1 MNINQKIQ
9 EFLTEHQY
17 QKKRRIF
24 TAVLSL
30 MIVFSVVSSLIMPA
44 ISMTMQDLDDAAAVD
59 TIDAEPAE
67 ELEEESNPEEFA
79 EPEEQ
84 ALSENVMLLGAG
96 TTYKDAPNGAVD
108 FKDKI
113 NAASTKPDPLTG
125 GSNSSVT
132 GKFEIGYS
140 FPSGNNGVGFEKNVT
155 SGKQPYIYYR
165 LPDNIQATE
174 DYYENEHFVTDGSD
188 AWYKYRT
195 THGITSENAGNFSI
209 DQETGLVVIKFYD
222 DYLKFID
229 TSGGFSGKLSFD
241 GKVNRADTKDGDQK
255 IDFGDKSITIT
266 FDDKKVTANKS
277 SYKDGSDPLLIHWT
291 ITIQDPS
298 KYGNLN
304 GKTLTD
310 EMFSKMEGNIK
321 TTPENIGSLNGNTF
335 TFNEG
340 ADTKDYSH
348 ENIKIE
354 YTTRVTEADLKNLTD
369 GKIKNNAILKTDDG
383 DLPLSSEQ
391 NYDSSSVKASIQKT
405 GTPTYQVDGTKGFM
419 EWQLKV
425 SRQYGFSLKDY
436 KIQDDMLKTGTIL
449 KITDKNGTDITSS
462 VSVDK
467 TTGTATI
474 SSDADEVTILYRTPA
489 ENHGGDGN
497 GSYRNK
503 ASVTPPDKDTP
514 DDEKEITPKYD
525 DSNLFDVQKA
535 DGSFDQKTESVTWN
549 ITIDSTKNN
558 NKGTLEGYVISDEAF
573 SRLSGGLTAANIK
586 EATKN
591 GTAVS
596 GVTFVKNSDGTYTIH
611 GDVTHLVLSY
621 QLPLTDAEKQARL
634 ELAANSTLP
643 ITNTATVKDD
653 KDNEKSDSGTVYVP
667 TLVDGIEKKLTSQNK
682 VTDNSYYDAATNH
695 QKQELSWEV
704 TMHQYRGFSTD
715 SKAYVDVMDATG
727 NGEHYITP
735 EQASKIQIAAETIN
749 GTGKT
754 LVLGTDYTI
763 KFYSD
768 KNHEQEI
775 TNFTGDAKAKSFQ
788 ITFLSPVD
796 DAKYVQLVVDYQTT
810 ADVHNVGKDSSSVF
824 SNTASF
830 GGQSSGGNSFT
841 YERVTPKMQVQ
852 LQKKWVGDDRTKR
865 PASIQVQLQRK
876 AGTDGT
882 WENVGEPVTITVNKN
897 QDQDSY
903 TWNDLLQYTEETD
916 RKNYSYRV
924 VELDASGNAVAEG
937 GMNGEYAVSYGNANG
952 ISQSGTVQIN
962 NTWEN
967 MNVTVQKNWVGDEQK
982 DRPETI
988 SVKLQQR
995 LDGLNDWTDVAGVE
1009 PKTLSNVDNATATWE
1024 NLPRKNADGTKIFY
1038 RVVEVNSLTDYT
1050 PTYDAT
1056 GINQTGTV
1064 KITNTYRYISV
1075 SVEKKWKGN
1084 DSNGN
1089 SVDMAAPD
1097 NISQL
1102 TFQLQRK
1109 TTGDWENVAN
1119 SGTQEVSKTDGKFE
1133 YTWAKLP
1140 KADENG
1146 NPYYYRVI
1154 ETPVPDGYDASGW
1167 DETGT
1172 NTNKTFTITNQQE
1185 SDYTKTPTTA
1195 TEYVWTSSEMNA
1207 VSNRKDVTSITSED
1221 LKGWVTK
1228 TIDGTEYY
1236 LFGWKVTLSSWD
1248 KNSLYIDKLPENSIL
1263 YEEQKYGVVIKQK
1276 NINPMEVTTFH
1287 DRNQYYTY
1295 DKTNNIVNFL
1305 LGRAHGRNT
1314 EVEYFTYTT
1323 AVPKSIVDA
1332 AIAANGKYELTN
1344 KIKKT
1349 TETNYKDS
1357 TLTIEKKGDT
1367 PTESNLLEKS
1377 MVKTDGK
1384 LNGKKIGRPE
1394 YQLVVNPDGKKLSN
1408 SDKIELTDTF
1418 EITGYQ
1424 EKGQTRVDG
1433 SNLVDADLFSVNVR
1447 DINTNRLLDTSEYS
1461 YMDSIVE
1468 DRRVETVDCGDPT
1481 KSNAA
1486 NLISYQE
1493 GSYYVYSFNYTFLKG
1508 TELVVEV
1515 EGTPGEKVEL
1525 TQYSP
1530 TDNTIIATPETDSYD
1545 ADGKV
1550 RIKIK
1555 FNRNSKNE
1563 NPACNFTTKHATSK
1577 NITFVS
1583 ATLQKEI
1590 VSVKHILSLTLP
1602 DETPLQIWYRYQ
1614 LKTNENTP
1622 DTDKN
1627 ITASGAVPPAGDKIY
1642 MKNEAILQT
1651 SNGSAGDHISETEFE
1666 ILEAEAS
1673 VETISYPKIK
1683 KVDVGD
1689 YSIELDATFKLA
1701 KYVDGKWHYATAF
1714 TPVNGTDGKFLYN
1727 EVTYGDSG
1735 IETGT
1740 TIPAAAA
1747 DLKVE
1752 SGGYTIGLQNGTLY
1766 KLIEVASPSGY
1777 EKVTWNASK
1786 TLEQMDAYTFYFLYD
1801 GDKNTLPSSVP
1812 KDRVNLISANGT
1824 LQVKNNQLIDIG
1836 AKKTWSETITEADH
1850 ASVNL
1855 ELWYAT
1861 TKSDTIPSSAKLATA
1876 ENLGLSDETFSPEYT
1891 LTATKDADGNLV
1903 WENDKIWSVLPNGK
1917 NGVPYYYYVKE
1928 VSYTIGGTTY
1938 TIAND
1943 GSSTGTMKPFY
1954 SGNGLNKTGEVAI
1967 VNSAGLT
1974 IRKEWKNSDN
1984 TAMAE
1989 SDIPVDTVA
1998 FQLYGMKDG
2007 VQTTEPIY
2015 TGELKK
2021 ADGWKLTVPDNITL
2035 TGYDSFKIMEVNTGE
2050 SLYGYIIS
2058 DVYNVQNGTGEIKL
2072 INKNNTPTTVQ
2083 VEATKVWGDGAD
2095 LHTSDSV
2102 SIQLYRATRNLTN
2115 SEIAALEQGTIPANT
2130 ELVTGEANVTLS
2142 AANQWKHTWSNLP
2155 YKGDSGR
2162 YFYYPIEVSKTVN
2175 NGQTYVSSYS
2185 RADRAASQEITITN
2199 KIPGSFTINK
2209 SWQNSDGTAITQNLP
2224 ESIQVELYK
2233 RAVSSSGGS
2242 SGDSNDDSN
2251 NTEGN
2256 KPTRTVKIMAVGDS
2270 ITDGYSEQDGYR
2282 KYFYHRLVDQKKYS
2296 IDMVGS
2302 KDGWT
2307 ATWDF
2312 DDGTY
2317 SYDPANTG
2325 YSGYTIQSYQ
2335 YNNQNRIGIFE
2346 TISSGEKKDIIQ
2358 TTSPEIVLL
2367 MIGTNDIM
2375 DSYKMDEI
2383 QARLQALVDEI
2394 YRQKSDVTLM
2404 IMSPLPIDAPVS
2416 GWLQQDTMNTNIK
2429 TCMTAIKKIVDAE
2442 KAAGKKCEYLATN
2455 ELFTKQTD
2463 YTAYLNDYCHPN
2475 RAGYTLMGN
2484 YLADAVDSYL
2494 RTGSVNVDSS
2504 TGTITAETNIS
2515 GLPSDFTTNPSAYK
2529 LVGTYSVTAAQN
2541 WTLSIPNLE
2550 EGYAYYVKEVDQTGW
2565 TPNYAHNG
2573 QLADNNQAI
2582 EITNTKTV
2590 EKVSVSV
2597 EKQWRDASSATHGDI
2612 SVKLYRRL
2620 EDGNWE
2626 TEPVRTATL
2635 LSADSWKYT
2644 FADLEKTNA
2653 DGTKLYY
2660 YKVVEN
2666 PISGYQAVYS
2676 DDNTNGVNGNTASTP
2691 LVITNVKVFALS
2703 VQKTWAETPTAN
2715 ATIQVELH
2723 RSTDLNQV
2731 PDRVKNQL
2739 QPTVPVIKL
2748 SAASTSVT
2756 VGETLQIISSIDG
2769 VTYSSMNK
2777 EIATVDATTGLVTAK
2792 KAGSVT
2798 IKAAKEGCTEG
2809 TIDLTVTEGSSE
2821 NPEKEYQF
2829 SDATAGDTI
2838 IVTVIGT
2845 PYTVINGCFGYNGTS
2860 GWYQDEFGNRTIG
2873 SDGTLTLEHTVRDTY
2888 TGGNIYFKVWH
2899 NNAAVSKVEH
2909 TVQHPV
2915 RTITLTPSAT
2925 TLKVGGTVTL
2935 TSNVDGVTYSSSDSN
2950 IATVSAN
2957 GVVTG
2962 VGAGSVT
2969 ITATKNGYTDGTID
2983 LTVTSDSTPPQT
2995 GDKIDATI
3003 NQNSNEN
3010 YTINFSQAIGSEVH
3024 LVFHFNDGIAYG
3036 NGCVGFSV
3044 TVDESSYWVSYKWEA
3059 SQSGEIVVSLNQPNQ
3074 VKIGENDIV
3083 NSADAALI
3091 AKIVAET
3098 QKQTSAQVQV
3108 WWVENNDDKSN
3119 IRLTGAYILTDSG
3132 GSGGGDTPSTPTQIT
3147 ITPSATTL
3155 KVGGTVTLT
3164 SNVDGVAY
3172 SSSNEQIATVS
3183 ANGVVTG
3190 IGAGSVT
3197 ITATKD
3203 GCTDGTIALT
3213 VTSDSGGDD
3222 SKSQVVKLKGISA
3235 NDDKNGVHVIYF
3247 ENGKTSADVESIR
3260 IDAENVQVTGWS
3272 GSTIALVK
3280 HVDNPNYEANSLHFG
3295 EIADKQVFTFNKSDK
3310 WGTDRIALYIAVYGT
3325 LKMDVNV
3332 TITYASTS
3340 TQSLTTPRRAVS
3352 AAAVEE
3358 GNAVLLYGA
3367 EEPVAYAASSTD
3379 PTYVDVVTIS
3389 QTDTWQKAFENLPVY
3404 DENGTRYYYWV
3415 EEIDVQ
3421 PGGTN
3426 TYDIRYAFEDADDDT
3441 TYAINAEHPGNAV
3454 ARIQNTKTTD
3464 ESYTLPSTGGTGVT
3478 RYYLIG
3484 LLLMGGS
3491 GLVVCYQFRRKRHG
3505 NCAK

>member
-44 ISMTMQDLDDAAAVD
+44 ISMTMQDLDDAAAVE
-59 TIDAEPAE
+59 TIDAEPTE
-67 ELEEESNPEEFA
+67 ELEESSEESDSEEFA
-79 EPEEQ
+79 EPEEEPEEQ

-96 TTYKDAPNGAVD
+96 ITYQEAPEGAVD
-108 FKDKI
+108 FGGKI
-113 NAASTKPDPLTG
+113 NSASTTPNPLTG
-125 GSNSSVT
+125 GSGNSVT
-132 GKFEIGYS
+132 GEFNVGYT
-140 FPSGNNGVGFEKNVT
+140 FPTGDNHVGYKHY
-155 SGKQPYIYYR
+155 QPYIYYK
-165 LPDNIQATE
+165 LPDNIQAIQ
-174 DYYENEHFVTDGSD
+174 DYYEGENITTDGSP
-188 AWYKYRT
+188 AWGNYCT
-195 THGITSENAGNFSI
+195 EHGIDSDKKNAGQFSI
-209 DQETGLVVIKFYD
+209 DKETGLVVIKFTE
-222 DYLKFID
+222 DYLKFVD
-229 TSGGFSGKLSFD
+229 TQGGGFSGTITFQ

-277 SYKDGSDPLLIHWT
+277 SFKDGSDPLLIHWT

-425 SRQYGFSLKDY
+425 SRQYGFSLKNY

-667 TLVDGIEKKLTSQNK
+667 ALVDGIEKKLISQNQ

-704 TMHQYRGFSTD
+704 TMHQYRGFSTN

-876 AGTDGT
+876 TGTDGT

-924 VELDASGNAVAEG
+924 VELDASGNAVAED

-995 LDGLNDWTDVAGVE
+995 LDGSNDWTDVAGAE
-1009 PKTLSNVDNATATWE
+1009 PKTLSNADNATATWE
-1024 NLPRKNADGTKIFY
+1024 NLPRKNAAGTKIFY
-1038 RVVEVNSLTDYT
+1038 RAVEANSLKDYT

-1097 NISQL
+1097 DISQL

-1119 SGTQEVSKTDGKFE
+1119 SGTQEVSKVDGKFE

-1146 NPYYYRVI
+1146 NLYYYRVI

-1195 TEYVWTSSEMNA
+1195 TKYVWTSDAMNA

-1276 NINPMEVTTFH
+1276 NINPMEVTTFG

-1377 MVKTDGK
+1377 AEFYSTQ
-1384 LNGKKIGRPE
+1384 KIAGTPE
-1394 YQLVVNPDGKKLSN
+1394 YKLIVNPDGKKLSN
-1408 SDKIELTDTF
+1408 SDNIELKDIF
-1418 EITGYQ
+1418 QITGYQ
-1424 EKGQTRVDG
+1424 ENSGNRIDGQ
-1433 SNLVDADLFSVNVR
+1433 NLVDAELDFVSVKDL
-1447 DINTNRLLDTSEYS
+1447 NTGRILSTSEYS
-1461 YMDSIVE
+1461 YLDSIE
-1468 DRRVETVDCGDPT
+1468 EETKIETVDCDDPT
-1481 KSNAA
+1481 KANTSNLVSWNA
-1486 NLISYQE
+1486 
-1493 GSYYVYSFNYTFLKG
+1493 GSYRVYSWNYTFLKG

-1515 EGTPGEKVEL
+1515 EGTPNAETGLQQWNISSSKGIVTLIDDHFDENGKAKV
-1525 TQYSP
+1525 
-1530 TDNTIIATPETDSYD
+1530 
-1545 ADGKV
+1545 K
-1550 RIKIK
+1550 IKITIDCS
-1555 FNRNSKNE
+1555 NSDICEFSVTN
-1563 NPACNFTTKHATSK
+1563 ATTKSIK
-1577 NITFVS
+1577 FVS
-1583 ATLQKEI
+1583 ATLQKEV
-1590 VSVKHILSLTLP
+1590 VSVKHILNLTLP
-1602 DETPLQIWYRYQ
+1602 DEMPLQVSYAYKLRA
-1614 LKTNENTP
+1614 NENTP
-1622 DTDKN
+1622 DSYTKEEKDKVTIGN
-1627 ITASGAVPPAGDKIY
+1627 TPPVGDKIY
-1642 MKNEAILQT
+1642 MKNEATLQT
-1651 SNGSAGDHISETEFE
+1651 SNGSASDRVNETEFQ
-1666 ILEAEAS
+1666 ILQAS
-1673 VETISYPKIK
+1673 STVETISYPKIK

-1689 YSIELDATFKLA
+1689 YSIELNATFKLA
-1701 KYVDGKWHYATAF
+1701 RYDTTDQKWHYATAF
-1714 TPVNGTDGKFLYN
+1714 TPVTGTNGSLSYHAVAYD
-1727 EVTYGDSG
+1727 DSG

-1777 EKVTWNASK
+1777 EKVTWDASK
-1786 TLEQMDAYTFYFLYD
+1786 TLEQMDAYTFYFLYN
-1801 GDKNTLPSSVP
+1801 GDKGTLPSSVP

-1836 AKKTWSETITEADH
+1836 AKKTWSETITEANH

-1876 ENLGLSDETFSPEYT
+1876 ENLGLSNDTFSPEYT

-1903 WENDKIWSVLPNGK
+1903 WEKDKIWSVLPNGK

-1928 VSYTIGGTTY
+1928 VSYTINGTTY
-1938 TIAND
+1938 TIADD

-1954 SGNGLNKTGEVAI
+1954 SGNGLNKTGEVSI

-1989 SDIPVDTVA
+1989 SDIPVDIVA

-2035 TGYDSFKIMEVNTGE
+2035 TGYDSFKIVEVNTGE

-2102 SIQLYRATRNLTN
+2102 SIRLYRATRNLTN
-2115 SEIAALEQGTIPANT
+2115 SEIAALEQGTVPANT

-2335 YNNQNRIGIFE
+2335 YNNQNRIGILE

-2515 GLPSDFTTNPSAYK
+2515 GLPSDFTTNPSAYQ

-2660 YKVVEN
+2660 YKVVED

-2715 ATIQVELH
+2715 AKIQVELH

-2769 VTYSSMNK
+2769 VTYSSMNE

-2798 IKAAKEGCTEG
+2798 IKATKEGCTEG
-2809 TIDLTVTEGSSE
+2809 TIDLTVTEGSS
-2821 NPEKEYQF
+2821 EKEYQF

-2845 PYTVINGCFGYNGTS
+2845 PNTVINGCFGYNDNGTGS
-2860 GWYQDEFGNRTIG
+2860 TNGWYQDEFGNQTIG
-2873 SDGTLTLEHTVRDTY
+2873 SDGTLTLKHTVRDTY

-2915 RTITLTPSAT
+2915 RTITLTA
-2925 TLKVGGTVTL
+2925 
-2935 TSNVDGVTYSSSDSN
+2935 
-2950 IATVSAN
+2950 
-2957 GVVTG
+2957 
-2962 VGAGSVT
+2962 
-2969 ITATKNGYTDGTID
+2969 
-2983 LTVTSDSTPPQT
+2983 
-2995 GDKIDATI
+2995 
-3003 NQNSNEN
+3003 
-3010 YTINFSQAIGSEVH
+3010 
-3024 LVFHFNDGIAYG
+3024 
-3036 NGCVGFSV
+3036 
-3044 TVDESSYWVSYKWEA
+3044 
-3059 SQSGEIVVSLNQPNQ
+3059 
-3074 VKIGENDIV
+3074 
-3083 NSADAALI
+3083 
-3091 AKIVAET
+3091 
-3098 QKQTSAQVQV
+3098 
-3108 WWVENNDDKSN
+3108 
-3119 IRLTGAYILTDSG
+3119 
-3132 GSGGGDTPSTPTQIT
+3132 
-3147 ITPSATTL
+3147 SATTL

-3183 ANGVVTG
+3183 ADGVVTG
-3190 IGAGSVT
+3190 VGAGSVT
-3197 ITATKD
+3197 ITATKN
-3203 GCTDGTIALT
+3203 GYTDGTIALT
-3213 VTSDSGGDD
+3213 VTSDGGD
-3222 SKSQVVKLKGISA
+3222 SGETI
-3235 NDDKNGVHVIYF
+3235 
-3247 ENGKTSADVESIR
+3247 KTGTVDCTAGTVDEQIPV
-3260 IDAENVQVTGWS
+3260 S
-3272 GSTIALVK
+3272 GSVSSIILDITQDSNAGSTLYVALLHSWEFAGTNIDVK
-3280 HVDNPNYEANSLHFG
+3280 NIPIELSDPWGNP
-3295 EIADKQVFTFNKSDK
+3295 KPTFEVKDGKLVITNISSDIKSM
-3310 WGTDRIALYIAVYGT
+3310 RIMNNNGGAKVKVTY
-3325 LKMDVNV
+3325 

-3340 TQSLTTPRRAVS
+3340 SQSLSAPRRAVS

-3358 GNAVLLYGA
+3358 DNAVLLYGA

-3389 QTDTWQKAFENLPVY
+3389 QTDSWQKAFENLPVY

-3415 EEIDVQ
+3415 EETDVQ

-3426 TYDIRYAFEDADDDT
+3426 TYDIRYAFEDADDAT
-3441 TYAINAEHPGNAV
+3441 TFAINAEHPGNAV

-3464 ESYTLPSTGGTGVT
+3464 ESYTLPSTGGIGMT

-3484 LLLMGGS
+3484 FLLVGGS
-3491 GLVVCYQFRRKRHG
+3491 GLVICCQFYRKRRE
-3505 NCAK
+3505 NCTK

>member
-44 ISMTMQDLDDAAAVD
+44 ISMTMQDLDDAAAVE
-59 TIDAEPAE
+59 TIDAEPTE
-67 ELEEESNPEEFA
+67 ELEESSEESDSEEFA
-79 EPEEQ
+79 EPEEEPEEQ

-96 TTYKDAPNGAVD
+96 ITYQEAPEGAVD
-108 FKDKI
+108 FGGKI
-113 NAASTKPDPLTG
+113 NSASTTPNPLTG
-125 GSNSSVT
+125 GSGNSVT
-132 GKFEIGYS
+132 GEFNVGYT
-140 FPSGNNGVGFEKNVT
+140 FPTGDNHVGYKHY
-155 SGKQPYIYYR
+155 QPYIYYK
-165 LPDNIQATE
+165 LPDNIQAIQ
-174 DYYENEHFVTDGSD
+174 DYYEGENITTDGSP
-188 AWYKYRT
+188 AWGNYCT
-195 THGITSENAGNFSI
+195 EHGIDSDKKNAGQFSI
-209 DQETGLVVIKFYD
+209 DKETGLVVIKFTE
-222 DYLKFID
+222 DYLKFVD
-229 TSGGFSGKLSFD
+229 TQGGGFSGTITFQ

-277 SYKDGSDPLLIHWT
+277 SFKDGSDPLLIHWT

-425 SRQYGFSLKDY
+425 SRQYGFSLKNY

-596 GVTFVKNSDGTYTIH
+596 DVTFVKNSDGTYTIH

-667 TLVDGIEKKLTSQNK
+667 ALVDGIEKKLISQNQ

-704 TMHQYRGFSTD
+704 TMHQYRGFSTN

-796 DAKYVQLVVDYQTT
+796 AAKYVQLVVGYQTT
-810 ADVHNVGKDSSSVF
+810 ADVHQVGKDSSSVF

-865 PASIQVQLQRK
+865 PASIKVQLQRK

-903 TWNDLLQYTEETD
+903 TWNDLLQYTEEVN

-924 VELDASGNAVAEG
+924 VELDASGNPVAEG
-937 GMNGEYAVSYGNANG
+937 SMNGEYTVSYGNADG

-967 MNVTVQKNWVGDEQK
+967 MNATVQKNWVGDEQK
-982 DRPETI
+982 DRPQTI

-995 LDGLNDWTDVAGVE
+995 LDGSNDWTDVAGAE
-1009 PKTLSNVDNATATWE
+1009 RKTLSNTDNATATWE
-1024 NLPRKNADGTKIFY
+1024 NLPRKNAAGTKIFY
-1038 RVVEVNSLTDYT
+1038 RAVEVDSLADYT

-1097 NISQL
+1097 DISQL

-1109 TTGDWENVAN
+1109 TTGDWEDVTD
-1119 SGTQEVSKTDGKFE
+1119 SGTQEVSKVDGKFE
-1133 YTWAKLP
+1133 YTWENLP

-1154 ETPVPDGYDASGW
+1154 ETSVPSGYTASGW

-1221 LKGWVTK
+1221 LKDWVTK
-1228 TIDGTEYY
+1228 TIGDTEYY

-1276 NINPMEVTTFH
+1276 NINPMEVTTFS
-1287 DRNQYYTY
+1287 DINQYYTY

-1305 LGRAHGRNT
+1305 LGRANGRNT

-1349 TETNYKDS
+1349 TETDYKDS

-1377 MVKTDGK
+1377 AEFYGTQ
-1384 LNGKKIGRPE
+1384 KIAGTPE
-1394 YQLVVNPDGKKLSN
+1394 YKLIVNPDGKKLSN
-1408 SDKIELTDTF
+1408 SDSIELKDIF
-1418 EITGYQ
+1418 QITGYQ
-1424 EKGQTRVDG
+1424 ENSKNRIDGQ
-1433 SNLVDADLFSVNVR
+1433 NLVDAELDFVSIKDL
-1447 DINTNRLLDTSEYS
+1447 NTGRVLSTSEYS
-1461 YMDSIVE
+1461 YLDSIE
-1468 DRRVETVDCGDPT
+1468 EEKKIETVDCGDPT
-1481 KSNAA
+1481 AANAA
-1486 NLISYQE
+1486 NLISYNP
-1493 GSYYVYSFNYTFLKG
+1493 GSYYVRSYNNTFLNG
-1508 TELVVEV
+1508 TELIVEI
-1515 EGTPGEKVEL
+1515 EGTPNAEL
-1525 TQYSP
+1525 NFEQWSDTGISV
-1530 TDNTIIATPETDSYD
+1530 ATPVSNHYD
-1545 ADGKV
+1545 KNGKV
-1550 RIKIK
+1550 QIKIIFK
-1555 FNRNSKNE
+1555 KDYTGDV
-1563 NPACNFTTKHATSK
+1563 ACNFGTKNTDSK

-1583 ATLQKEI
+1583 STLQKEI
-1590 VSVKHILSLTLP
+1590 VSIKHILNLTLP
-1602 DETPLQIWYRYQ
+1602 DETPLQVSYAYKLRA
-1614 LKTNENTP
+1614 NENTP
-1622 DTDKN
+1622 DSYTKEEKDKVTIGN
-1627 ITASGAVPPAGDKIY
+1627 TPPVGDKIY
-1642 MKNEAILQT
+1642 MKNEATLQT
-1651 SNGSAGDHISETEFE
+1651 SNGSASDRVNETEFQ
-1666 ILEAEAS
+1666 ILQAS
-1673 VETISYPKIK
+1673 STVETISYPKIK

-1689 YSIELDATFKLA
+1689 YSIELNATFKLA
-1701 KYVDGKWHYATAF
+1701 RYDTTDQKWHYATAF
-1714 TPVNGTDGKFLYN
+1714 TPVTGTNGSLSYHAVAYD
-1727 EVTYGDSG
+1727 DSG

-1786 TLEQMDAYTFYFLYD
+1786 TLEQMDAYTFYFLYN

-1812 KDRVNLISANGT
+1812 KNRVNLISANGT

-1861 TKSDTIPSSAKLATA
+1861 TKSNTIPSSAKKATA
-1876 ENLGLSDETFSPEYT
+1876 ENLGLSDDTFSPEYT
-1891 LTATKDADGNLV
+1891 LTATKDTDGNLV
-1903 WENDKIWSVLPNGK
+1903 WKKDKIWSVLPNGK

-1928 VSYTIGGTTY
+1928 VSYTINGTTY

-1954 SGNGLNKTGEVAI
+1954 SGNGLNKTGEVSI
-1967 VNSAGLT
+1967 LNSAGLT

-1998 FQLYGMKDG
+1998 FQLYGIKDG
-2007 VQTTEPIY
+2007 VQTTTPIY

-2021 ADGWKLTVPDNITL
+2021 VDGWKLTVPDSITL

-2095 LHTSDSV
+2095 LHASDSV
-2102 SIQLYRATRNLTN
+2102 SIRLYRATRNLTN
-2115 SEIAALEQGTIPANT
+2115 SEIAGLEQGTVPANT
-2130 ELVTGEANVTLS
+2130 ELVTGEADVTLS

-2199 KIPGSFTINK
+2199 RIPGSFTINK
-2209 SWQNSDGTAITQNLP
+2209 NWQNSDGTAITQNLP

-2233 RAVSSSGGS
+2233 RAMSSSGGS

-2335 YNNQNRIGIFE
+2335 YNNQNRIGILE

-2442 KAAGKKCEYLATN
+2442 KASGKKCEYLATN

-2484 YLADAVDSYL
+2484 YLADVVDSYL

-2515 GLPSDFTTNPSAYK
+2515 GLPSDFTTNPSAYQ

-2573 QLADNNQAI
+2573 QLANNNQAI

-2620 EDGNWE
+2620 EGEDWE

-2653 DGTKLYY
+2653 DGTKQYY
-2660 YKVVEN
+2660 YKVVED

-2748 SAASTSVT
+2748 SAESTSVM
-2756 VGETLQIISSIDG
+2756 VGETLQITSNIDG
-2769 VTYSSMNK
+2769 VTYSSMNE

-2798 IKAAKEGCTEG
+2798 IKATKEGCTEG

-2821 NPEKEYQF
+2821 KEYQF

-2838 IVTVIGT
+2838 IVTVTGT
-2845 PYTVINGCFGYNGTS
+2845 PNTVINGCFGYNDNGTGS
-2860 GWYQDEFGNRTIG
+2860 TNGWYQDEFGNQTIG

-2888 TGGNIYFKVWH
+2888 TGGNIYFKVWN

-2915 RTITLTPSAT
+2915 RTITLTA
-2925 TLKVGGTVTL
+2925 
-2935 TSNVDGVTYSSSDSN
+2935 
-2950 IATVSAN
+2950 
-2957 GVVTG
+2957 
-2962 VGAGSVT
+2962 
-2969 ITATKNGYTDGTID
+2969 
-2983 LTVTSDSTPPQT
+2983 
-2995 GDKIDATI
+2995 
-3003 NQNSNEN
+3003 
-3010 YTINFSQAIGSEVH
+3010 
-3024 LVFHFNDGIAYG
+3024 
-3036 NGCVGFSV
+3036 
-3044 TVDESSYWVSYKWEA
+3044 
-3059 SQSGEIVVSLNQPNQ
+3059 
-3074 VKIGENDIV
+3074 
-3083 NSADAALI
+3083 
-3091 AKIVAET
+3091 
-3098 QKQTSAQVQV
+3098 
-3108 WWVENNDDKSN
+3108 
-3119 IRLTGAYILTDSG
+3119 
-3132 GSGGGDTPSTPTQIT
+3132 
-3147 ITPSATTL
+3147 SATTL

-3190 IGAGSVT
+3190 VGAGSVT
-3197 ITATKD
+3197 ITAKKD
-3203 GCTDGTIALT
+3203 GYTDGTIDLT

-3260 IDAENVQVTGWS
+3260 IDAENVKVTGWS
-3272 GSTIALVK
+3272 ASTIALVK
-3280 HVDNPNYEANSLHFG
+3280 HVDNPNYEASSLYYG

-3340 TQSLTTPRRAVS
+3340 SQSLSAPRRAVS

-3358 GNAVLLYGA
+3358 DNAVLLYGA

-3415 EEIDVQ
+3415 EETDVQ

-3464 ESYTLPSTGGTGVT
+3464 ESYTLPSTGGIGMT

-3484 LLLMGGS
+3484 FLLVGGS
-3491 GLVVCYQFRRKRHG
+3491 GLVICCQFYRKRRE
-3505 NCAK
+3505 NCTK

>member
-44 ISMTMQDLDDAAAVD
+44 ISMTMQDLDDAAAVE
-59 TIDAEPAE
+59 TIDAEPTE
-67 ELEEESNPEEFA
+67 ELEESSEESDSEEFA
-79 EPEEQ
+79 EPEEEPEEQ

-96 TTYKDAPNGAVD
+96 ITYQEAPEGAVD
-108 FKDKI
+108 FGGKI
-113 NAASTKPDPLTG
+113 NSASTTPNPLTG
-125 GSNSSVT
+125 GSGNSVT
-132 GKFEIGYS
+132 GEFNVGYT
-140 FPSGNNGVGFEKNVT
+140 FPTGDNHVGYKHY
-155 SGKQPYIYYR
+155 QPYIYYK
-165 LPDNIQATE
+165 LPDNIQAIQ
-174 DYYENEHFVTDGSD
+174 DYYEGENITTDGSP
-188 AWYKYRT
+188 AWGNYCT
-195 THGITSENAGNFSI
+195 EHGIDSDKKNAGQFSI
-209 DQETGLVVIKFYD
+209 DKETGLVVIKFTE
-222 DYLKFID
+222 DYLKFVD
-229 TSGGFSGKLSFD
+229 TQGGGFSGTITFQ

-277 SYKDGSDPLLIHWT
+277 SFKDGSDPLLIHWT

-425 SRQYGFSLKDY
+425 SRQYGFSLKNY

-667 TLVDGIEKKLTSQNK
+667 ALVDGIEKKLTSQNK

-865 PASIQVQLQRK
+865 PASIQMQLQRK

-924 VELDASGNAVAEG
+924 VELDASGNAVAED

-967 MNVTVQKNWVGDEQK
+967 MNVTVQKNWVGDKQNN
-982 DRPETI
+982 RPSTI

-995 LDGLNDWTDVAGVE
+995 LDGSNDWTDVAGVE
-1009 PKTLSNVDNATATWE
+1009 PKTLSNADNATATWE
-1024 NLPRKNADGTKIFY
+1024 NLPRKNAAGTKIFY
-1038 RVVEVNSLTDYT
+1038 RAVEANSLKDYT

-1119 SGTQEVSKTDGKFE
+1119 SGTQEVSKVDGKFE

-1146 NPYYYRVI
+1146 NLYYYRVI

-1195 TEYVWTSSEMNA
+1195 TKYVWTSDAMNA
-1207 VSNRKDVTSITSED
+1207 VSNRKDITSITSED

-1276 NINPMEVTTFH
+1276 YINPMEVTTFS

-1349 TETNYKDS
+1349 TETNYKDF

-1377 MVKTDGK
+1377 AEFYSTQ
-1384 LNGKKIGRPE
+1384 KIAGTPE
-1394 YQLVVNPDGKKLSN
+1394 YKLIVNPDGKKISN
-1408 SDKIELTDTF
+1408 SDSIELKDIF
-1418 EITGYQ
+1418 QITGYQ
-1424 EKGQTRVDG
+1424 ENSGNRIDGQ
-1433 SNLVDADLFSVNVR
+1433 NLVDAELDFVSVKDL
-1447 DINTNRLLDTSEYS
+1447 NTGRVLSASEYS
-1461 YMDSIVE
+1461 YLDSIEE
-1468 DRRVETVDCGDPT
+1468 DRKVETVDCGDPT

-1530 TDNTIIATPETDSYD
+1530 TDNTITATPETDSYD

-1590 VSVKHILSLTLP
+1590 VSVKHILNLTLP
-1602 DETPLQIWYRYQ
+1602 DETPLQVSYAYKLRA
-1614 LKTNENTP
+1614 NENTP
-1622 DTDKN
+1622 DSYTKEEKDKVTIGN
-1627 ITASGAVPPAGDKIY
+1627 TPPVGDKIY
-1642 MKNEAILQT
+1642 MKNEATLQT
-1651 SNGSAGDHISETEFE
+1651 SNGSASDRVNETEFQ
-1666 ILEAEAS
+1666 ILQAS
-1673 VETISYPKIK
+1673 STVETISYPKIK

-1689 YSIELDATFKLA
+1689 YSIELNATFKLA
-1701 KYVDGKWHYATAF
+1701 RYDTTDQKWHYATAF
-1714 TPVNGTDGKFLYN
+1714 TPVTGTNGSLSYHAVAYD
-1727 EVTYGDSG
+1727 DSG

-1766 KLIEVASPSGY
+1766 KLIEVTSPSGY

-1786 TLEQMDAYTFYFLYD
+1786 TLEQMDAYTFYFLYN
-1801 GDKNTLPSSVP
+1801 GDKGTLPSSVS

-1836 AKKTWSETITEADH
+1836 AKKTWSETVPEN

-1876 ENLGLSDETFSPEYT
+1876 EDLGLSNDTFSPEYT

-1903 WENDKIWSVLPNGK
+1903 WEKDKIWSVLPNGK

-1928 VSYTIGGTTY
+1928 VSYTINGTTY
-1938 TIAND
+1938 TIADD

-1954 SGNGLNKTGEVAI
+1954 SGNGLNKTGEVSI

-2115 SEIAALEQGTIPANT
+2115 SEIAGLEQGTVPANT

-2233 RAVSSSGGS
+2233 RAMSSSGGS

-2335 YNNQNRIGIFE
+2335 YNNQNRIGILE

-2515 GLPSDFTTNPSAYK
+2515 GLPSDFTTNPSAYQ

-2660 YKVVEN
+2660 YKVVED

-2703 VQKTWAETPTAN
+2703 VQKTWAETPIAN

-2821 NPEKEYQF
+2821 KEYQF

-2845 PYTVINGCFGYNGTS
+2845 PYTVINGCFGYNDNGTGS
-2860 GWYQDEFGNRTIG
+2860 TNGWYQDEFGNRTIG

-2915 RTITLTPSAT
+2915 RAITLTA
-2925 TLKVGGTVTL
+2925 
-2935 TSNVDGVTYSSSDSN
+2935 
-2950 IATVSAN
+2950 
-2957 GVVTG
+2957 
-2962 VGAGSVT
+2962 
-2969 ITATKNGYTDGTID
+2969 
-2983 LTVTSDSTPPQT
+2983 
-2995 GDKIDATI
+2995 
-3003 NQNSNEN
+3003 
-3010 YTINFSQAIGSEVH
+3010 
-3024 LVFHFNDGIAYG
+3024 
-3036 NGCVGFSV
+3036 
-3044 TVDESSYWVSYKWEA
+3044 
-3059 SQSGEIVVSLNQPNQ
+3059 
-3074 VKIGENDIV
+3074 
-3083 NSADAALI
+3083 
-3091 AKIVAET
+3091 
-3098 QKQTSAQVQV
+3098 
-3108 WWVENNDDKSN
+3108 
-3119 IRLTGAYILTDSG
+3119 
-3132 GSGGGDTPSTPTQIT
+3132 
-3147 ITPSATTL
+3147 SATTL

-3183 ANGVVTG
+3183 ADGVVTG
-3190 IGAGSVT
+3190 VGAGSVT
-3197 ITATKD
+3197 ITATKN
-3203 GCTDGTIALT
+3203 GYTDGTIDLT

-3295 EIADKQVFTFNKSDK
+3295 EIADKQVFIFNKSDK

-3340 TQSLTTPRRAVS
+3340 SQSLSTPRRAVS

-3358 GNAVLLYGA
+3358 DNAFLLYGA

-3389 QTDTWQKAFENLPVY
+3389 QTDSWQKAFENLPVY

-3415 EEIDVQ
+3415 EETDVQ

-3426 TYDIRYAFEDADDDT
+3426 TYDIRYAFEDADEAT

-3464 ESYTLPSTGGTGVT
+3464 ESYTLPSTGGIGMT

-3484 LLLMGGS
+3484 FLLVGGS
-3491 GLVVCYQFRRKRHG
+3491 GLVICCQFYRKRRE
-3505 NCAK
+3505 NCTK

>member
-44 ISMTMQDLDDAAAVD
+44 ISMTMQDLDDAAAVE
-59 TIDAEPAE
+59 TIDAEPTE
-67 ELEEESNPEEFA
+67 ELEESSEESDSEEFA
-79 EPEEQ
+79 EPEEEPEEQ

-96 TTYKDAPNGAVD
+96 ITYQEAPEGAVD
-108 FKDKI
+108 FGGKI
-113 NAASTKPDPLTG
+113 NSASTTPNPLTG
-125 GSNSSVT
+125 GSGNSVT
-132 GKFEIGYS
+132 GEFNVGYT
-140 FPSGNNGVGFEKNVT
+140 FPTGDNHVGYKHY
-155 SGKQPYIYYR
+155 QPYIYYK
-165 LPDNIQATE
+165 LPDNIQAIQ
-174 DYYENEHFVTDGSD
+174 DYYEGENITTDGSP
-188 AWYKYRT
+188 AWGNYCT
-195 THGITSENAGNFSI
+195 EHGIDSDKKNAGQFSI
-209 DQETGLVVIKFYD
+209 DKETGLVVIKFTE
-222 DYLKFID
+222 DYLKFVD
-229 TSGGFSGKLSFD
+229 TQGGGFSGTITFQ

-277 SYKDGSDPLLIHWT
+277 SFKDGSDPLLIHWT

-425 SRQYGFSLKDY
+425 SRQYGFSLKNY

-667 TLVDGIEKKLTSQNK
+667 ALVDGIEKKLTSQNQ

-704 TMHQYRGFSTD
+704 TMHQYRGFSTN

-754 LVLGTDYTI
+754 LVLGMDYTI

-865 PASIQVQLQRK
+865 PASIQMQLQRK

-924 VELDASGNAVAEG
+924 VELDASGNAVVED

-967 MNVTVQKNWVGDEQK
+967 MNVTVQKNWVGDKQK

-995 LDGLNDWTDVAGVE
+995 LDGSNDWTDVAGAE
-1009 PKTLSNVDNATATWE
+1009 PKTLSNADNAIATWE
-1024 NLPRKNADGTKIFY
+1024 NLPRKNAAGTKIYY
-1038 RVVEVNSLTDYT
+1038 RAVEVNSLKDYT

-1097 NISQL
+1097 DISQL

-1119 SGTQEVSKTDGKFE
+1119 SGTQEVSKVDGKFE

-1146 NPYYYRVI
+1146 NLYYYRVI

-1195 TEYVWTSSEMNA
+1195 TKYVWTSDAMNA
-1207 VSNRKDVTSITSED
+1207 VSNRKDITSITSED

-1276 NINPMEVTTFH
+1276 YINPMEVTTFS

-1349 TETNYKDS
+1349 TETNYKDF

-1377 MVKTDGK
+1377 AEFYSTQ
-1384 LNGKKIGRPE
+1384 KIAGTPE
-1394 YQLVVNPDGKKLSN
+1394 YKLIVNPDGKKISN
-1408 SDKIELTDTF
+1408 SDSIELKDIF
-1418 EITGYQ
+1418 QITGYQ
-1424 EKGQTRVDG
+1424 ENSGNRIDGQ
-1433 SNLVDADLFSVNVR
+1433 NLVDAELDFVSVKDL
-1447 DINTNRLLDTSEYS
+1447 NTGRVLSASEYS
-1461 YMDSIVE
+1461 YLDSIEE
-1468 DRRVETVDCGDPT
+1468 DRKVETVDCGDPT

-1530 TDNTIIATPETDSYD
+1530 TDNTITATPETDSYD

-1590 VSVKHILSLTLP
+1590 VSVKHILNLTLP
-1602 DETPLQIWYRYQ
+1602 DETPLQVSYAYKLRA
-1614 LKTNENTP
+1614 NENTP
-1622 DTDKN
+1622 DSYTKEEKDKVTIGN
-1627 ITASGAVPPAGDKIY
+1627 TPPVGDKIY
-1642 MKNEAILQT
+1642 MKNEATLQT
-1651 SNGSAGDHISETEFE
+1651 SNGSASDRVNETEFQ
-1666 ILEAEAS
+1666 ILQAS
-1673 VETISYPKIK
+1673 STVETISYPKIK

-1689 YSIELDATFKLA
+1689 YSIELNATFKLA
-1701 KYVDGKWHYATAF
+1701 RYDTTDQKWHYATAF
-1714 TPVNGTDGKFLYN
+1714 TPVTGTNGSLSYHAVAYD
-1727 EVTYGDSG
+1727 DSG

-1786 TLEQMDAYTFYFLYD
+1786 TLEQMDAYTFYFLYN
-1801 GDKNTLPSSVP
+1801 GDKGTLPSSVS

-1836 AKKTWSETITEADH
+1836 AKKTWSETVPEN

-1876 ENLGLSDETFSPEYT
+1876 ENLGLSNDTFSPEYT
-1891 LTATKDADGNLV
+1891 LTAAKDADGNLV
-1903 WENDKIWSVLPNGK
+1903 WEKDKIWSVLPNGK

-1928 VSYTIGGTTY
+1928 VSYTINGTTY

-1943 GSSTGTMKPFY
+1943 GSSSGTMKPFY
-1954 SGNGLNKTGEVAI
+1954 SGNGLNKTGEVSI
-1967 VNSAGLT
+1967 LNSAGLT

-2115 SEIAALEQGTIPANT
+2115 SEIAALEQGTVPANT
-2130 ELVTGEANVTLS
+2130 ELVAGEAAVTLL
-2142 AANQWKHTWSNLP
+2142 AANQWKHTWLNLP

-2162 YFYYPIEVSKTVN
+2162 YFYYPIEVSKIVSN
-2175 NGQTYVSSYS
+2175 NQEYTASYT
-2185 RADRAASQEITITN
+2185 RIDRASNQQITITN
-2199 KIPGSFTINK
+2199 RVPSSFTIKK
-2209 SWQNSDGTAITQNLP
+2209 SWQSADGTPITDTESLP
-2224 ESIQVELYK
+2224 KSVDVQLYRK
-2233 RAVSSSGGS
+2233 ALNSSDDGS
-2242 SGDSNDDSN
+2242 SDQPARTD
-2251 NTEGN
+2251 
-2256 KPTRTVKIMAVGDS
+2256 TVKVMALGDS
-2270 ITDGYSEQDGYR
+2270 ITDGGMGGSLGGGYR
-2282 KYFYHRLVDQKKYS
+2282 KYFYHRLVAQKKYS

-2302 KDGWT
+2302 KGDGNASVT
-2307 ATWDF
+2307 V
-2312 DDGTY
+2312 DGENWI
-2317 SYDPANTG
+2317 YDNANDG
-2325 YSGYTIQSYQ
+2325 YIGYYIQKA
-2335 YNNQNRIGIFE
+2335 YNNNGLLELIRDE
-2346 TISSGEKKDIIQ
+2346 ENTKDIIKN
-2358 TTSPEIVLL
+2358 TSPEIVLL
-2367 MIGTNDIM
+2367 LIGTNDIM
-2375 DSYKMDEI
+2375 GNYDVNNI
-2383 QARLQALVDEI
+2383 QIRLQTLVDEI

-2404 IMSPLPIDAPVS
+2404 IMSPPPINRSDSTGYWLPNQSTLD
-2416 GWLQQDTMNTNIK
+2416 GNIK
-2429 TCMTAIKKIVDAE
+2429 IYKEAIQNIVASE

-2475 RAGYTLMGN
+2475 EAGYKLMGD
-2484 YLADAVDSYL
+2484 YLADVVDSYL

-2515 GLPSDFTTNPSAYK
+2515 GLPSDFTTNPSAYQ

-2660 YKVVEN
+2660 YKVVED

-2756 VGETLQIISSIDG
+2756 IGETLQIISSIDG

-2809 TIDLTVTEGSSE
+2809 TIDLTVTEGSS
-2821 NPEKEYQF
+2821 EKEYQF

-2935 TSNVDGVTYSSSDSN
+2935 TSNVDGV
-2950 IATVSAN
+2950 
-2957 GVVTG
+2957 
-2962 VGAGSVT
+2962 
-2969 ITATKNGYTDGTID
+2969 
-2983 LTVTSDSTPPQT
+2983 
-2995 GDKIDATI
+2995 
-3003 NQNSNEN
+3003 
-3010 YTINFSQAIGSEVH
+3010 
-3024 LVFHFNDGIAYG
+3024 
-3036 NGCVGFSV
+3036 
-3044 TVDESSYWVSYKWEA
+3044 
-3059 SQSGEIVVSLNQPNQ
+3059 
-3074 VKIGENDIV
+3074 
-3083 NSADAALI
+3083 
-3091 AKIVAET
+3091 
-3098 QKQTSAQVQV
+3098 
-3108 WWVENNDDKSN
+3108 
-3119 IRLTGAYILTDSG
+3119 
-3132 GSGGGDTPSTPTQIT
+3132 
-3147 ITPSATTL
+3147 
-3155 KVGGTVTLT
+3155 
-3164 SNVDGVAY
+3164 AY

-3183 ANGVVTG
+3183 ADGVVTG
-3190 IGAGSVT
+3190 VGAGSVT
-3197 ITATKD
+3197 IIATKD
-3203 GCTDGTIALT
+3203 GCTDGTIVLT
-3213 VTSDSGGDD
+3213 VTSDGGD
-3222 SKSQVVKLKGISA
+3222 SGETI
-3235 NDDKNGVHVIYF
+3235 
-3247 ENGKTSADVESIR
+3247 KTGTVDCTAGTVDEQIPV
-3260 IDAENVQVTGWS
+3260 S
-3272 GSTIALVK
+3272 GSVSSIILDITQDSNAGSTLYVALLHSWEFAGTNIDVK
-3280 HVDNPNYEANSLHFG
+3280 NIPIELSGPWGNP
-3295 EIADKQVFTFNKSDK
+3295 KPTFEVKDGKLVITNISSDIKSM
-3310 WGTDRIALYIAVYGT
+3310 RIMNNNGGAKVKVTY
-3325 LKMDVNV
+3325 

-3340 TQSLTTPRRAVS
+3340 SQSLSAPRRAVS

-3358 GNAVLLYGA
+3358 DNAVLLYGA

-3389 QTDTWQKAFENLPVY
+3389 QTDSWQKAFENLPVY

-3415 EEIDVQ
+3415 EETDVQ

-3426 TYDIRYAFEDADDDT
+3426 TYDIRYAFEDADDAT
-3441 TYAINAEHPGNAV
+3441 TFAINAEHPGNAV

-3464 ESYTLPSTGGTGVT
+3464 ESYTLPSTGGIGMT

-3491 GLVVCYQFRRKRHG
+3491 GLVICYQFRRKRHG
-3505 NCAK
+3505 NCTK

>member
-44 ISMTMQDLDDAAAVD
+44 ISMTMQDLDDAAAVE
-59 TIDAEPAE
+59 TIDAEPTE
-67 ELEEESNPEEFA
+67 ELEESSEESDSEEFA
-79 EPEEQ
+79 KPEEEPEEQ

-96 TTYKDAPNGAVD
+96 ITYQEAPEGAVD
-108 FKDKI
+108 FGGKI
-113 NAASTKPDPLTG
+113 NSASTTPNPLTG
-125 GSNSSVT
+125 GSGNSVT
-132 GKFEIGYS
+132 GEFNVGYT
-140 FPSGNNGVGFEKNVT
+140 FPTGDNHVGYKHY
-155 SGKQPYIYYR
+155 QPYIYYK
-165 LPDNIQATE
+165 LPDNIQAIQ
-174 DYYENEHFVTDGSD
+174 DYYEGENITTDGSP
-188 AWYKYRT
+188 AWGNYCT
-195 THGITSENAGNFSI
+195 EHGIDSDKKNAGQFSI
-209 DQETGLVVIKFYD
+209 DKETGLVVIKFTE
-222 DYLKFID
+222 DYLKFVD
-229 TSGGFSGKLSFD
+229 TQGGGFSGTITFQ

-277 SYKDGSDPLLIHWT
+277 SFKDGSDPLLIHWT

-425 SRQYGFSLKDY
+425 SRQYGFSLKNY

-667 TLVDGIEKKLTSQNK
+667 ALVDGIEKKLTSQNQ

-704 TMHQYRGFSTD
+704 TMHQYRGFSTN

-735 EQASKIQIAAETIN
+735 EQASKIQIAAETIS

-865 PASIQVQLQRK
+865 PASIQMQLQRK

-924 VELDASGNAVAEG
+924 VELDASGNAVAED

-967 MNVTVQKNWVGDEQK
+967 MNVTVQKNWVGDKQNN
-982 DRPETI
+982 RPSTI

-995 LDGLNDWTDVAGVE
+995 LDGSNDWTDVAGAE
-1009 PKTLSNVDNATATWE
+1009 PKTLSNADNATATWE
-1024 NLPRKNADGTKIFY
+1024 NLPRKNAAGTKIFY
-1038 RVVEVNSLTDYT
+1038 RAIEANSLKDYT

-1097 NISQL
+1097 DISQL

-1119 SGTQEVSKTDGKFE
+1119 SGTQEVSKVDGKFE

-1146 NPYYYRVI
+1146 NLYYYRVI

-1276 NINPMEVTTFH
+1276 NINPMEVTTFG

-1377 MVKTDGK
+1377 AEFYSTQ
-1384 LNGKKIGRPE
+1384 KIAGTPE
-1394 YQLVVNPDGKKLSN
+1394 YKLIVNPDGKKLSN
-1408 SDKIELTDTF
+1408 SDNIELKDIF
-1418 EITGYQ
+1418 QITGYQ
-1424 EKGQTRVDG
+1424 ENSGNRIDGQ
-1433 SNLVDADLFSVNVR
+1433 NLVDAELDFVSVKDL
-1447 DINTNRLLDTSEYS
+1447 NTGRILSTSEYS
-1461 YMDSIVE
+1461 YLDSIE
-1468 DRRVETVDCGDPT
+1468 EETKIETVDCDDPT
-1481 KSNAA
+1481 KANTSNLVSWNA
-1486 NLISYQE
+1486 
-1493 GSYYVYSFNYTFLKG
+1493 GSYRVYSWNYTFLKG

-1515 EGTPGEKVEL
+1515 EGTPNAETGLQQWNISSSKGIVTLIDDHFDENGKAKV
-1525 TQYSP
+1525 
-1530 TDNTIIATPETDSYD
+1530 
-1545 ADGKV
+1545 K
-1550 RIKIK
+1550 IKITIDCS
-1555 FNRNSKNE
+1555 NSDICEFSVTN
-1563 NPACNFTTKHATSK
+1563 ATTKSIK
-1577 NITFVS
+1577 FVS
-1583 ATLQKEI
+1583 ATLQKEV
-1590 VSVKHILSLTLP
+1590 VSVKHILNLTLP
-1602 DETPLQIWYRYQ
+1602 DETPLQVSYAYKLRA
-1614 LKTNENTP
+1614 NENTP
-1622 DTDKN
+1622 DSYTKEEKDKVTIGN
-1627 ITASGAVPPAGDKIY
+1627 TPPVGDKIY
-1642 MKNEAILQT
+1642 MKNEATLQT
-1651 SNGSAGDHISETEFE
+1651 SNGSASDRVNETEFQ
-1666 ILEAEAS
+1666 ILQAS
-1673 VETISYPKIK
+1673 STVETISYPKIK

-1689 YSIELDATFKLA
+1689 YSIELNATFKLA
-1701 KYVDGKWHYATAF
+1701 RYDTTDQKWHYATAF
-1714 TPVNGTDGKFLYN
+1714 TPVTGTNGSLSYHAVAYD
-1727 EVTYGDSG
+1727 DSG

-1786 TLEQMDAYTFYFLYD
+1786 TLEQMDAYTFYFLYN
-1801 GDKNTLPSSVP
+1801 GDKGTLPSSVS

-1903 WENDKIWSVLPNGK
+1903 WEKDKIWSVLPNGK

-1928 VSYTIGGTTY
+1928 VSYTINGTTY

-1943 GSSTGTMKPFY
+1943 GSSSGTMKPFY
-1954 SGNGLNKTGEVAI
+1954 SGNGLNKTGEVSI

-2007 VQTTEPIY
+2007 VQTTDPIY

-2021 ADGWKLTVPDNITL
+2021 TDGWKLTVPDNITL

-2504 TGTITAETNIS
+2504 TGTITVETNIS
-2515 GLPSDFTTNPSAYK
+2515 GLPSDFTTNPSAYQ

-2660 YKVVEN
+2660 YKVVED

-2935 TSNVDGVTYSSSDSN
+2935 NSNVDGVTYSSSDSN
-2950 IATVSAN
+2950 IAIVSAN

-2969 ITATKNGYTDGTID
+2969 ITAKKNGYTDGTIV
-2983 LTVTSDSTPPQT
+2983 LTVTSDGGDSGETIKT
-2995 GDKIDATI
+2995 GTVDCTA
-3003 NQNSNEN
+3003 
-3010 YTINFSQAIGSEVH
+3010 G
-3024 LVFHFNDGIAYG
+3024 
-3036 NGCVGFSV
+3036 
-3044 TVDESSYWVSYKWEA
+3044 TVDEQIPVSGSVSS
-3059 SQSGEIVVSLNQPNQ
+3059 IIL
-3074 VKIGENDIV
+3074 DI
-3083 NSADAALI
+3083 
-3091 AKIVAET
+3091 T
-3098 QKQTSAQVQV
+3098 Q
-3108 WWVENNDDKSN
+3108 DSN
-3119 IRLTGAYILTDSG
+3119 
-3132 GSGGGDTPSTPTQIT
+3132 
-3147 ITPSATTL
+3147 
-3155 KVGGTVTLT
+3155 
-3164 SNVDGVAY
+3164 
-3172 SSSNEQIATVS
+3172 
-3183 ANGVVTG
+3183 
-3190 IGAGSVT
+3190 AGSTLYVALLHSWEFAGT
-3197 ITATKD
+3197 NIDVKNIPIELSGPWGNPKPTFEVKD
-3203 GCTDGTIALT
+3203 GKLVITNISSDIKSMRIMNNNGGAKVK
-3213 VTSDSGGDD
+3213 VT
-3222 SKSQVVKLKGISA
+3222 
-3235 NDDKNGVHVIYF
+3235 Y
-3247 ENGKTSADVESIR
+3247 
-3260 IDAENVQVTGWS
+3260 
-3272 GSTIALVK
+3272 
-3280 HVDNPNYEANSLHFG
+3280 
-3295 EIADKQVFTFNKSDK
+3295 
-3310 WGTDRIALYIAVYGT
+3310 
-3325 LKMDVNV
+3325 

-3340 TQSLTTPRRAVS
+3340 SQSLSAPRRAVS

-3358 GNAVLLYGA
+3358 DNAVLLYGA

-3389 QTDTWQKAFENLPVY
+3389 QTDSWQKAFENLPVY

-3415 EEIDVQ
+3415 EETDVQ

-3426 TYDIRYAFEDADDDT
+3426 TYDIRYAFEDADDAT
-3441 TYAINAEHPGNAV
+3441 TFAINAEHPGNAV

-3464 ESYTLPSTGGTGVT
+3464 ESYTLPSTGGIGMT

-3491 GLVVCYQFRRKRHG
+3491 GLVICCQFYRKRRE
-3505 NCAK
+3505 NCTK

>member
-67 ELEEESNPEEFA
+67 ELEEESSEESNPEEFA
-79 EPEEQ
+79 QPEEQ

-96 TTYKDAPNGAVD
+96 TTYKEAPDRAVD
-108 FKDKI
+108 FGSKI

-132 GKFEIGYS
+132 GKFEIEYS
-140 FPSGNNGVGFEKNVT
+140 FPSGNNGVGFDKNVI
-155 SGKQPYIYYR
+155 SGEKQPFIYYQ
-165 LPDNIQATE
+165 LPDNIQATK
-174 DYYENEHFVTDGSD
+174 DYYENENYVTDSSQ
-188 AWYKYRT
+188 AWVKYRDE
-195 THGITSENAGNFSI
+195 HGISSENAGQFSI
-209 DQETGLVVIKFYD
+209 DQQTGLVVIKFYD

-229 TSGGFSGKLSFD
+229 ESGGFSGKLSFD
-241 GKVNRADTKDGDQK
+241 GKVNRADTKEGDQK
-255 IDFGDKSITIT
+255 IDFGGVSINVT

-291 ITIQDPS
+291 ISIQDPG

-310 EMFSKMEGNIK
+310 EMFSKAENIK
-321 TTPENIGSLNGNTF
+321 TTPENIGSLSGNTF
-335 TFNEG
+335 MFNEG
-340 ADTKDYSH
+340 ADTKDNNH

-391 NYDSSSVKASIQKT
+391 NYDGSSVKASIQKT

-425 SRQYGFSLKDY
+425 SRQYGFSLKNY

-449 KITDKNGTDITSS
+449 KITDKNGTDISSS

-596 GVTFVKNSDGTYTIH
+596 DVTFVKNSDGTYTIH
-611 GDVTHLVLSY
+611 GDVTRLVLSY

-634 ELAANSTLP
+634 ELAANSTLQ

-667 TLVDGIEKKLTSQNK
+667 ALVDGIEKKLTSQNQ

-695 QKQELSWEV
+695 QKQKLSWEV
-704 TMHQYRGFSTD
+704 TMHQYRGFSTN

-735 EQASKIQIAAETIN
+735 EQASKIRIAAETIN

-754 LVLGTDYTI
+754 LGLGTDYTI

-768 KNHEQEI
+768 KEHANEI
-775 TNFTGDAKAKSFQ
+775 TDFTGDKKAKSFQ

-796 DAKYVQLVVDYQTT
+796 AAKYVQLIVDYQTT
-810 ADVHNVGKDSSSVF
+810 ADVHLVGKDSSSVF

-865 PASIQVQLQRK
+865 PASIKVQLQRK

-903 TWNDLLQYTEETD
+903 TWNDLLQYTEEVN

-924 VELDASGNAVAEG
+924 VELNANGNGIAEG
-937 GMNGEYAVSYGNANG
+937 GMNDEYAVSYGNADG

-982 DRPETI
+982 DRPQTI

-995 LDGLNDWTDVAGVE
+995 LDGSNDWTDVADAE
-1009 PKTLSNVDNATATWE
+1009 QKTLSNADNATATWE
-1024 NLPRKNADGTKIFY
+1024 NLPRKNAAGTKIFY
-1038 RVVEVNSLTDYT
+1038 RAVEVNSLADYT

-1097 NISQL
+1097 DISQL

-1119 SGTQEVSKTDGKFE
+1119 SGTQEVLKADGKFE

-1154 ETPVPDGYDASGW
+1154 ETSVPSGYTASGW

-1185 SDYTKTPTTA
+1185 SEYTKTPTTA
-1195 TEYVWTSSEMNA
+1195 TEYIWNGDNMN
-1207 VSNRKDVTSITSED
+1207 VNTNRQDVTSITSED
-1221 LKGWVTK
+1221 LKNWVTK
-1228 TIDGTEYY
+1228 TIGDTEYY
-1236 LFGWKVTLSSWD
+1236 LFGWRVKLSSWD
-1248 KNSLYIDKLPENSIL
+1248 KESIYIDQLPENCIL
-1263 YEEQKYGVVIKQK
+1263 YDEKKYGVVIKQLGSA
-1276 NINPMEVTTFH
+1276 PMEVL
-1287 DRNQYYTY
+1287 DGWWDKDQYYY
-1295 DKTNNIVNFL
+1295 YNQSTNTIDFKFK
-1305 LGRAHGRNT
+1305 RNGSSNVG
-1314 EVEYFTYTT
+1314 VEYFTYTT

-1332 AIAANGKYELTN
+1332 AVAANGKYELTN

-1349 TETNYKDS
+1349 TETDYKDS

-1424 EKGQTRVDG
+1424 EKGKTRVDG

-1461 YMDSIVE
+1461 YIDSIVE
-1468 DRRVETVDCGDPT
+1468 DRKVETIDCDDPT
-1481 KSNAA
+1481 KSNAQ
-1486 NLISYQE
+1486 NLNCVKN
-1493 GSYYVYSFNYTFLKG
+1493 GSWKNYYINTFSCKYLAG
-1508 TELVVEV
+1508 TELIIEI
-1515 EGTPGEKVEL
+1515 EGTPGAQFSVTQEGGTDTTTLSALSEK
-1525 TQYSP
+1525 Y
-1530 TDNTIIATPETDSYD
+1530 
-1545 ADGKV
+1545 
-1550 RIKIK
+1550 
-1555 FNRNSKNE
+1555 NE
-1563 NPACNFTTKHATSK
+1563 NGKAQIKVTFKKDSEHQWGACQFSATNTTTN
-1577 NITFVS
+1577 NIKFVS
-1583 ATLQKEI
+1583 ATLRKEI
-1590 VSVKHILSLTLP
+1590 VSVKHVLSLILP

-1701 KYVDGKWHYATAF
+1701 RYDTTDQKWHYATAF
-1714 TPVNGTDGKFLYN
+1714 TPVTGTDGKFLYN

-1740 TIPAAAA
+1740 TIPEAAA

-1752 SGGYTIGLQNGTLY
+1752 SKSGGYIIGLQDGTLY

-1777 EKVTWNASK
+1777 EKVTWDANK

-1836 AKKTWSETITEADH
+1836 AKKTWSETVPEN
-1850 ASVNL
+1850 ASVKL

-1861 TKSDTIPSSAKLATA
+1861 TKSDTIPSSAKKATA
-1876 ENLGLSDETFSPEYT
+1876 ANLGLSDDTFSPEYT
-1891 LTATKDADGNLV
+1891 LTATKDTDGNLV
-1903 WENDKIWSVLPNGK
+1903 WEKDKIWSVLPNGK

-1928 VSYTIGGTTY
+1928 VSYTIGETTY
-1938 TIAND
+1938 TIGND
-1943 GSSTGTMKPFY
+1943 GSSDGTMKPFY
-1954 SGNGLNKTGEVAI
+1954 SGNGLNKTGEVSI
-1967 VNSAGLT
+1967 LNSAGLT

-1998 FQLYGMKDG
+1998 FQLYGIKDG
-2007 VQTTEPIY
+2007 VQTTTPIY

-2021 ADGWKLTVPDNITL
+2021 VDGWKLTVPDSITL

-2095 LHTSDSV
+2095 LHASDSV
-2102 SIQLYRATRNLTN
+2102 SIRLYRATRNLTN
-2115 SEIAALEQGTIPANT
+2115 SEIAGLEQGTVPANT
-2130 ELVTGEANVTLS
+2130 ELVTGEAAVTLS
-2142 AANQWKHTWSNLP
+2142 AANQWSHTWSNLP

-2162 YFYYPIEVSKTVN
+2162 YFYYPIEVSKTVSN
-2175 NGQTYVSSYS
+2175 NQEYTASYT
-2185 RADRAASQEITITN
+2185 RIDRASNQQITITN
-2199 KIPGSFTINK
+2199 RVPGKFTINK
-2209 SWQNSDGTAITQNLP
+2209 SWQSADGTPITDTESLP
-2224 ESIQVELYK
+2224 KSVDVQLYRK
-2233 RAVSSSGGS
+2233 ALNSSDDGS
-2242 SGDSNDDSN
+2242 SDQPARTD
-2251 NTEGN
+2251 
-2256 KPTRTVKIMAVGDS
+2256 TVKVMALDDS
-2270 ITDGYSEQDGYR
+2270 ITCGTGEQDSYR
-2282 KYFYHRLVDQKKYS
+2282 KYFYHRLVDRKNYH
-2296 IDMVGS
+2296 IDMVGAES
-2302 KDGWT
+2302 DKFQNWT
-2307 ATWDF
+2307 F

-2317 SYDPANTG
+2317 SYDSSHTSYIG
-2325 YSGYTIQSYQ
+2325 DVIQSYGGRTGI
-2335 YNNQNRIGIFE
+2335 YNRIVNND
-2346 TISSGEKKDIIQ
+2346 TNSNTTKNIIQ

-2394 YRQKSDVTLM
+2394 YQQKSDVTLM
-2404 IMSPLPIDAPVS
+2404 IMSPPPINRSDS
-2416 GWLQQDTMNTNIK
+2416 TGYWLSDQSTLDGNIK
-2429 TCMTAIKKIVDAE
+2429 IYKEAIQNIVALE

-2455 ELFTKQTD
+2455 ELFTKQKD

-2475 RAGYTLMGN
+2475 GAGYKLMGN
-2484 YLADAVDSYL
+2484 YLADTVDSYL

-2504 TGTITAETNIS
+2504 TGTTTAETNIS
-2515 GLPSDFTTNPSAYK
+2515 GLPSDFTTNPSAYQ
-2529 LVGTYSVTAAQN
+2529 LVGTYPVTAAQN
-2541 WTLSIPNLE
+2541 WTLSIPNLK

-2573 QLADNNQAI
+2573 QLANNNQAI

-2660 YKVVEN
+2660 YKVVED

-2715 ATIQVELH
+2715 AKIQVELH
-2723 RSTDLNQV
+2723 RSTDLSQV

-2739 QPTVPVIKL
+2739 QPTVPVIELK
-2748 SAASTSVT
+2748 AASTSVM
-2756 VGETLQIISSIDG
+2756 VGETLQITSNIDG
-2769 VTYSSMNK
+2769 VTYSSMNE

-2792 KAGSVT
+2792 KAGPVT
-2798 IKAAKEGCTEG
+2798 IKATKEGCTEG

-2821 NPEKEYQF
+2821 KEYQF

-2838 IVTVIGT
+2838 IVTVTGT
-2845 PYTVINGCFGYNGTS
+2845 PNTVINGCFGYNDNGSDHPDTPH
-2860 GWYQDEFGNRTIG
+2860 WYQWNFGDRAIG

-2935 TSNVDGVTYSSSDSN
+2935 TSNVDGVTYSSSN
-2950 IATVSAN
+2950 KQIATVSAD

-2969 ITATKNGYTDGTID
+2969 ITAK
-2983 LTVTSDSTPPQT
+2983 
-2995 GDKIDATI
+2995 
-3003 NQNSNEN
+3003 
-3010 YTINFSQAIGSEVH
+3010 
-3024 LVFHFNDGIAYG
+3024 
-3036 NGCVGFSV
+3036 
-3044 TVDESSYWVSYKWEA
+3044 
-3059 SQSGEIVVSLNQPNQ
+3059 
-3074 VKIGENDIV
+3074 
-3083 NSADAALI
+3083 
-3091 AKIVAET
+3091 
-3098 QKQTSAQVQV
+3098 
-3108 WWVENNDDKSN
+3108 
-3119 IRLTGAYILTDSG
+3119 
-3132 GSGGGDTPSTPTQIT
+3132 
-3147 ITPSATTL
+3147 
-3155 KVGGTVTLT
+3155 
-3164 SNVDGVAY
+3164 
-3172 SSSNEQIATVS
+3172 
-3183 ANGVVTG
+3183 
-3190 IGAGSVT
+3190 
-3197 ITATKD
+3197 KD
-3203 GCTDGTIALT
+3203 GYTDGTIALT
-3213 VTSDSGGDD
+3213 VTSDGGSSGGTTKTGTISNENNSSVLYPYEYNSSTGIITIKVDGKHNEGGNYRL
-3222 SKSQVVKLKGISA
+3222 SIKSVSELNELIPIKYELSIDGGTTNVYFYSAQIVSWETLVFSEGTASIDVSSNSTKIKDFNSNYIGFYVNGEKG
-3235 NDDKNGVHVIYF
+3235 NMY
-3247 ENGKTSADVESIR
+3247 
-3260 IDAENVQVTGWS
+3260 
-3272 GSTIALVK
+3272 
-3280 HVDNPNYEANSLHFG
+3280 
-3295 EIADKQVFTFNKSDK
+3295 
-3310 WGTDRIALYIAVYGT
+3310 T
-3325 LKMDVNV
+3325 LKIYTKNDGLN
-3332 TITYASTS
+3332 SS
-3340 TQSLTTPRRAVS
+3340 PQSLSAPRRAVS

-3358 GNAVLLYGA
+3358 DNAVLLYGA

-3389 QTDTWQKAFENLPVY
+3389 QTDNWQKAFENLPVY

-3415 EEIDVQ
+3415 EETDVQ

-3441 TYAINAEHPGNAV
+3441 TFAINAERPGNAV

-3491 GLVVCYQFRRKRHG
+3491 GLVICYQFRRKRHG

>member
-67 ELEEESNPEEFA
+67 ELEESSEESDSEEFA

-96 TTYKDAPNGAVD
+96 TTYQEAPKEAVD
-108 FKDKI
+108 FGSKI
-113 NAASTKPDPLTG
+113 NIASTKPNPLTG
-125 GSNSSVT
+125 GSGNSVT
-132 GKFEIGYS
+132 GTFNVGYMFPTGDNHVGYS
-140 FPSGNNGVGFEKNVT
+140 NY
-155 SGKQPYIYYR
+155 QPYIYYK
-165 LPDNIQATE
+165 LPNNIQAIQ
-174 DYYENEHFVTDGSD
+174 DYYEEEEGNITTDGSP
-188 AWYKYRT
+188 AWGDYCKK
-195 THGITSENAGNFSI
+195 HGIDSDKKNAGRFSI
-209 DQETGLVVIKFYD
+209 DKETGLVVIKFTD

-229 TSGGFSGKLSFD
+229 EQGGGFSGTIEFQ

-255 IDFGDKSITIT
+255 IDFGNQSITVT

-277 SYKDGSDPLLIHWT
+277 SFKDSSDPLLIHWT

-310 EMFSKMEGNIK
+310 EMFSKVEGSIK

-340 ADTKDYSH
+340 ADTKDYNH

-391 NYDSSSVKASIQKT
+391 NYDGSSVKASIQKT

-425 SRQYGFSLKDY
+425 SRQYGFSLKNY

-449 KITDKNGTDITSS
+449 KITDKNGTDISSS

-596 GVTFVKNSDGTYTIH
+596 DVTFVKNSDGTYTIH

-667 TLVDGIEKKLTSQNK
+667 ALVDGIEKKLISQNQ

-695 QKQELSWEV
+695 QKQELSWKV

-796 DAKYVQLVVDYQTT
+796 AAKYVQLVVDYQTT
-810 ADVHNVGKDSSSVF
+810 ADVHLVGKDSSSVF

-876 AGTDGT
+876 VGTDGT

-897 QDQDSY
+897 QDQDSH
-903 TWNDLLQYTEETD
+903 TWNDLLQYTEEVN

-924 VELDASGNAVAEG
+924 VELNANGNPVAEG
-937 GMNGEYAVSYGNANG
+937 GMNGEYAVSYGNADG

-962 NTWEN
+962 NTWEK
-967 MNVTVQKNWVGDEQK
+967 MNATVQKNWVGDEQK

-995 LDGLNDWTDVAGVE
+995 LDGSSDWTDVAGAE
-1009 PKTLSNVDNATATWE
+1009 QKTLSNADNATATWE
-1024 NLPRKNADGTKIFY
+1024 NLPRKNAAGTKIFY
-1038 RVVEVNSLTDYT
+1038 RAVEVDSLADYT

-1097 NISQL
+1097 DISQL

-1119 SGTQEVSKTDGKFE
+1119 SGTQEVLKADGKFE

-1154 ETPVPDGYDASGW
+1154 ETSVPSGYTASGW

-1195 TEYVWTSSEMNA
+1195 TKYVWTSSEMNA

-1221 LKGWVTK
+1221 LKDWVTK
-1228 TIDGTEYY
+1228 TIGDTEYY

-1248 KNSLYIDKLPENSIL
+1248 KDSLYIDQLPENSIL

-1276 NINPMEVTTFH
+1276 NMNPMEVTTFS

-1295 DKTNNIVNFL
+1295 DKTNNVVNFL

-1349 TETNYKDS
+1349 TETDYKDS

-1377 MVKTDGK
+1377 AEFHGTQ
-1384 LNGKKIGRPE
+1384 KIAGTPE
-1394 YQLVVNPDGKKLSN
+1394 YKLIVNPDGKKLSN
-1408 SDKIELTDTF
+1408 SDSIELKDIF
-1418 EITGYQ
+1418 QITGYQ
-1424 EKGQTRVDG
+1424 ENSGNRIDGQ
-1433 SNLVDADLFSVNVR
+1433 NLVDAELDFVSIKDL
-1447 DINTNRLLDTSEYS
+1447 NTGRVLSASEYS
-1461 YMDSIVE
+1461 YLDSIE
-1468 DRRVETVDCGDPT
+1468 EEKKIETVDCGNPT
-1481 KSNAA
+1481 AANAS
-1486 NLISYQE
+1486 NLISYYP
-1493 GSYYVYSFNYTFLKG
+1493 GSYYVRSFNNTFLNG
-1508 TELVVEV
+1508 TELVVEI
-1515 EGTPGEKVEL
+1515 EGTPNAEL
-1525 TQYSP
+1525 KFEQWSDTS
-1530 TDNTIIATPETDSYD
+1530 ISVATPASNHYD
-1545 ADGKV
+1545 KNGKV
-1550 RIKIK
+1550 QIKIVFK
-1555 FNRNSKNE
+1555 KDYTGDV
-1563 NPACNFTTKHATSK
+1563 ACNFGTKNTNSK

-1583 ATLQKEI
+1583 STLQKEI
-1590 VSVKHILSLTLP
+1590 VSVKHILNLTLP
-1602 DETPLQIWYRYQ
+1602 DETPLQVSYAYKLRA
-1614 LKTNENTP
+1614 NENTP
-1622 DTDKN
+1622 DSYTKEEKDKVTIGN
-1627 ITASGAVPPAGDKIY
+1627 TPPVGDKIY
-1642 MKNEAILQT
+1642 MKNEATLQT
-1651 SNGSAGDHISETEFE
+1651 SNGSASDRVNETEFQ
-1666 ILEAEAS
+1666 ILQAS
-1673 VETISYPKIK
+1673 STVETISYPKIK

-1701 KYVDGKWHYATAF
+1701 RYDTTNQKWHYATAF
-1714 TPVNGTDGKFLYN
+1714 TPVTGTNGSLSYH

-1752 SGGYTIGLQNGTLY
+1752 SESGGYIIGLQNGTLY
-1766 KLIEVASPSGY
+1766 KLIEVQSPSGY
-1777 EKVTWNASK
+1777 ENITWNASK
-1786 TLEQMDAYTFYFLYD
+1786 TLEQMDAYTFYFLYN
-1801 GDKNTLPSSVP
+1801 GDKNTLPSSVS
-1812 KDRVNLISANGT
+1812 KNRVNLISANGT

-1861 TKSDTIPSSAKLATA
+1861 TKSNTIPSSAKKATA
-1876 ENLGLSDETFSPEYT
+1876 ANLGLSDDTFSPEYT
-1891 LTATKDADGNLV
+1891 LTATKDTDGNLV
-1903 WENDKIWSVLPNGK
+1903 WEKDKIWSVLPNGK

-1928 VSYTIGGTTY
+1928 VSYTINGTTY

-1954 SGNGLNKTGEVAI
+1954 SGNGLNKTGEVSI

-2007 VQTTEPIY
+2007 VQTTDPIY

-2021 ADGWKLTVPDNITL
+2021 TDGWKLTVPDSITL

-2058 DVYNVQNGTGEIKL
+2058 DLYNVQNGTGEIKL

-2095 LHTSDSV
+2095 LHASDFV

-2115 SEIAALEQGTIPANT
+2115 SEIAGLEQGTVPANT
-2130 ELVTGEANVTLS
+2130 ELVTGEAAVTLS
-2142 AANQWKHTWSNLP
+2142 AANNWIHTWSNLP

-2199 KIPGSFTINK
+2199 RIPGSFTINK
-2209 SWQNSDGTAITQNLP
+2209 NWQNSDGTAITQNLP

-2233 RAVSSSGGS
+2233 RAMSSSGGS

-2251 NTEGN
+2251 STEGS

-2302 KDGWT
+2302 KDWGSS

-2335 YNNQNRIGIFE
+2335 YNNQNRIGILE

-2442 KAAGKKCEYLATN
+2442 KASGKKCEYLATN

-2515 GLPSDFTTNPSAYK
+2515 GLPSDFTTNPSAYQ

-2620 EDGNWE
+2620 EGEDWE

-2653 DGTKLYY
+2653 DGTKQYY
-2660 YKVVEN
+2660 YKVVED

-2703 VQKTWAETPTAN
+2703 VQKTWAETPTTN

-2748 SAASTSVT
+2748 SAESTSVT

-2769 VTYSSMNK
+2769 VTYSSMNE
-2777 EIATVDATTGLVTAK
+2777 EIATVDETGLVTAK

-2798 IKAAKEGCTEG
+2798 IKATKEGCTEG

-2821 NPEKEYQF
+2821 KEYQF

-2838 IVTVIGT
+2838 IVTVTGT
-2845 PYTVINGCFGYNGTS
+2845 PNTVINGCFGYNDNGTGS
-2860 GWYQDEFGNRTIG
+2860 TNGWYQDEFGNQIIG

-2888 TGGNIYFKVWH
+2888 TGGNIYFKVWN

-2925 TLKVGGTVTL
+2925 TLKVGETVTL
-2935 TSNVDGVTYSSSDSN
+2935 TSNVEGVAYSSSDRN
-2950 IATVSAN
+2950 IASVDEN

-2969 ITATKNGYTDGTID
+2969 ITAKKDGYTDGTID
-2983 LTVTSDSTPPQT
+2983 
-2995 GDKIDATI
+2995 
-3003 NQNSNEN
+3003 
-3010 YTINFSQAIGSEVH
+3010 
-3024 LVFHFNDGIAYG
+3024 
-3036 NGCVGFSV
+3036 
-3044 TVDESSYWVSYKWEA
+3044 
-3059 SQSGEIVVSLNQPNQ
+3059 
-3074 VKIGENDIV
+3074 
-3083 NSADAALI
+3083 
-3091 AKIVAET
+3091 
-3098 QKQTSAQVQV
+3098 
-3108 WWVENNDDKSN
+3108 
-3119 IRLTGAYILTDSG
+3119 
-3132 GSGGGDTPSTPTQIT
+3132 
-3147 ITPSATTL
+3147 
-3155 KVGGTVTLT
+3155 
-3164 SNVDGVAY
+3164 
-3172 SSSNEQIATVS
+3172 
-3183 ANGVVTG
+3183 
-3190 IGAGSVT
+3190 
-3197 ITATKD
+3197 
-3203 GCTDGTIALT
+3203 LT

-3260 IDAENVQVTGWS
+3260 IDAENVKVTGWS
-3272 GSTIALVK
+3272 ASTIALVK

-3340 TQSLTTPRRAVS
+3340 SQSLSAPRRAVS

-3358 GNAVLLYGA
+3358 DNAVLLYGA

-3379 PTYVDVVTIS
+3379 PTYVAVVTIS
-3389 QTDTWQKAFENLPVY
+3389 QTDNWQKAFENLPVY

-3415 EEIDVQ
+3415 EETDVQ

-3426 TYDIRYAFEDADDDT
+3426 TYDIRYAFEDADDAT
-3441 TYAINAEHPGNAV
+3441 TFAINAEHPGNAV

-3491 GLVVCYQFRRKRHG
+3491 GLVICYQFRRKRHG

>member
-44 ISMTMQDLDDAAAVD
+44 ISMTMQDLDDAAAVE
-59 TIDAEPAE
+59 TIDAEPTE
-67 ELEEESNPEEFA
+67 ELEESSEESDSEEFA
-79 EPEEQ
+79 EPEEEPEEQ

-96 TTYKDAPNGAVD
+96 ITYQEAPEGAVD
-108 FKDKI
+108 FGGKI
-113 NAASTKPDPLTG
+113 NSASTTPNPLTG
-125 GSNSSVT
+125 GSGNSVT
-132 GKFEIGYS
+132 GEFNVGYT
-140 FPSGNNGVGFEKNVT
+140 FPTGDNHVGYKHY
-155 SGKQPYIYYR
+155 QPYIYYK
-165 LPDNIQATE
+165 LPDNIQAIQ
-174 DYYENEHFVTDGSD
+174 DYYEGENITTDGSP
-188 AWYKYRT
+188 AWGNYCT
-195 THGITSENAGNFSI
+195 EHGIDSDKKNAGQFSI
-209 DQETGLVVIKFYD
+209 DKETGLVVIKFTE
-222 DYLKFID
+222 DYLKFVD
-229 TSGGFSGKLSFD
+229 TQGGGFSGTITFQ

-277 SYKDGSDPLLIHWT
+277 SFKDGSDPLLIHWT

-425 SRQYGFSLKDY
+425 SRQYGFSLKNY

-634 ELAANSTLP
+634 ELAANSTLS

-667 TLVDGIEKKLTSQNK
+667 ALVDGIEKKLTSQNQ

-704 TMHQYRGFSTD
+704 TMHQYRGFSTN

-876 AGTDGT
+876 TGTDGT
-882 WENVGEPVTITVNKN
+882 WENVGEPVKITVNKN

-924 VELDASGNAVAEG
+924 VELDASGNAVVED

-967 MNVTVQKNWVGDEQK
+967 MNVTVQKNWVGDKQNN
-982 DRPETI
+982 RPSTI

-995 LDGLNDWTDVAGVE
+995 LDGSNDWTDVAGAE
-1009 PKTLSNVDNATATWE
+1009 PKTLSNADNATATWE
-1024 NLPRKNADGTKIFY
+1024 NLPRKNAAGTKIFY
-1038 RVVEVNSLTDYT
+1038 RAVEANSLKDYT

-1097 NISQL
+1097 DISQL

-1119 SGTQEVSKTDGKFE
+1119 SGTQEVSKVDGKFE

-1146 NPYYYRVI
+1146 NLYYYRVI

-1195 TEYVWTSSEMNA
+1195 TKYVWTSDAMNA
-1207 VSNRKDVTSITSED
+1207 VSNRKDITSITSED

-1276 NINPMEVTTFH
+1276 YINPMEVTTFS

-1349 TETNYKDS
+1349 TETNYKDF

-1377 MVKTDGK
+1377 AEFYSTQ
-1384 LNGKKIGRPE
+1384 KIAGTPE
-1394 YQLVVNPDGKKLSN
+1394 YKLIVNPDGKKISN
-1408 SDKIELTDTF
+1408 SDSIELKDIF
-1418 EITGYQ
+1418 QITGYQ
-1424 EKGQTRVDG
+1424 ENSGNRIDGQ
-1433 SNLVDADLFSVNVR
+1433 NLVDAELDFVSVKDL
-1447 DINTNRLLDTSEYS
+1447 NTGRVLSASEYS
-1461 YMDSIVE
+1461 YLDSIEE
-1468 DRRVETVDCGDPT
+1468 DRKVETVDCGDPT

-1530 TDNTIIATPETDSYD
+1530 TDNTITATPETDSYD

-1563 NPACNFTTKHATSK
+1563 NPACNFTTKYATSK

-1590 VSVKHILSLTLP
+1590 VSVKHILNLTLP
-1602 DETPLQIWYRYQ
+1602 DETPLQVSYAYKLRA
-1614 LKTNENTP
+1614 NENTP
-1622 DTDKN
+1622 DSYTKEEKDKVTIGN
-1627 ITASGAVPPAGDKIY
+1627 TPPVGDKIY
-1642 MKNEAILQT
+1642 MKNEATLQT
-1651 SNGSAGDHISETEFE
+1651 SNGSASDRVNETEFQ
-1666 ILEAEAS
+1666 ILQAS
-1673 VETISYPKIK
+1673 STVETISYPKIK

-1689 YSIELDATFKLA
+1689 YSIELNATFKLA
-1701 KYVDGKWHYATAF
+1701 RYDTTDQKWHYATAF
-1714 TPVNGTDGKFLYN
+1714 TPVTGTNGSLSYHAVAYD
-1727 EVTYGDSG
+1727 DSG

-1786 TLEQMDAYTFYFLYD
+1786 TLEQMDAYTFYFLYN
-1801 GDKNTLPSSVP
+1801 GDKGTLPSSVP

-1836 AKKTWSETITEADH
+1836 AKKTWSETITEANH

-1861 TKSDTIPSSAKLATA
+1861 TKSDTIPSSAKKATA
-1876 ENLGLSDETFSPEYT
+1876 EDLGLSNDTFSPEYT

-1903 WENDKIWSVLPNGK
+1903 WEKDKIWSVLPNGK

-1928 VSYTIGGTTY
+1928 VSYTINGTTY

-1954 SGNGLNKTGEVAI
+1954 SGNGLNKTGEVSI

-1989 SDIPVDTVA
+1989 SDIPVDIVA

-2102 SIQLYRATRNLTN
+2102 SIRLYRATRNLTN

-2130 ELVTGEANVTLS
+2130 ELVTGEAAVTLS

-2162 YFYYPIEVSKTVN
+2162 YFYYPIEVSKIVSN
-2175 NGQTYVSSYS
+2175 NQEYTASYT
-2185 RADRAASQEITITN
+2185 RIDRASNQQITITN
-2199 KIPGSFTINK
+2199 RVPSSFTIKK
-2209 SWQNSDGTAITQNLP
+2209 SWQSADGTPITDTESLP
-2224 ESIQVELYK
+2224 KSVDVQLYRK
-2233 RAVSSSGGS
+2233 ALNSSDDGS
-2242 SGDSNDDSN
+2242 SDQPARTD
-2251 NTEGN
+2251 
-2256 KPTRTVKIMAVGDS
+2256 TVKVMALGDS
-2270 ITDGYSEQDGYR
+2270 ITDGGMGGSLGGGYR
-2282 KYFYHRLVDQKKYS
+2282 KYFYHRLVAQKKYS

-2302 KDGWT
+2302 KGDGNASVT
-2307 ATWDF
+2307 V
-2312 DDGTY
+2312 DGENWI
-2317 SYDPANTG
+2317 YDNANDG
-2325 YSGYTIQSYQ
+2325 YIGYYIQKA
-2335 YNNQNRIGIFE
+2335 YNNNGLLELIRDE
-2346 TISSGEKKDIIQ
+2346 ENTKDIIKN
-2358 TTSPEIVLL
+2358 TSPEIVLL
-2367 MIGTNDIM
+2367 LIGTNDIM
-2375 DSYKMDEI
+2375 GNYDVNNI
-2383 QARLQALVDEI
+2383 QIRLQTLVDEI

-2404 IMSPLPIDAPVS
+2404 IMSPPPINRSDSTGYWLPNQSTLD
-2416 GWLQQDTMNTNIK
+2416 GNIK
-2429 TCMTAIKKIVDAE
+2429 IYKEAIQNIVASE

-2475 RAGYTLMGN
+2475 EAGYKLMGD
-2484 YLADAVDSYL
+2484 YLADVVDSYL

-2504 TGTITAETNIS
+2504 TETTTAETNIS
-2515 GLPSDFTTNPSAYK
+2515 GLPSDFTTNPSAYQ

-2660 YKVVEN
+2660 YKVVED

-2715 ATIQVELH
+2715 AKIQVELH

-2777 EIATVDATTGLVTAK
+2777 EIAIVDATTGLVTAK

-2821 NPEKEYQF
+2821 KEYQF

-2845 PYTVINGCFGYNGTS
+2845 PNTVINGCFGYNDNGTGS
-2860 GWYQDEFGNRTIG
+2860 TNGWYQDEFGNRTIG
-2873 SDGTLTLEHTVRDTY
+2873 LDGTLTLEHTVRDTY

-2915 RTITLTPSAT
+2915 RAITLTA
-2925 TLKVGGTVTL
+2925 
-2935 TSNVDGVTYSSSDSN
+2935 
-2950 IATVSAN
+2950 
-2957 GVVTG
+2957 
-2962 VGAGSVT
+2962 
-2969 ITATKNGYTDGTID
+2969 
-2983 LTVTSDSTPPQT
+2983 
-2995 GDKIDATI
+2995 
-3003 NQNSNEN
+3003 
-3010 YTINFSQAIGSEVH
+3010 
-3024 LVFHFNDGIAYG
+3024 
-3036 NGCVGFSV
+3036 
-3044 TVDESSYWVSYKWEA
+3044 
-3059 SQSGEIVVSLNQPNQ
+3059 
-3074 VKIGENDIV
+3074 
-3083 NSADAALI
+3083 
-3091 AKIVAET
+3091 
-3098 QKQTSAQVQV
+3098 
-3108 WWVENNDDKSN
+3108 
-3119 IRLTGAYILTDSG
+3119 
-3132 GSGGGDTPSTPTQIT
+3132 
-3147 ITPSATTL
+3147 SATTL

-3183 ANGVVTG
+3183 ADGVVTG
-3190 IGAGSVT
+3190 VGAGSVT
-3197 ITATKD
+3197 ITATKN
-3203 GCTDGTIALT
+3203 GYTDGTIDLT

-3295 EIADKQVFTFNKSDK
+3295 EIADKQVFIFNKSDK
-3310 WGTDRIALYIAVYGT
+3310 WGTDRIALYIAVYGA

-3340 TQSLTTPRRAVS
+3340 SQSLSAPRRAVS

-3358 GNAVLLYGA
+3358 DNAVLLYGA

-3415 EEIDVQ
+3415 EETDVQ

-3464 ESYTLPSTGGTGVT
+3464 ESYTLPSTGGIGMT

-3484 LLLMGGS
+3484 FLLVGGS
-3491 GLVVCYQFRRKRHG
+3491 GLVICCQFYRKRRE
-3505 NCAK
+3505 NCTK

>member
-67 ELEEESNPEEFA
+67 ELEESSEESDSEEFA

-96 TTYKDAPNGAVD
+96 TTYQEAPKEAVD
-108 FKDKI
+108 FGSKI
-113 NAASTKPDPLTG
+113 NIASTKPNPLTG
-125 GSNSSVT
+125 GSGNSVT
-132 GKFEIGYS
+132 GTFNVGYMFPTGDNHVGYS
-140 FPSGNNGVGFEKNVT
+140 NY
-155 SGKQPYIYYR
+155 QPYIYYK
-165 LPDNIQATE
+165 LPNNIQAIQ
-174 DYYENEHFVTDGSD
+174 DYYEEEEGNITTDGSP
-188 AWYKYRT
+188 AWGDYCKK
-195 THGITSENAGNFSI
+195 HGIDSDKKNAGRFSI
-209 DQETGLVVIKFYD
+209 DKETGLVVIKFTD

-229 TSGGFSGKLSFD
+229 EQGGGFSGTIEFQ

-255 IDFGDKSITIT
+255 IDFGNQSITVT

-277 SYKDGSDPLLIHWT
+277 SFKDSSDPLLIHWT

-310 EMFSKMEGNIK
+310 EMFSKVEGSIK

-340 ADTKDYSH
+340 ADTKDYNH

-391 NYDSSSVKASIQKT
+391 NYDGSSVKASIQKT

-425 SRQYGFSLKDY
+425 SRQYGFSLKNY

-449 KITDKNGTDITSS
+449 KITDKNGTDISSS

-596 GVTFVKNSDGTYTIH
+596 DVTFVKNSDGTYTIH

-667 TLVDGIEKKLTSQNK
+667 ALVDGIEKKLISQNQ
-682 VTDNSYYDAATNH
+682 VTDNSYYDAATNT

-796 DAKYVQLVVDYQTT
+796 AAKYVQLVVDYQTT
-810 ADVHNVGKDSSSVF
+810 ADVHLVGKDSSSVF

-903 TWNDLLQYTEETD
+903 TWNDLLQYTEEVN

-924 VELDASGNAVAEG
+924 VELNANGNPVAEG
-937 GMNGEYAVSYGNANG
+937 GMNGEYAVSYGNADG

-962 NTWEN
+962 NTWEK
-967 MNVTVQKNWVGDEQK
+967 MNATVQKNWVGDEQK
-982 DRPETI
+982 DRPQTI

-995 LDGLNDWTDVAGVE
+995 LDGSSDWTDVADAE
-1009 PKTLSNVDNATATWE
+1009 QKTLSNADNATATWE
-1024 NLPRKNADGTKIFY
+1024 NLPRKNAAGTKIFY
-1038 RVVEVNSLTDYT
+1038 RAVEVDSLADYT

-1097 NISQL
+1097 DISQL

-1119 SGTQEVSKTDGKFE
+1119 SGTQEVLKADGKFE

-1154 ETPVPDGYDASGW
+1154 ETSVPSGYTASGW

-1221 LKGWVTK
+1221 LKDWVTK
-1228 TIDGTEYY
+1228 TIGDTEYY

-1276 NINPMEVTTFH
+1276 NINPMEVTTFS

-1295 DKTNNIVNFL
+1295 DKTNNVVNFL

-1349 TETNYKDS
+1349 TETDYKDS

-1377 MVKTDGK
+1377 AEFHGTQ
-1384 LNGKKIGRPE
+1384 KIAGTPE
-1394 YQLVVNPDGKKLSN
+1394 YKLIVNPDGKKLSN
-1408 SDKIELTDTF
+1408 SDSIELKDIF
-1418 EITGYQ
+1418 QITGYQ
-1424 EKGQTRVDG
+1424 ENSGNRIDGQ
-1433 SNLVDADLFSVNVR
+1433 NLVDAELDFVSIKDL
-1447 DINTNRLLDTSEYS
+1447 NTGRVLSASEYS
-1461 YMDSIVE
+1461 YLDSIE
-1468 DRRVETVDCGDPT
+1468 EEKKIETVDCGNPT
-1481 KSNAA
+1481 AANAS
-1486 NLISYQE
+1486 NLISYYP
-1493 GSYYVYSFNYTFLKG
+1493 GSYYVRSFNNTFLNG
-1508 TELVVEV
+1508 TELVVEI
-1515 EGTPGEKVEL
+1515 EGTPNAEL
-1525 TQYSP
+1525 KFEQWSDTS
-1530 TDNTIIATPETDSYD
+1530 ISVATPASNHYD
-1545 ADGKV
+1545 KNGKV
-1550 RIKIK
+1550 QIKIVFK
-1555 FNRNSKNE
+1555 KDYTGDV
-1563 NPACNFTTKHATSK
+1563 ACNFGTKNTDSK

-1583 ATLQKEI
+1583 STLQKEI
-1590 VSVKHILSLTLP
+1590 VSVKHVLNLTLP
-1602 DETPLQIWYRYQ
+1602 DETPLQVSYAYKLRA
-1614 LKTNENTP
+1614 NENTP
-1622 DTDKN
+1622 DSYTKEEKDKVTIGN
-1627 ITASGAVPPAGDKIY
+1627 TPPVGDKIY
-1642 MKNEAILQT
+1642 MKNEATLQT
-1651 SNGSAGDHISETEFE
+1651 SNGSASDRVNETEFQ
-1666 ILEAEAS
+1666 ILQAS
-1673 VETISYPKIK
+1673 STVETISYPKIK

-1701 KYVDGKWHYATAF
+1701 RYDTTDQKWHYATAF
-1714 TPVNGTDGKFLYN
+1714 TPVTGTNGSLSYH

-1752 SGGYTIGLQNGTLY
+1752 SESGGYIIGLQNGTLY
-1766 KLIEVASPSGY
+1766 KLIEVQSPDGY
-1777 EKVTWNASK
+1777 ENITWNANK
-1786 TLEQMDAYTFYFLYD
+1786 TLEQMDAYTFYFLYN
-1801 GDKNTLPSSVP
+1801 GDKNTLPSSVS

-1836 AKKTWSETITEADH
+1836 AKKTWSETVPEN

-1861 TKSDTIPSSAKLATA
+1861 TKSDTIPSSAKKATA
-1876 ENLGLSDETFSPEYT
+1876 ENLGLSDDTFSPEYT
-1891 LTATKDADGNLV
+1891 LTATKDTDGNLV
-1903 WENDKIWSVLPNGK
+1903 WEKDKIWSVLPNGK

-1928 VSYTIGGTTY
+1928 VSYTINGTTY

-1954 SGNGLNKTGEVAI
+1954 SGNGLNKTGEVSI
-1967 VNSAGLT
+1967 LNSAGLT

-1998 FQLYGMKDG
+1998 FQLYGIKDG
-2007 VQTTEPIY
+2007 VQTTDPIY

-2021 ADGWKLTVPDNITL
+2021 TDGWKLTVPDNITL

-2058 DVYNVQNGTGEIKL
+2058 DLYNVQNGTGEIKL

-2095 LHTSDSV
+2095 LHASDSV
-2102 SIQLYRATRNLTN
+2102 SIRLYRATRNLTN
-2115 SEIAALEQGTIPANT
+2115 SEIAGLEQGTVPANT
-2130 ELVTGEANVTLS
+2130 ELVTGEAAVTLS

-2199 KIPGSFTINK
+2199 RIPGSFTINK

-2233 RAVSSSGGS
+2233 RAMSSSGGS

-2251 NTEGN
+2251 NTEEN

-2302 KDGWT
+2302 KDWGSS

-2335 YNNQNRIGIFE
+2335 YNNQNRIGILE

-2383 QARLQALVDEI
+2383 QTRLQALVDEI

-2442 KAAGKKCEYLATN
+2442 KASGKKCEYLATN

-2484 YLADAVDSYL
+2484 YLADVVDSYL

-2504 TGTITAETNIS
+2504 TETTTAETNIS
-2515 GLPSDFTTNPSAYK
+2515 GLPSDFTTNPSAYQ
-2529 LVGTYSVTAAQN
+2529 LVGTYPVTAAQN

-2620 EDGNWE
+2620 EGEDWE

-2653 DGTKLYY
+2653 DGTKQYY
-2660 YKVVEN
+2660 YKVVED

-2703 VQKTWAETPTAN
+2703 VQKTWAETPTTN

-2748 SAASTSVT
+2748 SAESTSVM

-2769 VTYSSMNK
+2769 VTYSSMNE

-2798 IKAAKEGCTEG
+2798 IKATKEGCTEG

-2821 NPEKEYQF
+2821 KEYQF

-2838 IVTVIGT
+2838 IVTVTGT
-2845 PYTVINGCFGYNGTS
+2845 PNTVINGCFGYNDNGTGS
-2860 GWYQDEFGNRTIG
+2860 TNGWYQDEFGNQTIG

-2888 TGGNIYFKVWH
+2888 TGGNIYFKVWN

-2925 TLKVGGTVTL
+2925 TLKVGETVTL
-2935 TSNVDGVTYSSSDSN
+2935 TSNVEGVAYSSSDRN
-2950 IATVSAN
+2950 IASVDEN

-2969 ITATKNGYTDGTID
+2969 ITAKKDGYTDGTID
-2983 LTVTSDSTPPQT
+2983 
-2995 GDKIDATI
+2995 
-3003 NQNSNEN
+3003 
-3010 YTINFSQAIGSEVH
+3010 
-3024 LVFHFNDGIAYG
+3024 
-3036 NGCVGFSV
+3036 
-3044 TVDESSYWVSYKWEA
+3044 
-3059 SQSGEIVVSLNQPNQ
+3059 
-3074 VKIGENDIV
+3074 
-3083 NSADAALI
+3083 
-3091 AKIVAET
+3091 
-3098 QKQTSAQVQV
+3098 
-3108 WWVENNDDKSN
+3108 
-3119 IRLTGAYILTDSG
+3119 
-3132 GSGGGDTPSTPTQIT
+3132 
-3147 ITPSATTL
+3147 
-3155 KVGGTVTLT
+3155 
-3164 SNVDGVAY
+3164 
-3172 SSSNEQIATVS
+3172 
-3183 ANGVVTG
+3183 
-3190 IGAGSVT
+3190 
-3197 ITATKD
+3197 
-3203 GCTDGTIALT
+3203 LT

-3260 IDAENVQVTGWS
+3260 IDAENVKVTGWS
-3272 GSTIALVK
+3272 ASTIALVK

-3340 TQSLTTPRRAVS
+3340 SQSLSAPRRAVS

-3358 GNAVLLYGA
+3358 DNAVLLYGA

-3389 QTDTWQKAFENLPVY
+3389 QTDNWQKAFENLPVY

-3415 EEIDVQ
+3415 EETNVQ

-3426 TYDIRYAFEDADDDT
+3426 TYDIRYAFEDADDAT
-3441 TYAINAEHPGNAV
+3441 TFAINAEHPGNAV

-3484 LLLMGGS
+3484 LLLVGGS
-3491 GLVVCYQFRRKRHG
+3491 GLVICCQFYRKRRE
-3505 NCAK
+3505 NCTK

>member
-24 TAVLSL
+24 MAVLSL

-44 ISMTMQDLDDAAAVD
+44 ISMTMQDLDDAAAVE
-59 TIDAEPAE
+59 TIDAEPTE
-67 ELEEESNPEEFA
+67 ELEESSEESDSEEFA
-79 EPEEQ
+79 EPEEESEEQ

-96 TTYKDAPNGAVD
+96 ITYQEAPEGAVD
-108 FKDKI
+108 FGGKI
-113 NAASTKPDPLTG
+113 NSASTTPNPLTG
-125 GSNSSVT
+125 GSGNSVT
-132 GKFEIGYS
+132 GEFNVGYT
-140 FPSGNNGVGFEKNVT
+140 FPTGDNHVGYKHY
-155 SGKQPYIYYR
+155 QPYIYYK
-165 LPDNIQATE
+165 LPDNIQAIQ
-174 DYYENEHFVTDGSD
+174 DYYEGENITTDGSP
-188 AWYKYRT
+188 AWGNYCT
-195 THGITSENAGNFSI
+195 EHGIDSDKKNAGQFSI
-209 DQETGLVVIKFYD
+209 DKETGLVVIKFTE
-222 DYLKFID
+222 DYLKFVD
-229 TSGGFSGKLSFD
+229 TQGGGFSGTITFQ

-277 SYKDGSDPLLIHWT
+277 SFKDGSDPLLIHWT

-425 SRQYGFSLKDY
+425 SRQYGFSLKNY

-667 TLVDGIEKKLTSQNK
+667 ALVDGIEKKLTSQNQ

-704 TMHQYRGFSTD
+704 TMHQYRGFSTN

-865 PASIQVQLQRK
+865 PASIQMQLQRK

-924 VELDASGNAVAEG
+924 VELDASGNAVAED

-967 MNVTVQKNWVGDEQK
+967 MNVTVQKNWVGDKQNN
-982 DRPETI
+982 RPSTI

-995 LDGLNDWTDVAGVE
+995 LDGSNDWTDVAGAE
-1009 PKTLSNVDNATATWE
+1009 PKTLSNADNATATWE
-1024 NLPRKNADGTKIFY
+1024 NLPRKNAAGTKIFY
-1038 RVVEVNSLTDYT
+1038 RAVEANSLKDYT

-1075 SVEKKWKGN
+1075 SVNKKWTEHNEYGGTI
-1084 DSNGN
+1084 DID
-1089 SVDMAAPD
+1089 VPADID
-1097 NISQL
+1097 QL

-1109 TTGDWENVAN
+1109 TANGWETVSND
-1119 SGTQEVSKTDGKFE
+1119 GTQEVQKTNGKFE
-1133 YTWAKLP
+1133 YTWENLP
-1140 KADENG
+1140 KVDENG
-1146 NPYYYRVI
+1146 NLYYYRVI
-1154 ETPVPDGYDASGW
+1154 ETAVPDGYTASGW

-1172 NTNKTFTITNQQE
+1172 NTNKTFTITNLKNYE
-1185 SDYTKTPTTA
+1185 YTKKPVTVVENIWNA
-1195 TEYVWTSSEMNA
+1195 QDGYNVTEEFEPLGS
-1207 VSNRKDVTSITSED
+1207 SITSEQ
-1221 LKGWVTK
+1221 LKDWVTK
-1228 TIDGTEYY
+1228 TVTINGKSTECY
-1236 LFGWKVTLSSWD
+1236 LFKWKVDLNTSDWKSQ
-1248 KNSLYIDKLPENSIL
+1248 YIDKLPENSVL
-1263 YEEQKYGVVIKQK
+1263 CEEKGYGVTIKYMWNSFSSESTMFAEKDK
-1276 NINPMEVTTFH
+1276 NIV
-1287 DRNQYYTY
+1287 YTY
-1295 DKTNNIVNFL
+1295 DKEQNIVNFL
-1305 LGRAHGRNT
+1305 NNRNLGAN
-1314 EVEYFTYTT
+1314 YFTYCI
-1323 AVPKSIVDA
+1323 AIPKSIVDQA
-1332 AIAANGKYELTN
+1332 VATDGKYVITN
-1344 KIKKT
+1344 QIKRT
-1349 TETNYKDS
+1349 DETNYKDF

-1377 MVKTDGK
+1377 AEFYSTQ
-1384 LNGKKIGRPE
+1384 KIAGTPE
-1394 YQLVVNPDGKKLSN
+1394 YKLIVNPDGKKISN
-1408 SDKIELTDTF
+1408 SDSIELKDIF
-1418 EITGYQ
+1418 QITGYQ
-1424 EKGQTRVDG
+1424 ENSGNRIDGQ
-1433 SNLVDADLFSVNVR
+1433 NLVDAELDFVSVKDL
-1447 DINTNRLLDTSEYS
+1447 NTGRVLSASEYS
-1461 YMDSIVE
+1461 YLDSIEE
-1468 DRRVETVDCGDPT
+1468 DRKVETVDCGDPT

-1530 TDNTIIATPETDSYD
+1530 TDNTITATPETDSYD

-1590 VSVKHILSLTLP
+1590 VSVKHILNLTLP
-1602 DETPLQIWYRYQ
+1602 DETPLQVSYAYKLRA
-1614 LKTNENTP
+1614 NENTP
-1622 DTDKN
+1622 DSYTKEEKDKVTIGN
-1627 ITASGAVPPAGDKIY
+1627 TPPVGDKIY
-1642 MKNEAILQT
+1642 MKNEATLQT
-1651 SNGSAGDHISETEFE
+1651 SNGSASDRVNETEFQ
-1666 ILEAEAS
+1666 ILQAS
-1673 VETISYPKIK
+1673 STVETISYPKIK

-1689 YSIELDATFKLA
+1689 YSIELNATFKLA
-1701 KYVDGKWHYATAF
+1701 RYDTTDQKWHYATAF
-1714 TPVNGTDGKFLYN
+1714 TPVTGTNGSLSYHAVAYD
-1727 EVTYGDSG
+1727 DSG

-1740 TIPAAAA
+1740 TISAAAA

-1766 KLIEVASPSGY
+1766 KLIEVTSPSGY

-1786 TLEQMDAYTFYFLYD
+1786 TLEQMDAYTFYFLYN
-1801 GDKNTLPSSVP
+1801 GDKGTLPSSVS

-1861 TKSDTIPSSAKLATA
+1861 TKSDTIPSSAKKATA
-1876 ENLGLSDETFSPEYT
+1876 EDLGLSNDTFSPEYT

-1903 WENDKIWSVLPNGK
+1903 WEKDKIWSVLPNGK

-1928 VSYTIGGTTY
+1928 VSYTINGTTY
-1938 TIAND
+1938 TIADD

-1954 SGNGLNKTGEVAI
+1954 SGNGLNKTGEVSI

-1989 SDIPVDTVA
+1989 SDIPVDIVA

-2115 SEIAALEQGTIPANT
+2115 SEIAALEQGTVPANT
-2130 ELVTGEANVTLS
+2130 ELVAGEAAVTLL
-2142 AANQWKHTWSNLP
+2142 AANQWKHTWLNLP

-2162 YFYYPIEVSKTVN
+2162 YFYYPIEVSKIVSN
-2175 NGQTYVSSYS
+2175 NQEYTASYT
-2185 RADRAASQEITITN
+2185 RIDRASNQQITITN
-2199 KIPGSFTINK
+2199 RVPSSFTIKK
-2209 SWQNSDGTAITQNLP
+2209 SWQSADGTPITDTESLP
-2224 ESIQVELYK
+2224 KSVDVQLYRK
-2233 RAVSSSGGS
+2233 ALNSSDDGS
-2242 SGDSNDDSN
+2242 SDQPARTD
-2251 NTEGN
+2251 
-2256 KPTRTVKIMAVGDS
+2256 TVKVMALGDS
-2270 ITDGYSEQDGYR
+2270 ITDGGMGGSLGGGYR
-2282 KYFYHRLVDQKKYS
+2282 KYFYHRLVAQKKYS

-2302 KDGWT
+2302 KGDGNASVT
-2307 ATWDF
+2307 V
-2312 DDGTY
+2312 DGENWI
-2317 SYDPANTG
+2317 YDNANDG
-2325 YSGYTIQSYQ
+2325 YIGYYIQKA
-2335 YNNQNRIGIFE
+2335 YNNNGLLELIRDE
-2346 TISSGEKKDIIQ
+2346 ENTKDIIKN
-2358 TTSPEIVLL
+2358 TSPEIVLL
-2367 MIGTNDIM
+2367 LIGTNDIM
-2375 DSYKMDEI
+2375 GNYDVNNI
-2383 QARLQALVDEI
+2383 QIRLQTLVDEI

-2404 IMSPLPIDAPVS
+2404 IMSPPPINRSDSTGYWLPNQSTLD
-2416 GWLQQDTMNTNIK
+2416 GNIK
-2429 TCMTAIKKIVDAE
+2429 IYKEAIQNIVASE

-2475 RAGYTLMGN
+2475 EAGYKLMGD
-2484 YLADAVDSYL
+2484 YLADVVDSYL

-2504 TGTITAETNIS
+2504 TETTTAETNIS
-2515 GLPSDFTTNPSAYK
+2515 GLPSDFTTNPSAYQ

-2660 YKVVEN
+2660 YKVVED

-2821 NPEKEYQF
+2821 KEYQF

-2838 IVTVIGT
+2838 IVTVTGT
-2845 PYTVINGCFGYNGTS
+2845 PNTEINGCFGYNGTG

-2935 TSNVDGVTYSSSDSN
+2935 N
-2950 IATVSAN
+2950 
-2957 GVVTG
+2957 
-2962 VGAGSVT
+2962 
-2969 ITATKNGYTDGTID
+2969 
-2983 LTVTSDSTPPQT
+2983 
-2995 GDKIDATI
+2995 
-3003 NQNSNEN
+3003 
-3010 YTINFSQAIGSEVH
+3010 
-3024 LVFHFNDGIAYG
+3024 
-3036 NGCVGFSV
+3036 
-3044 TVDESSYWVSYKWEA
+3044 
-3059 SQSGEIVVSLNQPNQ
+3059 
-3074 VKIGENDIV
+3074 
-3083 NSADAALI
+3083 
-3091 AKIVAET
+3091 
-3098 QKQTSAQVQV
+3098 
-3108 WWVENNDDKSN
+3108 
-3119 IRLTGAYILTDSG
+3119 
-3132 GSGGGDTPSTPTQIT
+3132 
-3147 ITPSATTL
+3147 
-3155 KVGGTVTLT
+3155 

-3183 ANGVVTG
+3183 ADGVVTG
-3190 IGAGSVT
+3190 VGAGSVT
-3197 ITATKD
+3197 ITAKKD
-3203 GCTDGTIALT
+3203 GYTDGTIALT
-3213 VTSDSGGDD
+3213 VTSDGGSSGGTT
-3222 SKSQVVKLKGISA
+3222 
-3235 NDDKNGVHVIYF
+3235 
-3247 ENGKTSADVESIR
+3247 EESF
-3260 IDAENVQVTGWS
+3260 
-3272 GSTIALVK
+3272 ST
-3280 HVDNPNYEANSLHFG
+3280 N
-3295 EIADKQVFTFNKSDK
+3295 SDK
-3310 WGTDRIALYIAVYGT
+3310 EVKSIDFDSNKKVKSIKVWLDPVHYGWYPYIQVRTNGESEYIKFGYMGVDT
-3325 LKMDVNV
+3325 LNIEKNFNYRATTKIIDKEYCLIEFNSSVLLNNIDICQDSTTATSGKI
-3332 TITYASTS
+3332 TITYDTTS
-3340 TQSLTTPRRAVS
+3340 SQSLSTPRRAVS

-3358 GNAVLLYGA
+3358 DNAVLLYGA

-3389 QTDTWQKAFENLPVY
+3389 QTDSWQKAFENLPVY

-3415 EEIDVQ
+3415 EETDVQ

-3464 ESYTLPSTGGTGVT
+3464 ESYTLPSTGGIGMT

-3491 GLVVCYQFRRKRHG
+3491 GLVICYQFRRKRHG
-3505 NCAK
+3505 NCTK

>member
-44 ISMTMQDLDDAAAVD
+44 ISMTMQDLDDAAAVE

-67 ELEEESNPEEFA
+67 ELEEESSEESNPEEFA
-79 EPEEQ
+79 QPEEQ

-96 TTYKDAPNGAVD
+96 TTYKDAPNGAVN
-108 FKDKI
+108 FEERI
-113 NAASTKPDPLTG
+113 NAASTDPNPLTG

-132 GKFEIGYS
+132 GTFNVGYM
-140 FPSGNNGVGFEKNVT
+140 FPTGNNNVGYNHY
-155 SGKQPYIYYR
+155 QPYIYYK
-165 LPDNIQATE
+165 LPDNIQATQ
-174 DYYENEHFVTDGSD
+174 DYYEGENKTVDNSD
-188 AWYKYRT
+188 SWRNYCIDNNIDSDKR
-195 THGITSENAGNFSI
+195 NAGQFSI
-209 DQETGLVVIKFYD
+209 DKETGLVVIKFTD
-222 DYLKFID
+222 DYLKYID
-229 TSGGFSGKLSFD
+229 LQGGGFSGTIEFQ

-277 SYKDGSDPLLIHWT
+277 SFKDGSDPLLIHWT

-310 EMFSKMEGNIK
+310 EMFSKVEGNIK

-425 SRQYGFSLKDY
+425 SRQYGFSLKNY

-596 GVTFVKNSDGTYTIH
+596 DVTFVKNSDGTYTIH

-667 TLVDGIEKKLTSQNK
+667 ALVDGIEKKLTSQNK
-682 VTDNSYYDAATNH
+682 VTDNSYYDVATNH
-695 QKQELSWEV
+695 QKQELSWKV

-749 GTGKT
+749 GTGKI

-775 TNFTGDAKAKSFQ
+775 TNFTGDEKAKSFQ

-796 DAKYVQLVVDYQTT
+796 AAKYVQLIVDYQTT
-810 ADVHNVGKDSSSVF
+810 ADVHQVGKDSSSVF

-841 YERVTPKMQVQ
+841 YERVTAKMQVQ

-903 TWNDLLQYTEETD
+903 TWNDLLQYTEEVN

-924 VELDASGNAVAEG
+924 VELDASGNPVAEG
-937 GMNGEYAVSYGNANG
+937 GMNGEYAVSYGNADG

-967 MNVTVQKNWVGDEQK
+967 MNATVQKNWVGDEQK

-995 LDGLNDWTDVAGVE
+995 LDGSNDWTDVANAE
-1009 PKTLSNVDNATATWE
+1009 QKTLSNADNATATWE
-1024 NLPRKNADGTKIFY
+1024 NLPRKNAAGTKIFY
-1038 RVVEVNSLTDYT
+1038 RAVEVDSLADYT

-1097 NISQL
+1097 DISQL

-1109 TTGDWENVAN
+1109 TTGDWEDVTDN
-1119 SGTQEVSKTDGKFE
+1119 GTQAVLKADGKFE

-1146 NPYYYRVI
+1146 NLYYYRVI

-1172 NTNKTFTITNQQE
+1172 NTNKTFTIINQQE

-1195 TEYVWTSSEMNA
+1195 TEYIWNGDNMN
-1207 VSNRKDVTSITSED
+1207 VNTNRQDITSITSED
-1221 LKGWVTK
+1221 LKNWVTK
-1228 TIDGTEYY
+1228 TIGDTEYY
-1236 LFGWKVTLSSWD
+1236 LFGWRVKLSSWD
-1248 KNSLYIDKLPENSIL
+1248 KESIYIDKLPENCIL
-1263 YEEQKYGVVIKQK
+1263 YDEKKYGVVIKQLG
-1276 NINPMEVTTFH
+1276 IAPMEVL
-1287 DRNQYYTY
+1287 DEWWDKNQYYY
-1295 DKTNNIVNFL
+1295 YNESTNTIDFKFK
-1305 LGRAHGRNT
+1305 RNGSSGVG
-1314 EVEYFTYTT
+1314 VEYFTYTT

-1332 AIAANGKYELTN
+1332 AVAANGKYELTN

-1349 TETNYKDS
+1349 TETDYKDS

-1367 PTESNLLEKS
+1367 PTESNLLEKRAEFYE
-1377 MVKTDGK
+1377 TQ
-1384 LNGKKIGRPE
+1384 KIAGTPE
-1394 YQLVVNPDGKKLSN
+1394 YKLIVNPDGKKLSN
-1408 SDKIELTDTF
+1408 SDSIELKDIF
-1418 EITGYQ
+1418 QITGYQ
-1424 EKGQTRVDG
+1424 ENSGSRIDGQ
-1433 SNLVDADLFSVNVR
+1433 NLVDAELDFVSIKDL
-1447 DINTNRLLDTSEYS
+1447 NTGRVLSASEYS
-1461 YMDSIVE
+1461 YLDSIE
-1468 DRRVETVDCGDPT
+1468 EEKKIETVNCDDPT
-1481 KSNAA
+1481 KVNASN
-1486 NLISYQE
+1486 LTSYQE

-1530 TDNTIIATPETDSYD
+1530 TDNTITATPETDSYD

-1555 FNRNSKNE
+1555 FNRNSKDE

-1583 ATLQKEI
+1583 ATLQKEV
-1590 VSVKHILSLTLP
+1590 VSVKHILNLTLP
-1602 DETPLQIWYRYQ
+1602 DETPLQVSYAYKLRA
-1614 LKTNENTP
+1614 NENTP
-1622 DTDKN
+1622 DSYTKEEKDKVTIGN
-1627 ITASGAVPPAGDKIY
+1627 KPPVGDKIY
-1642 MKNEAILQT
+1642 MKNEATLQT
-1651 SNGSAGDHISETEFE
+1651 SNGSASDRVNETEFQ
-1666 ILEAEAS
+1666 ILQAS
-1673 VETISYPKIK
+1673 STVETISYPKIK

-1689 YSIELDATFKLA
+1689 YSIELNATFKLA
-1701 KYVDGKWHYATAF
+1701 RYDTTDQKWHYATAF
-1714 TPVNGTDGKFLYN
+1714 TPVTGTNGSLSYHAVAYD
-1727 EVTYGDSG
+1727 DSG

-1752 SGGYTIGLQNGTLY
+1752 SGGYIIGLQNGTLY

-1777 EKVTWNASK
+1777 EKVTWDASK
-1786 TLEQMDAYTFYFLYD
+1786 TLEQMDTYTFYFLYN
-1801 GDKNTLPSSVP
+1801 GDKGTLPSSVS

-1861 TKSDTIPSSAKLATA
+1861 TKSDTIPSSAKKATA
-1876 ENLGLSDETFSPEYT
+1876 AELGLSDAGFSPEYT

-1903 WENDKIWSVLPNGK
+1903 WEKDKIWSVLPNGK

-1928 VSYTIGGTTY
+1928 VSYTINGTTY
-1938 TIAND
+1938 TIADD
-1943 GSSTGTMKPFY
+1943 GSSTETMKPFY
-1954 SGNGLNKTGEVAI
+1954 SGNGLNKTGEVSI

-1984 TAMAE
+1984 TTMAE
-1989 SDIPVDTVA
+1989 SDIPVDAVA

-2007 VQTTEPIY
+2007 VQTTTPIY

-2021 ADGWKLTVPDNITL
+2021 ADGWKLTVPDEIALAN
-2035 TGYDSFKIMEVNTGE
+2035 YDSFKIVEVNTGE

-2058 DVYNVQNGTGEIKL
+2058 DLYNVQNGTGEIKL

-2102 SIQLYRATRNLTN
+2102 SIRLYRATRNLTN
-2115 SEIAALEQGTIPANT
+2115 SEIAALEQGTVPANT
-2130 ELVTGEANVTLS
+2130 ELVTGEADVTLS
-2142 AANQWKHTWSNLP
+2142 AANNWSYTWSNLP

-2162 YFYYPIEVSKTVN
+2162 YFYYPIEVSKTVSN
-2175 NGQTYVSSYS
+2175 NQEYTASYT
-2185 RADRAASQEITITN
+2185 RIDRASNQQITITN
-2199 KIPGSFTINK
+2199 RVPGKFTINK
-2209 SWQNSDGTAITQNLP
+2209 SWQSSDGTPITNTENLP
-2224 ESIQVELYK
+2224 ESVDVQLYRK
-2233 RAVSSSGGS
+2233 ALNSSDDGS
-2242 SGDSNDDSN
+2242 SDQPARTD
-2251 NTEGN
+2251 
-2256 KPTRTVKIMAVGDS
+2256 TVKVMALGDS
-2270 ITDGYSEQDGYR
+2270 ITFGTGEQDSYR

-2296 IDMVGS
+2296 IDMVGAES
-2302 KDGWT
+2302 DKFLSWT
-2307 ATWDF
+2307 F

-2317 SYDPANTG
+2317 SYDSSHTG
-2325 YSGYTIQSYQ
+2325 YPGDVIQSYGGRTGA
-2335 YNNQNRIGIFE
+2335 YNRIVNN
-2346 TISSGEKKDIIQ
+2346 DIIQ

-2367 MIGTNDIM
+2367 LIGTNDVM
-2375 DSYKMDEI
+2375 DNYKIDEI
-2383 QARLQALVDEI
+2383 QTRLQTLVDEI
-2394 YRQKSDVTLM
+2394 YQQKSDVTLM
-2404 IMSPLPIDAPVS
+2404 IMSPPPINRSDPTGYWLPDQS
-2416 GWLQQDTMNTNIK
+2416 TLDGNIK
-2429 TCMTAIKKIVDAE
+2429 AYKEAIQNIVALE
-2442 KAAGKKCEYLATN
+2442 KEAGKKCEYLDIN
-2455 ELFTKQTD
+2455 GLFTKQSN
-2463 YTAYLNDYCHPN
+2463 YKNYLDDYCHPN
-2475 RAGYTLMGN
+2475 GAGYKLMGD

-2494 RTGSVNVDSS
+2494 RTGSVDVDSS
-2504 TGTITAETNIS
+2504 TGTTTAETNIS
-2515 GLPSDFTTNPSAYK
+2515 GLPSDFTTNPSAYQ

-2565 TPNYAHNG
+2565 IPNYAHNG

-2597 EKQWRDASSATHGDI
+2597 EKQWRDASSVTHGDI

-2620 EDGNWE
+2620 EDGDWE

-2660 YKVVEN
+2660 YKVVED

-2739 QPTVPVIKL
+2739 QPTVPVIEL
-2748 SAASTSVT
+2748 TAASTSVM
-2756 VGETLQIISSIDG
+2756 VGETLQITSNIDG
-2769 VTYSSMNK
+2769 VTYSSMNE

-2798 IKAAKEGCTEG
+2798 IKATKEGCTEG

-2838 IVTVIGT
+2838 IVTVTGT
-2845 PYTVINGCFGYNGTS
+2845 PNTVINGCFGYNDNGTGS
-2860 GWYQDEFGNRTIG
+2860 TNGWYQDEFGNQTIG

-2888 TGGNIYFKVWH
+2888 TGGSIYFKVWY

-2915 RTITLTPSAT
+2915 RTITLTASAT

-2935 TSNVDGVTYSSSDSN
+2935 TSNV
-2950 IATVSAN
+2950 
-2957 GVVTG
+2957 
-2962 VGAGSVT
+2962 
-2969 ITATKNGYTDGTID
+2969 
-2983 LTVTSDSTPPQT
+2983 
-2995 GDKIDATI
+2995 
-3003 NQNSNEN
+3003 E
-3010 YTINFSQAIGSEVH
+3010 
-3024 LVFHFNDGIAYG
+3024 
-3036 NGCVGFSV
+3036 
-3044 TVDESSYWVSYKWEA
+3044 
-3059 SQSGEIVVSLNQPNQ
+3059 
-3074 VKIGENDIV
+3074 
-3083 NSADAALI
+3083 
-3091 AKIVAET
+3091 
-3098 QKQTSAQVQV
+3098 
-3108 WWVENNDDKSN
+3108 
-3119 IRLTGAYILTDSG
+3119 
-3132 GSGGGDTPSTPTQIT
+3132 
-3147 ITPSATTL
+3147 
-3155 KVGGTVTLT
+3155 
-3164 SNVDGVAY
+3164 GVAY

-3183 ANGVVTG
+3183 ADGVVTG
-3190 IGAGSVT
+3190 VGAGSVT
-3197 ITATKD
+3197 ITAKKD
-3203 GCTDGTIALT
+3203 GYTDGTIALT
-3213 VTSDSGGDD
+3213 VTSDGGDSGETIKTGTVDCTTGTVDEQIPISGSVSSIVLDITQD
-3222 SKSQVVKLKGISA
+3222 SSAGSTLYVALWHSWEFAGTSIDVKNIPIELSGPWGNPKPTFEV
-3235 NDDKNGVHVIYF
+3235 KNGKLVIT
-3247 ENGKTSADVESIR
+3247 NISSDIKSMR
-3260 IDAENVQVTGWS
+3260 IMNNMGGAKVKVTY
-3272 GSTIALVK
+3272 TI
-3280 HVDNPNYEANSLHFG
+3280 
-3295 EIADKQVFTFNKSDK
+3295 
-3310 WGTDRIALYIAVYGT
+3310 
-3325 LKMDVNV
+3325 
-3332 TITYASTS
+3332 YASTS
-3340 TQSLTTPRRAVS
+3340 SQSLTTPRRAVS

-3358 GNAVLLYGA
+3358 DNAVLLYGA
-3367 EEPVAYAASSTD
+3367 EEPVAYAANSTD

-3389 QTDTWQKAFENLPVY
+3389 QTDSWQKAFENLPVY

-3415 EEIDVQ
+3415 EETDVQ

-3464 ESYTLPSTGGTGVT
+3464 ESYTLPSTGGIGMT

-3484 LLLMGGS
+3484 FLLVGGS
-3491 GLVVCYQFRRKRHG
+3491 GLVICYQFWRKRRE
-3505 NCAK
+3505 NCTK

>member
-59 TIDAEPAE
+59 TIDAEPAEELEE

-277 SYKDGSDPLLIHWT
+277 SFKDGSDPLLIHWT

-667 TLVDGIEKKLTSQNK
+667 ALVDGIEKKLTSQNK

-810 ADVHNVGKDSSSVF
+810 ADVHNVEKDSSSVF

-995 LDGLNDWTDVAGVE
+995 LDGSNDWTDVTGAE
-1009 PKTLSNVDNATATWE
+1009 QKTLSNADNAIATWE

-1038 RVVEVNSLTDYT
+1038 RAVEVNSLTDYT
-1050 PTYDAT
+1050 PTYDTT

-1084 DSNGN
+1084 DSNDN

-1097 NISQL
+1097 DISQL

-1154 ETPVPDGYDASGW
+1154 ETSVPSGYTASGW

-1172 NTNKTFTITNQQE
+1172 NTNKTFTITNRQE
-1185 SDYTKTPTTA
+1185 SEYTKTPTTA
-1195 TEYVWTSSEMNA
+1195 TKYTWNNSFMD
-1207 VSNRKDVTSITSED
+1207 VSINRKEITNITSED
-1221 LKGWVTK
+1221 LKYYEIK
-1228 TIDGTEYY
+1228 TIGETEYY
-1236 LFGWKVTLSSWD
+1236 LFGWKVTLASWD
-1248 KNSLYIDKLPENSIL
+1248 TTSSFVDQLPENSFL
-1263 YEEQKYGVVIKQK
+1263 YEENGYGVVVKYTNGGMTTEVSAWGNQNQK
-1276 NINPMEVTTFH
+1276 NDMYVYNKEENVVRFLPN
-1287 DRNQYYTY
+1287 RN
-1295 DKTNNIVNFL
+1295 
-1305 LGRAHGRNT
+1305 NT
-1314 EVEYFTYTT
+1314 PFSFFTYTT

-1377 MVKTDGK
+1377 MVKTAGQ

-1433 SNLVDADLFSVNVR
+1433 SNLVDADLFSVSVR
-1447 DINTNRLLDTSEYS
+1447 DINTNRLLSTSEYS
-1461 YMDSIVE
+1461 YLDSIE
-1468 DRRVETVDCGDPT
+1468 EETKIETVDCDDPT
-1481 KSNAA
+1481 KANTSNLVSWNA
-1486 NLISYQE
+1486 
-1493 GSYYVYSFNYTFLKG
+1493 GSYRVYSWNYTFLKG

-1515 EGTPGEKVEL
+1515 EGTPNAETGLQQWNISSSKGIVTLIDDHFDENGKAKV
-1525 TQYSP
+1525 
-1530 TDNTIIATPETDSYD
+1530 
-1545 ADGKV
+1545 K
-1550 RIKIK
+1550 IKITIDCS
-1555 FNRNSKNE
+1555 NSDICEFSVTN
-1563 NPACNFTTKHATSK
+1563 ATTKSIK
-1577 NITFVS
+1577 FVS
-1583 ATLQKEI
+1583 ATLQKEV
-1590 VSVKHILSLTLP
+1590 VSVKHILNLTLP

-1727 EVTYGDSG
+1727 EVAYDDSG

-1836 AKKTWSETITEADH
+1836 AKKTWSETVPEN

-1876 ENLGLSDETFSPEYT
+1876 KNLGLSDNTFSPEYT
-1891 LTATKDADGNLV
+1891 LTVTKDADGNLV

-1954 SGNGLNKTGEVAI
+1954 SGNGLNKTDKVSI

-2083 VEATKVWGDGAD
+2083 VEATKVWSDGAD

-2224 ESIQVELYK
+2224 ESIQLELYK

-2335 YNNQNRIGIFE
+2335 YNNQNRIGILE

-2358 TTSPEIVLL
+2358 ITSPEIVLL

-2404 IMSPLPIDAPVS
+2404 IMSPLPIDAPAS
-2416 GWLQQDTMNTNIK
+2416 GWLQQNTMNTNIK

-2504 TGTITAETNIS
+2504 TGTTTAETNIS
-2515 GLPSDFTTNPSAYK
+2515 GLPSDFTTNPSAYQ

-2550 EGYAYYVKEVDQTGW
+2550 ERYAYYVKEVDQTGW

-2620 EDGNWE
+2620 EDGEWE

-2660 YKVVEN
+2660 YKVVED

-2756 VGETLQIISSIDG
+2756 VGETLQITSSIAG
-2769 VTYSSMNK
+2769 MTYSSMDE

-2798 IKAAKEGCTEG
+2798 IKATKEGCTEG
-2809 TIDLTVTEGSSE
+2809 TIDLTVTEGSSG
-2821 NPEKEYQF
+2821 KEYQF

-2838 IVTVIGT
+2838 IVTVTGT
-2845 PYTVINGCFGYNGTS
+2845 PNTEINGCFGYNDNGTGS
-2860 GWYQDEFGNRTIG
+2860 TNGWYQDEFGNQTIG
-2873 SDGTLTLEHTVRDTY
+2873 SDGTLTLKHTVRDTY

-2925 TLKVGGTVTL
+2925 TLKVGETVTL
-2935 TSNVDGVTYSSSDSN
+2935 ISNVDGVAYSSSDSK
-2950 IATVSAN
+2950 IASVSAD

-2969 ITATKNGYTDGTID
+2969 ITAKKDGYTDGTIE
-2983 LTVTSDSTPPQT
+2983 LTVREQS
-2995 GDKIDATI
+2995 GG
-3003 NQNSNEN
+3003 NV
-3010 YTINFSQAIGSEVH
+3010 YTIP
-3024 LVFHFNDGIAYG
+3024 
-3036 NGCVGFSV
+3036 
-3044 TVDESSYWVSYKWEA
+3044 
-3059 SQSGEIVVSLNQPNQ
+3059 PN
-3074 VKIGENDIV
+3074 
-3083 NSADAALI
+3083 
-3091 AKIVAET
+3091 
-3098 QKQTSAQVQV
+3098 
-3108 WWVENNDDKSN
+3108 
-3119 IRLTGAYILTDSG
+3119 G
-3132 GSGGGDTPSTPTQIT
+3132 GSIDLSDYSDKT
-3147 ITPSATTL
+3147 ITSM
-3155 KVGGTVTLT
+3155 
-3164 SNVDGVAY
+3164 
-3172 SSSNEQIATVS
+3172 QI
-3183 ANGVVTG
+3183 NF
-3190 IGAGSVT
+3190 
-3197 ITATKD
+3197 
-3203 GCTDGTIALT
+3203 LT
-3213 VTSDSGGDD
+3213 VPNNGGY
-3222 SKSQVVKLKGISA
+3222 
-3235 NDDKNGVHVIYF
+3235 GV
-3247 ENGKTSADVESIR
+3247 R
-3260 IDAENVQVTGWS
+3260 
-3272 GSTIALVK
+3272 LR
-3280 HVDNPNYEANSLHFG
+3280 NSSMG
-3295 EIADKQVFTFNKSDK
+3295 EIAYLGWVSSDGNSITNCQFSSK
-3310 WGTDRIALYIAVYGT
+3310 CTVNFYGT
-3325 LKMDVNV
+3325 ILTATNMQVNNV
-3332 TITYASTS
+3332 KDLQIETGCKVEISITTSTS
-3340 TQSLTTPRRAVS
+3340 PQTLSAPRRAVS

-3358 GNAVLLYGA
+3358 DNAVLLYGA
-3367 EEPVAYAASSTD
+3367 EEPVAYAASSID

-3415 EEIDVQ
+3415 EETDVQ

-3464 ESYTLPSTGGTGVT
+3464 ESYTLPSTGGIGMT

-3484 LLLMGGS
+3484 FLLVGGS
-3491 GLVVCYQFRRKRHG
+3491 GLVICCQFYRKRRE
-3505 NCAK
+3505 NCTK

>member
-67 ELEEESNPEEFA
+67 ELEESSEESDSEEFA

-96 TTYKDAPNGAVD
+96 TTYQEAPKEAVD
-108 FKDKI
+108 FGSKI
-113 NAASTKPDPLTG
+113 NVASTKPNPLTG
-125 GSNSSVT
+125 GSGNSVT
-132 GKFEIGYS
+132 GTFNVGYMFPTGDNHVGYS
-140 FPSGNNGVGFEKNVT
+140 NY
-155 SGKQPYIYYR
+155 QPYIYYK
-165 LPDNIQATE
+165 LPNNIQAIQ
-174 DYYENEHFVTDGSD
+174 DYYEEEEGNITTDGSP
-188 AWYKYRT
+188 AWGDYCKK
-195 THGITSENAGNFSI
+195 HGIDSDKKNAGRFSI
-209 DQETGLVVIKFYD
+209 DKETGLVVIKFTD

-229 TSGGFSGKLSFD
+229 EQGGGFSGTIEFQ

-255 IDFGDKSITIT
+255 IDFGNQSITVT

-277 SYKDGSDPLLIHWT
+277 SFKDSSDPLLIHWT

-310 EMFSKMEGNIK
+310 EMFSKMEGSIK

-340 ADTKDYSH
+340 ADTKDYNH

-391 NYDSSSVKASIQKT
+391 NYDGSSVKASIQKT

-425 SRQYGFSLKDY
+425 SRQYGFSLKNY

-596 GVTFVKNSDGTYTIH
+596 DVTFVKNSDGTYTIH

-667 TLVDGIEKKLTSQNK
+667 ALVDGIEKKLISQNQ

-796 DAKYVQLVVDYQTT
+796 AAKYVQLVVDYQTT
-810 ADVHNVGKDSSSVF
+810 ADVHLVGKDSSSVF

-876 AGTDGT
+876 VGTDGT

-897 QDQDSY
+897 QDQDSH
-903 TWNDLLQYTEETD
+903 TWNDLLQYTEEVN

-924 VELDASGNAVAEG
+924 VELNANGNPVAEG
-937 GMNGEYAVSYGNANG
+937 GMNGEYAVSYGNADG

-962 NTWEN
+962 NTWEK
-967 MNVTVQKNWVGDEQK
+967 MNATVQKNWVGDEQK
-982 DRPETI
+982 DRPQTI

-995 LDGLNDWTDVAGVE
+995 LDGSSDWTDVAGAE
-1009 PKTLSNVDNATATWE
+1009 QKTLSNADNATATWE
-1024 NLPRKNADGTKIFY
+1024 NLPRKNAAGTKIYY
-1038 RVVEVNSLTDYT
+1038 RAVEVDSLADYT

-1097 NISQL
+1097 DISQL

-1119 SGTQEVSKTDGKFE
+1119 SGTQEVLKADGKFE

-1154 ETPVPDGYDASGW
+1154 ETSVPSGYTASGW

-1221 LKGWVTK
+1221 LKDWVTK
-1228 TIDGTEYY
+1228 TIGDTEYY

-1276 NINPMEVTTFH
+1276 NINPMEVTTFS

-1295 DKTNNIVNFL
+1295 DKTNNVVNFL

-1349 TETNYKDS
+1349 TETDYKDS

-1377 MVKTDGK
+1377 AEFHGTQ
-1384 LNGKKIGRPE
+1384 KIAGTPE
-1394 YQLVVNPDGKKLSN
+1394 YKLIVNPDGKKLSN
-1408 SDKIELTDTF
+1408 SDSIELKDIF
-1418 EITGYQ
+1418 QITGYQ
-1424 EKGQTRVDG
+1424 ENSGNRIDGQ
-1433 SNLVDADLFSVNVR
+1433 NLVDAELDFVSIKDL
-1447 DINTNRLLDTSEYS
+1447 NTGRVLSASEYS
-1461 YMDSIVE
+1461 YLDSIEE
-1468 DRRVETVDCGDPT
+1468 DRKVERT
-1481 KSNAA
+1481 
-1486 NLISYQE
+1486 NLGTHGTFDSYNNGE
-1493 GSYYVYSFNYTFLKG
+1493 YFIRAYDYTYLKG
-1508 TELVVEV
+1508 TELIIEV
-1515 EGTPGEKVEL
+1515 EGKPG
-1525 TQYSP
+1525 
-1530 TDNTIIATPETDSYD
+1530 TDVNATSDVTSVTLETSSNQYD
-1545 ADGKV
+1545 ANGKV
-1550 RIKIK
+1550 QIKIIFK
-1555 FNRNSKNE
+1555 KD
-1563 NPACNFTTKHATSK
+1563 NPGQITIRTANPTSR

-1583 ATLQKEI
+1583 STLVKEI
-1590 VSVKHILSLTLP
+1590 VSVKHILNLTLP
-1602 DETPLQIWYRYQ
+1602 DETPLQVSYAYKLRA
-1614 LKTNENTP
+1614 NENTP
-1622 DTDKN
+1622 DSYTKEEKDKVTIGN
-1627 ITASGAVPPAGDKIY
+1627 TPPVGDKIY
-1642 MKNEAILQT
+1642 MKNEATLQT
-1651 SNGSAGDHISETEFE
+1651 SNGSASDRVNETEFQ
-1666 ILEAEAS
+1666 ILQAS
-1673 VETISYPKIK
+1673 STVETISYPKIK

-1689 YSIELDATFKLA
+1689 YSIELNATFKLA
-1701 KYVDGKWHYATAF
+1701 RYDTTDQKWHYATAF
-1714 TPVNGTDGKFLYN
+1714 TPVTGTNGSLSYH

-1752 SGGYTIGLQNGTLY
+1752 SESGGYIIGLQNDTLY
-1766 KLIEVASPSGY
+1766 KLIEVQSPDGY
-1777 EKVTWNASK
+1777 ENITWNANK
-1786 TLEQMDAYTFYFLYD
+1786 TLEQMDAYTFYFLYN
-1801 GDKNTLPSSVP
+1801 GDKNTLPSSVS

-1861 TKSDTIPSSAKLATA
+1861 TKSDTIPSSAKKATA
-1876 ENLGLSDETFSPEYT
+1876 ANLGLSDDTFSPEYT
-1891 LTATKDADGNLV
+1891 LTATKDTDGNLV
-1903 WENDKIWSVLPNGK
+1903 WEKDKIWSVLPNGK

-1928 VSYTIGGTTY
+1928 VSYTINGTTY

-1954 SGNGLNKTGEVAI
+1954 SGNGLNKTGEVSI

-1998 FQLYGMKDG
+1998 FQLYGIKDG
-2007 VQTTEPIY
+2007 VQTTTPIY

-2021 ADGWKLTVPDNITL
+2021 TDGWKLTVPDNITL

-2095 LHTSDSV
+2095 LHASDSV
-2102 SIQLYRATRNLTN
+2102 SIRLYRATRNLTN
-2115 SEIAALEQGTIPANT
+2115 SEIAGLEQGTVPANT
-2130 ELVTGEANVTLS
+2130 ELVTGEAAVTLS

-2199 KIPGSFTINK
+2199 RIPGSFTINK

-2233 RAVSSSGGS
+2233 RAMSSSGGS

-2307 ATWDF
+2307 ATWNF

-2335 YNNQNRIGIFE
+2335 YNNQNRIGILE

-2383 QARLQALVDEI
+2383 QTRLQALVDEI

-2442 KAAGKKCEYLATN
+2442 KASGKKCEYLATN

-2515 GLPSDFTTNPSAYK
+2515 GLPSDFTTNPSAYQ

-2620 EDGNWE
+2620 EGEDWE

-2653 DGTKLYY
+2653 DGTKQYY
-2660 YKVVEN
+2660 YKVVED

-2748 SAASTSVT
+2748 SAESTSVT

-2769 VTYSSMNK
+2769 VTYSSMNE
-2777 EIATVDATTGLVTAK
+2777 EIATVDETGLVTAK

-2798 IKAAKEGCTEG
+2798 IKATKEGCTEG

-2821 NPEKEYQF
+2821 KEYQF

-2838 IVTVIGT
+2838 IVTVTGT
-2845 PYTVINGCFGYNGTS
+2845 PNTVINGCFGYNDNGTGS
-2860 GWYQDEFGNRTIG
+2860 TNGWYQDEFGNQTIG

-2888 TGGNIYFKVWH
+2888 TGGNIYFKVWN

-2935 TSNVDGVTYSSSDSN
+2935 TSNVEGVAYSSSDRN
-2950 IATVSAN
+2950 IASVDEN

-2969 ITATKNGYTDGTID
+2969 ITAKKDGYTDGTID
-2983 LTVTSDSTPPQT
+2983 
-2995 GDKIDATI
+2995 
-3003 NQNSNEN
+3003 
-3010 YTINFSQAIGSEVH
+3010 
-3024 LVFHFNDGIAYG
+3024 
-3036 NGCVGFSV
+3036 
-3044 TVDESSYWVSYKWEA
+3044 
-3059 SQSGEIVVSLNQPNQ
+3059 
-3074 VKIGENDIV
+3074 
-3083 NSADAALI
+3083 
-3091 AKIVAET
+3091 
-3098 QKQTSAQVQV
+3098 
-3108 WWVENNDDKSN
+3108 
-3119 IRLTGAYILTDSG
+3119 
-3132 GSGGGDTPSTPTQIT
+3132 
-3147 ITPSATTL
+3147 
-3155 KVGGTVTLT
+3155 
-3164 SNVDGVAY
+3164 
-3172 SSSNEQIATVS
+3172 
-3183 ANGVVTG
+3183 
-3190 IGAGSVT
+3190 
-3197 ITATKD
+3197 
-3203 GCTDGTIALT
+3203 LT

-3260 IDAENVQVTGWS
+3260 IDAENVKVTGWS

-3340 TQSLTTPRRAVS
+3340 SQSLSAPRRAVS

-3358 GNAVLLYGA
+3358 DNAVLLYGA

-3389 QTDTWQKAFENLPVY
+3389 QTDNWQKAFENLPVY

-3415 EEIDVQ
+3415 EETNVQ

-3426 TYDIRYAFEDADDDT
+3426 TYDIRYAFEDADDAT
-3441 TYAINAEHPGNAV
+3441 TFAINAEHPGNAV

-3464 ESYTLPSTGGTGVT
+3464 ESYTLPSTGGIGVT

-3484 LLLMGGS
+3484 LLLVGGS
-3491 GLVVCYQFRRKRHG
+3491 GLVICCQFYRKRRE
-3505 NCAK
+3505 NCTK

>member
-67 ELEEESNPEEFA
+67 ELEESSEESDSEEFA

-96 TTYKDAPNGAVD
+96 TTYQEAPKEAVD
-108 FKDKI
+108 FGSKI
-113 NAASTKPDPLTG
+113 NIASTKPNPLTG
-125 GSNSSVT
+125 GSGNSVT
-132 GKFEIGYS
+132 GTFNVGYMFPTGDNHVGYS
-140 FPSGNNGVGFEKNVT
+140 NY
-155 SGKQPYIYYR
+155 QPYIYYK
-165 LPDNIQATE
+165 LPNNIQAIQ
-174 DYYENEHFVTDGSD
+174 DYYEEEEGNITTDGSP
-188 AWYKYRT
+188 AWGDYCKK
-195 THGITSENAGNFSI
+195 HGIDSDKKNAGRFSI
-209 DQETGLVVIKFYD
+209 DKETGLVVIKFTD

-229 TSGGFSGKLSFD
+229 EQGGGFSGTIEFQ

-255 IDFGDKSITIT
+255 IDFGNQSITVT

-277 SYKDGSDPLLIHWT
+277 SFKDSSDPLLIHWT

-310 EMFSKMEGNIK
+310 EMFSKVEGSIK

-340 ADTKDYSH
+340 ADTKDYNH

-391 NYDSSSVKASIQKT
+391 NYDGSSVKASIQKT

-425 SRQYGFSLKDY
+425 SRQYGFSLKNY

-449 KITDKNGTDITSS
+449 KITDKNGTDISSS

-503 ASVTPPDKDTP
+503 AFVTPPDKDTP

-558 NKGTLEGYVISDEAF
+558 NKGTLNGYKISDKAF

-596 GVTFVKNSDGTYTIH
+596 DVTFVKNSDGTYTIH

-667 TLVDGIEKKLTSQNK
+667 ALVDGIEKKLISQNQ
-682 VTDNSYYDAATNH
+682 VTDNSYYDAATNT
-695 QKQELSWEV
+695 QKQELSWKV

-796 DAKYVQLVVDYQTT
+796 AAKYVQLVVDYQTT
-810 ADVHNVGKDSSSVF
+810 ADVHLVGKDSSSVF

-903 TWNDLLQYTEETD
+903 TWNDLLQYTEEVN

-924 VELDASGNAVAEG
+924 VELNANGNPVAEG
-937 GMNGEYAVSYGNANG
+937 GMNGEYAVSYGNADG

-962 NTWEN
+962 NTWEK
-967 MNVTVQKNWVGDEQK
+967 MNATVQKNWVGDEQK
-982 DRPETI
+982 DRPQTI

-995 LDGLNDWTDVAGVE
+995 LDGSNDWTDVAGAE
-1009 PKTLSNVDNATATWE
+1009 QKTLSNADNATATWE
-1024 NLPRKNADGTKIFY
+1024 NLPRKNAAGTKIFY
-1038 RVVEVNSLTDYT
+1038 RAVEVDSLADYT

-1097 NISQL
+1097 DISQL

-1109 TTGDWENVAN
+1109 TTGDWEDVTD
-1119 SGTQEVSKTDGKFE
+1119 SGTQEVSKVDGKFE

-1146 NPYYYRVI
+1146 NLYYYRVI

-1349 TETNYKDS
+1349 TETDYKDS

-1377 MVKTDGK
+1377 AEFYSTQ
-1384 LNGKKIGRPE
+1384 KIAGTPE
-1394 YQLVVNPDGKKLSN
+1394 YKLIVNPDGKKLSN
-1408 SDKIELTDTF
+1408 SDSIELKDIF
-1418 EITGYQ
+1418 QITGYQ
-1424 EKGQTRVDG
+1424 ENSGNRIDGQ
-1433 SNLVDADLFSVNVR
+1433 NLVDAELDFVSVKDL
-1447 DINTNRLLDTSEYS
+1447 NTGRVLSTSEYS
-1461 YMDSIVE
+1461 YLDSIEE
-1468 DRRVETVDCGDPT
+1468 DRKVERT
-1481 KSNAA
+1481 
-1486 NLISYQE
+1486 NLGTHGTFDSYNNGE
-1493 GSYYVYSFNYTFLKG
+1493 YFIRAWDYTYLKG
-1508 TELVVEV
+1508 TELIVEV
-1515 EGTPGEKVEL
+1515 EGKSGTDVDATSDAKNITLESLSK
-1525 TQYSP
+1525 QY
-1530 TDNTIIATPETDSYD
+1530 DEN
-1545 ADGKV
+1545 GKAQ
-1550 RIKIK
+1550 IKITFK
-1555 FNRNSKNE
+1555 E
-1563 NPACNFTTKHATSK
+1563 NNTSDITIK
-1577 NITFVS
+1577 TANPTSRNITFVS
-1583 ATLQKEI
+1583 STLVKEI
-1590 VSVKHILSLTLP
+1590 VSVKHILNLTLP
-1602 DETPLQIWYRYQ
+1602 DETPLQVSYAYKLRA
-1614 LKTNENTP
+1614 NENTP
-1622 DTDKN
+1622 DSYTKEEKDKVTIGN
-1627 ITASGAVPPAGDKIY
+1627 TPPVGDKIY
-1642 MKNEAILQT
+1642 MKNEATLQT
-1651 SNGSAGDHISETEFE
+1651 SNGSASDRVNETEFQ
-1666 ILEAEAS
+1666 ILQAS
-1673 VETISYPKIK
+1673 STVETISYPKIK

-1701 KYVDGKWHYATAF
+1701 RYDTTDQKWHYATAF
-1714 TPVNGTDGKFLYN
+1714 TPVTGTNGSLSYH

-1752 SGGYTIGLQNGTLY
+1752 SESGGYIIGLQNGTLY
-1766 KLIEVASPSGY
+1766 KLIEVQSPDGY
-1777 EKVTWNASK
+1777 ENITWNANK
-1786 TLEQMDAYTFYFLYD
+1786 TLEQMDAYTFYFLYN
-1801 GDKNTLPSSVP
+1801 GDKNTLPSSVS

-1861 TKSDTIPSSAKLATA
+1861 TKSDTIPSSAKKATA
-1876 ENLGLSDETFSPEYT
+1876 ANLGLSDDTFSPEYT
-1891 LTATKDADGNLV
+1891 LTATKDTDGNLV

-1928 VSYTIGGTTY
+1928 VSYTINGTTY

-1954 SGNGLNKTGEVAI
+1954 SGNGLNKTGEVSI
-1967 VNSAGLT
+1967 LNSAGLT

-1998 FQLYGMKDG
+1998 FQLYGIKDG
-2007 VQTTEPIY
+2007 VQTTTPIY

-2021 ADGWKLTVPDNITL
+2021 TDGWKLTVPDNITL

-2058 DVYNVQNGTGEIKL
+2058 DLYNVQNGTGEIKL

-2095 LHTSDSV
+2095 LHASDSV
-2102 SIQLYRATRNLTN
+2102 SIRLYRATRNLTN
-2115 SEIAALEQGTIPANT
+2115 SEIAGLEQGAVPANT

-2199 KIPGSFTINK
+2199 RIPGSFTINK

-2233 RAVSSSGGS
+2233 RAMSSSGGS

-2251 NTEGN
+2251 NTEEN

-2302 KDGWT
+2302 KDWGSS

-2335 YNNQNRIGIFE
+2335 YNNQNRIGILE

-2383 QARLQALVDEI
+2383 QTRLQALVDEI

-2442 KAAGKKCEYLATN
+2442 KASGKKCEYLATN

-2484 YLADAVDSYL
+2484 YLADVVDSYL

-2504 TGTITAETNIS
+2504 TETTTAETNIS
-2515 GLPSDFTTNPSAYK
+2515 GLPSDFTTNPSAYQ
-2529 LVGTYSVTAAQN
+2529 LVGTYPVTAAQN

-2620 EDGNWE
+2620 EGEDWE

-2653 DGTKLYY
+2653 DGTKQYY
-2660 YKVVEN
+2660 YKVVED

-2703 VQKTWAETPTAN
+2703 VQKTWAETPTPN

-2723 RSTDLNQV
+2723 RSTDLSQV

-2739 QPTVPVIKL
+2739 QPTVPVIEL
-2748 SAASTSVT
+2748 TAASTSVT
-2756 VGETLQIISSIDG
+2756 VGETLQITSSIDG
-2769 VTYSSMNK
+2769 VTYSSMNE

-2792 KAGSVT
+2792 KAGPVT
-2798 IKAAKEGCTEG
+2798 IKATKEGCTEG

-2821 NPEKEYQF
+2821 KEYQF

-2838 IVTVIGT
+2838 IVTVTGT
-2845 PYTVINGCFGYNGTS
+2845 PNTVINGCFGYNDNGTGS
-2860 GWYQDEFGNRTIG
+2860 TNGWYQDEFGNQTIG

-2935 TSNVDGVTYSSSDSN
+2935 TSNVEGVAYSSSDRN
-2950 IATVSAN
+2950 IASVDEN

-2969 ITATKNGYTDGTID
+2969 ITAKKDGYTDGTID
-2983 LTVTSDSTPPQT
+2983 
-2995 GDKIDATI
+2995 
-3003 NQNSNEN
+3003 
-3010 YTINFSQAIGSEVH
+3010 
-3024 LVFHFNDGIAYG
+3024 
-3036 NGCVGFSV
+3036 
-3044 TVDESSYWVSYKWEA
+3044 
-3059 SQSGEIVVSLNQPNQ
+3059 
-3074 VKIGENDIV
+3074 
-3083 NSADAALI
+3083 
-3091 AKIVAET
+3091 
-3098 QKQTSAQVQV
+3098 
-3108 WWVENNDDKSN
+3108 
-3119 IRLTGAYILTDSG
+3119 
-3132 GSGGGDTPSTPTQIT
+3132 
-3147 ITPSATTL
+3147 
-3155 KVGGTVTLT
+3155 
-3164 SNVDGVAY
+3164 
-3172 SSSNEQIATVS
+3172 
-3183 ANGVVTG
+3183 
-3190 IGAGSVT
+3190 
-3197 ITATKD
+3197 
-3203 GCTDGTIALT
+3203 LT

-3260 IDAENVQVTGWS
+3260 IDAENVKVTGWS

-3340 TQSLTTPRRAVS
+3340 SQSLSAPRRAVS

-3358 GNAVLLYGA
+3358 DNAVLLYGA

-3389 QTDTWQKAFENLPVY
+3389 QTDNWQKAFENLPVY

-3415 EEIDVQ
+3415 EETDVQ

-3426 TYDIRYAFEDADDDT
+3426 TYDIRYAFEDADDAT
-3441 TYAINAEHPGNAV
+3441 TFAINAEHPGNAV

-3464 ESYTLPSTGGTGVT
+3464 ESYTLPSTGGIGVT

-3484 LLLMGGS
+3484 LLLVGGS
-3491 GLVVCYQFRRKRHG
+3491 GLVICCQFYRKRRE
-3505 NCAK
+3505 NCTK

>member
-44 ISMTMQDLDDAAAVD
+44 ISMTMQDLDDAAAVE
-59 TIDAEPAE
+59 TIDAEPTE
-67 ELEEESNPEEFA
+67 ELEESSEESDSEEFA

-96 TTYKDAPNGAVD
+96 ITYQEAPEGAVD
-108 FKDKI
+108 FGGKI
-113 NAASTKPDPLTG
+113 NSASTTPNPLTG
-125 GSNSSVT
+125 GSGNSVT
-132 GKFEIGYS
+132 GEFNVGYT
-140 FPSGNNGVGFEKNVT
+140 FPTGDNHVGYKHY
-155 SGKQPYIYYR
+155 QPYIYYK
-165 LPDNIQATE
+165 LPDNIQAIQ
-174 DYYENEHFVTDGSD
+174 DYYEGENITTDGSP
-188 AWYKYRT
+188 AWGNYCT
-195 THGITSENAGNFSI
+195 EHGIDSDKKNAGQFSI
-209 DQETGLVVIKFYD
+209 DKETGLVVIKFTE
-222 DYLKFID
+222 DYLKFVD
-229 TSGGFSGKLSFD
+229 TQGGGFSGTITFQ

-277 SYKDGSDPLLIHWT
+277 SFKDGSDPLLIHWT

-369 GKIKNNAILKTDDG
+369 GKIKNNAILKTDDS

-425 SRQYGFSLKDY
+425 SRQYGFSLKNY

-667 TLVDGIEKKLTSQNK
+667 ALVDGIEKKLTSQNQ

-704 TMHQYRGFSTD
+704 TMHQYRGFSTN

-876 AGTDGT
+876 TGTDGT

-903 TWNDLLQYTEETD
+903 TWNDLLQYTEEVN

-924 VELDASGNAVAEG
+924 VELDASGNAVVED

-995 LDGLNDWTDVAGVE
+995 LDGSNDWTDVAGAE
-1009 PKTLSNVDNATATWE
+1009 PKTLSNADNATATWE
-1024 NLPRKNADGTKIFY
+1024 NLPRKNAAGTKIFY
-1038 RVVEVNSLTDYT
+1038 RAVEANSLKDYT

-1097 NISQL
+1097 DISQL

-1109 TTGDWENVAN
+1109 TTGDWEDVTDNGA
-1119 SGTQEVSKTDGKFE
+1119 QEVSKVDGKFE

-1146 NPYYYRVI
+1146 NLYYYRVI

-1195 TEYVWTSSEMNA
+1195 TKYVWTSDAMNA
-1207 VSNRKDVTSITSED
+1207 VSNRKDITSITSED

-1228 TIDGTEYY
+1228 MIDGTEYY

-1276 NINPMEVTTFH
+1276 YINPMEVTTFGDINH
-1287 DRNQYYTY
+1287 YYTY

-1349 TETNYKDS
+1349 TETNYKDF

-1377 MVKTDGK
+1377 AEFYSTQ
-1384 LNGKKIGRPE
+1384 KIAGTPE
-1394 YQLVVNPDGKKLSN
+1394 YKLIVNPDGKKISN
-1408 SDKIELTDTF
+1408 SDSIELKDIF
-1418 EITGYQ
+1418 QITGYQ
-1424 EKGQTRVDG
+1424 ENSGNRIDGQ
-1433 SNLVDADLFSVNVR
+1433 NLVDAELDFVSVKDL
-1447 DINTNRLLDTSEYS
+1447 NTGRVLSASEYS
-1461 YMDSIVE
+1461 YLDSIEE
-1468 DRRVETVDCGDPT
+1468 DRKVETVDCGDPT

-1530 TDNTIIATPETDSYD
+1530 TDNTITATPETDSYD

-1590 VSVKHILSLTLP
+1590 VSVKHILNLTLP
-1602 DETPLQIWYRYQ
+1602 DETPLQVSYAYKLRA
-1614 LKTNENTP
+1614 NENTP
-1622 DTDKN
+1622 DSYTKEEKDKVTIGN
-1627 ITASGAVPPAGDKIY
+1627 TPPVGDKIY
-1642 MKNEAILQT
+1642 MKNEATLQT
-1651 SNGSAGDHISETEFE
+1651 SNGSASDRVNETEFQ
-1666 ILEAEAS
+1666 ILQAS
-1673 VETISYPKIK
+1673 STVETISYPKIK

-1689 YSIELDATFKLA
+1689 YSIELNATFKLA
-1701 KYVDGKWHYATAF
+1701 RYDTTDQKWHYATAF
-1714 TPVNGTDGKFLYN
+1714 TPVTGTNGSLSYHAVAYD
-1727 EVTYGDSG
+1727 DSG

-1766 KLIEVASPSGY
+1766 KLIEVTSPSGY

-1786 TLEQMDAYTFYFLYD
+1786 TLEQMDAYTFYFLYN
-1801 GDKNTLPSSVP
+1801 GDKGTLPSSVS

-1876 ENLGLSDETFSPEYT
+1876 EDLGLSNDTFSPEYT

-1903 WENDKIWSVLPNGK
+1903 WEKDKIWSVLPNGK

-1928 VSYTIGGTTY
+1928 VSYTINGTAY
-1938 TIAND
+1938 TIADD
-1943 GSSTGTMKPFY
+1943 GSSSGTMKPFY
-1954 SGNGLNKTGEVAI
+1954 SGNGLNKTGEVSI

-2115 SEIAALEQGTIPANT
+2115 SEIAGLEQGTVPANT
-2130 ELVTGEANVTLS
+2130 ELVTGEAAVTLS

-2162 YFYYPIEVSKTVN
+2162 YFYYPIEVSKAVSN
-2175 NGQTYVSSYS
+2175 NQEYTASYT
-2185 RADRAASQEITITN
+2185 RIDRASNQQITITN
-2199 KIPGSFTINK
+2199 RVPSSFTINK
-2209 SWQNSDGTAITQNLP
+2209 SWQSSDGTPITDTENLP
-2224 ESIQVELYK
+2224 ESVEVQLYRK
-2233 RAVSSSGGS
+2233 ALNSSDDGS
-2242 SGDSNDDSN
+2242 SDQPARTD
-2251 NTEGN
+2251 
-2256 KPTRTVKIMAVGDS
+2256 TVKVMALGDS
-2270 ITDGYSEQDGYR
+2270 ITFGTGEQDSYR
-2282 KYFYHRLVDQKKYS
+2282 KYFYHRLVDRKNYH
-2296 IDMVGS
+2296 IDMVGAES
-2302 KDGWT
+2302 DKFQNWT
-2307 ATWDF
+2307 F

-2317 SYDPANTG
+2317 SYDSSHTSYIG
-2325 YSGYTIQSYQ
+2325 DVIQSYGGRTGI
-2335 YNNQNRIGIFE
+2335 YNRIVNND
-2346 TISSGEKKDIIQ
+2346 TNSNTTKNIIQ

-2515 GLPSDFTTNPSAYK
+2515 GLPSDFTTNPSAYQ

-2660 YKVVEN
+2660 YKVVED

-2715 ATIQVELH
+2715 AKIQVELH

-2935 TSNVDGVTYSSSDSN
+2935 TSNVDGV
-2950 IATVSAN
+2950 
-2957 GVVTG
+2957 
-2962 VGAGSVT
+2962 
-2969 ITATKNGYTDGTID
+2969 
-2983 LTVTSDSTPPQT
+2983 
-2995 GDKIDATI
+2995 
-3003 NQNSNEN
+3003 
-3010 YTINFSQAIGSEVH
+3010 
-3024 LVFHFNDGIAYG
+3024 
-3036 NGCVGFSV
+3036 
-3044 TVDESSYWVSYKWEA
+3044 
-3059 SQSGEIVVSLNQPNQ
+3059 
-3074 VKIGENDIV
+3074 
-3083 NSADAALI
+3083 
-3091 AKIVAET
+3091 
-3098 QKQTSAQVQV
+3098 
-3108 WWVENNDDKSN
+3108 
-3119 IRLTGAYILTDSG
+3119 
-3132 GSGGGDTPSTPTQIT
+3132 
-3147 ITPSATTL
+3147 
-3155 KVGGTVTLT
+3155 
-3164 SNVDGVAY
+3164 AY

-3183 ANGVVTG
+3183 ADGVVTG
-3190 IGAGSVT
+3190 VGAGSVT

-3203 GCTDGTIALT
+3203 GCTDGTIVLT
-3213 VTSDSGGDD
+3213 VTSDGGD
-3222 SKSQVVKLKGISA
+3222 SGETI
-3235 NDDKNGVHVIYF
+3235 
-3247 ENGKTSADVESIR
+3247 KTGTVDCTAGTVDEQIPV
-3260 IDAENVQVTGWS
+3260 S
-3272 GSTIALVK
+3272 GSVSSIILDITQDSNAGSTLYVALLHSWEFAGTNIDVK
-3280 HVDNPNYEANSLHFG
+3280 NIPIELSGPWGNP
-3295 EIADKQVFTFNKSDK
+3295 KPTFEVKDGKLVITNISSDIKSM
-3310 WGTDRIALYIAVYGT
+3310 RIMNNNGGAKVKVTY
-3325 LKMDVNV
+3325 

-3340 TQSLTTPRRAVS
+3340 SQSLSTPRRAVS

-3358 GNAVLLYGA
+3358 DNAVLLYGA

-3389 QTDTWQKAFENLPVY
+3389 QTDSWQKAFENLPVY

-3415 EEIDVQ
+3415 EETDVQ

-3426 TYDIRYAFEDADDDT
+3426 TYDIRYAFEDADDAT

-3464 ESYTLPSTGGTGVT
+3464 ESYTLPSTGGIGMT

-3484 LLLMGGS
+3484 FLLVGGS
-3491 GLVVCYQFRRKRHG
+3491 GLVICCQFYRKRRE
-3505 NCAK
+3505 NCTK

>member
-44 ISMTMQDLDDAAAVD
+44 ISMTMQDLDDAAAVE
-59 TIDAEPAE
+59 TIDAEPTE
-67 ELEEESNPEEFA
+67 ELEESSEESDSEEFA
-79 EPEEQ
+79 KPEEEPEEQ

-96 TTYKDAPNGAVD
+96 ITYQEAPEGAVD
-108 FKDKI
+108 FGGKI
-113 NAASTKPDPLTG
+113 NSASTTPNPLTG
-125 GSNSSVT
+125 GSGNSVT
-132 GKFEIGYS
+132 GEFNVGYT
-140 FPSGNNGVGFEKNVT
+140 FPTGDNHVGYKHY
-155 SGKQPYIYYR
+155 QPYIYYK
-165 LPDNIQATE
+165 LPDNIQAIQ
-174 DYYENEHFVTDGSD
+174 DYYEGENITTDGSP
-188 AWYKYRT
+188 AWGNYCT
-195 THGITSENAGNFSI
+195 EHGIDSDKKNAGQFSI
-209 DQETGLVVIKFYD
+209 DKETGLVVIKFTE
-222 DYLKFID
+222 DYLKFVD
-229 TSGGFSGKLSFD
+229 TQGGGFSGTITFQ

-277 SYKDGSDPLLIHWT
+277 SFKDGSDPLLIHWT

-425 SRQYGFSLKDY
+425 SRQYGFSLKNY

-667 TLVDGIEKKLTSQNK
+667 ALVDGIEKKLISQNQ

-704 TMHQYRGFSTD
+704 TMHQYRGFSTN

-876 AGTDGT
+876 TGTDGT

-924 VELDASGNAVAEG
+924 VELDASGNAVAED

-995 LDGLNDWTDVAGVE
+995 LDGSNDWTDVAGAE
-1009 PKTLSNVDNATATWE
+1009 PKTLSNADNATATWE
-1024 NLPRKNADGTKIFY
+1024 NLPRKNAAGTKIFY
-1038 RVVEVNSLTDYT
+1038 RTVEANSLKDYT

-1097 NISQL
+1097 DISQL

-1119 SGTQEVSKTDGKFE
+1119 SGTQEVSKVDGKFE

-1146 NPYYYRVI
+1146 NLYYYRVI

-1195 TEYVWTSSEMNA
+1195 TKYVWTSDAMNA
-1207 VSNRKDVTSITSED
+1207 VSNRKDITSITSED

-1276 NINPMEVTTFH
+1276 NINPMEVTTFG

-1377 MVKTDGK
+1377 AEFYSTQ
-1384 LNGKKIGRPE
+1384 KIAGTPE
-1394 YQLVVNPDGKKLSN
+1394 YKLIVNPDGKKLSN
-1408 SDKIELTDTF
+1408 SDNIELKDIF
-1418 EITGYQ
+1418 QITGYQ
-1424 EKGQTRVDG
+1424 ENSGNRIDGQ
-1433 SNLVDADLFSVNVR
+1433 NLVDAELDFVSVKDL
-1447 DINTNRLLDTSEYS
+1447 NTGRILSTSEYS
-1461 YMDSIVE
+1461 YLDSIE
-1468 DRRVETVDCGDPT
+1468 EETKIETVDCDDPT
-1481 KSNAA
+1481 KANTSNLVSWNA
-1486 NLISYQE
+1486 
-1493 GSYYVYSFNYTFLKG
+1493 GSYRVYSWNYTFLKG

-1515 EGTPGEKVEL
+1515 EGTPNAETGLQQWNISSSKGIVTLIDDHFDENGKAKV
-1525 TQYSP
+1525 
-1530 TDNTIIATPETDSYD
+1530 
-1545 ADGKV
+1545 K
-1550 RIKIK
+1550 IKITIDCS
-1555 FNRNSKNE
+1555 NSDICEFSVTN
-1563 NPACNFTTKHATSK
+1563 ATTKSIK
-1577 NITFVS
+1577 FVS
-1583 ATLQKEI
+1583 ATLQKEV
-1590 VSVKHILSLTLP
+1590 VSVKHILNLTLP
-1602 DETPLQIWYRYQ
+1602 DEMPLQVSYAYKLRA
-1614 LKTNENTP
+1614 NENTP
-1622 DTDKN
+1622 DSYTKEEKDKVTIGN
-1627 ITASGAVPPAGDKIY
+1627 TPPVGDKIY
-1642 MKNEAILQT
+1642 MKNEATLQT
-1651 SNGSAGDHISETEFE
+1651 SNGSASDRVNETEFQ
-1666 ILEAEAS
+1666 ILQAS
-1673 VETISYPKIK
+1673 STVETISYPKIK

-1689 YSIELDATFKLA
+1689 YSIELNATFKLA
-1701 KYVDGKWHYATAF
+1701 RYDTTDQKWHYATAF
-1714 TPVNGTDGKFLYN
+1714 TPVTGTNGSLSYHAVAYD
-1727 EVTYGDSG
+1727 DSG

-1777 EKVTWNASK
+1777 EKVTWDASK
-1786 TLEQMDAYTFYFLYD
+1786 TLEQMDAYTFYFLYN
-1801 GDKNTLPSSVP
+1801 GDKGTLPSSVP

-1861 TKSDTIPSSAKLATA
+1861 TKSDTIPSSAKKATA
-1876 ENLGLSDETFSPEYT
+1876 EDLGLSNDTFSPEYT

-1928 VSYTIGGTTY
+1928 VSYTINGTTY
-1938 TIAND
+1938 TIADD

-1954 SGNGLNKTGEVAI
+1954 SGNGLNKTGEVSI
-1967 VNSAGLT
+1967 LNSAGLT

-2102 SIQLYRATRNLTN
+2102 SIRLYRATRNLTN

-2515 GLPSDFTTNPSAYK
+2515 GLPSDFTTNPSAYQ

-2935 TSNVDGVTYSSSDSN
+2935 N
-2950 IATVSAN
+2950 
-2957 GVVTG
+2957 
-2962 VGAGSVT
+2962 
-2969 ITATKNGYTDGTID
+2969 
-2983 LTVTSDSTPPQT
+2983 
-2995 GDKIDATI
+2995 
-3003 NQNSNEN
+3003 
-3010 YTINFSQAIGSEVH
+3010 
-3024 LVFHFNDGIAYG
+3024 
-3036 NGCVGFSV
+3036 
-3044 TVDESSYWVSYKWEA
+3044 
-3059 SQSGEIVVSLNQPNQ
+3059 
-3074 VKIGENDIV
+3074 
-3083 NSADAALI
+3083 
-3091 AKIVAET
+3091 
-3098 QKQTSAQVQV
+3098 
-3108 WWVENNDDKSN
+3108 
-3119 IRLTGAYILTDSG
+3119 
-3132 GSGGGDTPSTPTQIT
+3132 
-3147 ITPSATTL
+3147 
-3155 KVGGTVTLT
+3155 

-3183 ANGVVTG
+3183 ADGVVTG
-3190 IGAGSVT
+3190 VGAGSVT
-3197 ITATKD
+3197 IIATKD
-3203 GCTDGTIALT
+3203 GCTDGTIVLT
-3213 VTSDSGGDD
+3213 VTSDGGD
-3222 SKSQVVKLKGISA
+3222 SGETI
-3235 NDDKNGVHVIYF
+3235 
-3247 ENGKTSADVESIR
+3247 KTGTVDCTAGTVDEQIPV
-3260 IDAENVQVTGWS
+3260 S
-3272 GSTIALVK
+3272 GSVSSIILDITQDSNAGSTLYVALLHSWEFAGTNIDVK
-3280 HVDNPNYEANSLHFG
+3280 NIPIELSGPWGNP
-3295 EIADKQVFTFNKSDK
+3295 KPTFEVKDGKLVITNISSDIKSM
-3310 WGTDRIALYIAVYGT
+3310 RIMNNNGGAKVKVTY
-3325 LKMDVNV
+3325 

-3340 TQSLTTPRRAVS
+3340 SQSLSAPRRAVS

-3358 GNAVLLYGA
+3358 DNAVLLYGA

-3389 QTDTWQKAFENLPVY
+3389 QTDSWQKAFENLPVY

-3415 EEIDVQ
+3415 EETDVQ

-3441 TYAINAEHPGNAV
+3441 TFAINAEHPGNAV

-3464 ESYTLPSTGGTGVT
+3464 ESYTLPSTGGIGMT

-3491 GLVVCYQFRRKRHG
+3491 GLVICYQFRRKRHG
-3505 NCAK
+3505 NCTK

>member
-59 TIDAEPAE
+59 TIDAEPAEELEE

-277 SYKDGSDPLLIHWT
+277 SFKDGSDPLLIHWT

-667 TLVDGIEKKLTSQNK
+667 ALVDGIEKKLTSQNK

-810 ADVHNVGKDSSSVF
+810 ADVHNVEKDSSSVF

-995 LDGLNDWTDVAGVE
+995 LDGSNDWTDVTGAE
-1009 PKTLSNVDNATATWE
+1009 QKTLSNADNAIATWE

-1038 RVVEVNSLTDYT
+1038 RAVEVNSLTDYT
-1050 PTYDAT
+1050 PTYDTT

-1097 NISQL
+1097 DISQL

-1154 ETPVPDGYDASGW
+1154 ETSVPSGYTASGW

-1172 NTNKTFTITNQQE
+1172 NTNKTFTITNRQE
-1185 SDYTKTPTTA
+1185 SEYTKTPTTA
-1195 TEYVWTSSEMNA
+1195 TKYTWNNSFMD
-1207 VSNRKDVTSITSED
+1207 VSINRKEITNITSED
-1221 LKGWVTK
+1221 LKYYEIK
-1228 TIDGTEYY
+1228 TIGETEYY
-1236 LFGWKVTLSSWD
+1236 LFGWKVTLASWD
-1248 KNSLYIDKLPENSIL
+1248 TTSSFVDQLPENSFL
-1263 YEEQKYGVVIKQK
+1263 YEENGYGVVVKYTNGGMTTEVSAWGNQNQK
-1276 NINPMEVTTFH
+1276 NDMYVYNKEENVVRFLPN
-1287 DRNQYYTY
+1287 RN
-1295 DKTNNIVNFL
+1295 
-1305 LGRAHGRNT
+1305 NT
-1314 EVEYFTYTT
+1314 PFSFFTYTT

-1332 AIAANGKYELTN
+1332 AIAANGKYVLTN

-1377 MVKTDGK
+1377 MVKTAGQ

-1433 SNLVDADLFSVNVR
+1433 SNLVDADLFSVSVR
-1447 DINTNRLLDTSEYS
+1447 DINTNRLLSTSEYS
-1461 YMDSIVE
+1461 YLDSIE
-1468 DRRVETVDCGDPT
+1468 EETKIETVDCDDPT
-1481 KSNAA
+1481 KANTSNLVSWNA
-1486 NLISYQE
+1486 
-1493 GSYYVYSFNYTFLKG
+1493 GSYRVYSWNYTFLKG

-1515 EGTPGEKVEL
+1515 EGTPNAETGLQQWNISSSKGIVTLIDDHFDENGKAKV
-1525 TQYSP
+1525 
-1530 TDNTIIATPETDSYD
+1530 
-1545 ADGKV
+1545 K
-1550 RIKIK
+1550 IKITIDCS
-1555 FNRNSKNE
+1555 NSDICEFSVTN
-1563 NPACNFTTKHATSK
+1563 ATTKSIK
-1577 NITFVS
+1577 FVS
-1583 ATLQKEI
+1583 ATLQKEV
-1590 VSVKHILSLTLP
+1590 VSVKHILNLTLP

-1727 EVTYGDSG
+1727 EVAYDDSG

-1836 AKKTWSETITEADH
+1836 AKKTWSETVPEN

-1876 ENLGLSDETFSPEYT
+1876 KNLGLSDNTFSPEYT
-1891 LTATKDADGNLV
+1891 LTVTKDADGNLV

-1954 SGNGLNKTGEVAI
+1954 SGNGLNKTDKVSI

-2083 VEATKVWGDGAD
+2083 VEATKVWSDGAD

-2224 ESIQVELYK
+2224 ESIQLELYK

-2335 YNNQNRIGIFE
+2335 YNNQNRIGILE

-2358 TTSPEIVLL
+2358 ITSPEIVLL

-2404 IMSPLPIDAPVS
+2404 IMSPLPIDAPAS
-2416 GWLQQDTMNTNIK
+2416 GWLQQNTMNTNIK

-2504 TGTITAETNIS
+2504 TGTTTAETNIS
-2515 GLPSDFTTNPSAYK
+2515 GLPSDFTTNPSAYQ

-2550 EGYAYYVKEVDQTGW
+2550 ERYAYYVKEVDQTGW

-2620 EDGNWE
+2620 EDGEWE

-2660 YKVVEN
+2660 YKVVED

-2756 VGETLQIISSIDG
+2756 VGETLQITSSIAG
-2769 VTYSSMNK
+2769 MTYSSMDE

-2798 IKAAKEGCTEG
+2798 IKATKEGCTEG
-2809 TIDLTVTEGSSE
+2809 TIDLTVTEGSSG
-2821 NPEKEYQF
+2821 KEYQF

-2838 IVTVIGT
+2838 IVTVTGT
-2845 PYTVINGCFGYNGTS
+2845 PNTEINGCFGYNDNGTGS
-2860 GWYQDEFGNRTIG
+2860 TNGWYQDEFGNQTIG
-2873 SDGTLTLEHTVRDTY
+2873 SDGTLTLKHTVRDTY

-2925 TLKVGGTVTL
+2925 TLKVGETVTL
-2935 TSNVDGVTYSSSDSN
+2935 ISNVDGVAYSSSDSK
-2950 IATVSAN
+2950 IASVSAD

-2969 ITATKNGYTDGTID
+2969 ITAKKDGYTDGTIE
-2983 LTVTSDSTPPQT
+2983 LTVREQS
-2995 GDKIDATI
+2995 GG
-3003 NQNSNEN
+3003 NV
-3010 YTINFSQAIGSEVH
+3010 YTIP
-3024 LVFHFNDGIAYG
+3024 
-3036 NGCVGFSV
+3036 
-3044 TVDESSYWVSYKWEA
+3044 
-3059 SQSGEIVVSLNQPNQ
+3059 PN
-3074 VKIGENDIV
+3074 
-3083 NSADAALI
+3083 
-3091 AKIVAET
+3091 
-3098 QKQTSAQVQV
+3098 
-3108 WWVENNDDKSN
+3108 
-3119 IRLTGAYILTDSG
+3119 G
-3132 GSGGGDTPSTPTQIT
+3132 GSIDLSDYSDKT
-3147 ITPSATTL
+3147 ITSMQINFL
-3155 KVGGTVTLT
+3155 KVPNNGGY
-3164 SNVDGVAY
+3164 GVRLRN
-3172 SSSNEQIATVS
+3172 SSM
-3183 ANGVVTG
+3183 
-3190 IGAGSVT
+3190 
-3197 ITATKD
+3197 
-3203 GCTDGTIALT
+3203 
-3213 VTSDSGGDD
+3213 
-3222 SKSQVVKLKGISA
+3222 
-3235 NDDKNGVHVIYF
+3235 
-3247 ENGKTSADVESIR
+3247 
-3260 IDAENVQVTGWS
+3260 
-3272 GSTIALVK
+3272 
-3280 HVDNPNYEANSLHFG
+3280 G
-3295 EIADKQVFTFNKSDK
+3295 EIAYLGWVSSDGNSITNCQFSSK
-3310 WGTDRIALYIAVYGT
+3310 CTVNFYGT
-3325 LKMDVNV
+3325 ILTATNMQVNNV
-3332 TITYASTS
+3332 KDLQIETGCKVEISITTSTS
-3340 TQSLTTPRRAVS
+3340 PQTLSAPRRAVS

-3358 GNAVLLYGA
+3358 DNAVLLYGA
-3367 EEPVAYAASSTD
+3367 EEPVAYAASSID

-3415 EEIDVQ
+3415 EETDVQ

-3464 ESYTLPSTGGTGVT
+3464 ESYTLPSTGGIGMT

-3484 LLLMGGS
+3484 FLLVGGS
-3491 GLVVCYQFRRKRHG
+3491 GLVICCQFYRKRRE
-3505 NCAK
+3505 NCTK

>member
-67 ELEEESNPEEFA
+67 ELEESSEESDSEEFA

-96 TTYKDAPNGAVD
+96 TTYQEAPKEAVD
-108 FKDKI
+108 FGSKI
-113 NAASTKPDPLTG
+113 NVASTKPNPLTG
-125 GSNSSVT
+125 GSGNSVT
-132 GKFEIGYS
+132 GTFNVGYMFPTGDNHVGYS
-140 FPSGNNGVGFEKNVT
+140 NY
-155 SGKQPYIYYR
+155 QPYIYYK
-165 LPDNIQATE
+165 LPNNIQAIQ
-174 DYYENEHFVTDGSD
+174 DYYEEEEGNITTDGSP
-188 AWYKYRT
+188 AWGDYCKK
-195 THGITSENAGNFSI
+195 HGIDSDKKNAGRFSI
-209 DQETGLVVIKFYD
+209 DKETGLVVIKFTD

-229 TSGGFSGKLSFD
+229 EQGGGFSGTIEFQ

-255 IDFGDKSITIT
+255 IDFGNQSITVT

-277 SYKDGSDPLLIHWT
+277 SFKDSSDPLLIHWT

-310 EMFSKMEGNIK
+310 EMFSKMEGSIK

-340 ADTKDYSH
+340 ADTKDYNH

-391 NYDSSSVKASIQKT
+391 NYDGSSVKASIQKT

-425 SRQYGFSLKDY
+425 SRQYGFSLKNY

-596 GVTFVKNSDGTYTIH
+596 DVTFVKNSDGTYTIH

-621 QLPLTDAEKQARL
+621 QLPLTEQEKEDRL
-634 ELAANSTLP
+634 KLAANSTLP

-653 KDNEKSDSGTVYVP
+653 KGNEKSDSGTVYVP
-667 TLVDGIEKKLTSQNK
+667 ALVDGIEKKLISQNQ
-682 VTDNSYYDAATNH
+682 VTDNTYYDAATNH

-704 TMHQYRGFSTD
+704 TMHQYRGFSTN

-796 DAKYVQLVVDYQTT
+796 AAKYVQLVVDYQTT
-810 ADVHNVGKDSSSVF
+810 ADVHLVGKDSSSVF

-903 TWNDLLQYTEETD
+903 TWNDLLQYTEEVN

-924 VELDASGNAVAEG
+924 VELNANGNPVAEG
-937 GMNGEYAVSYGNANG
+937 GMNGEYAVSYGNADG

-962 NTWEN
+962 NTWEK
-967 MNVTVQKNWVGDEQK
+967 MNATVQKNWVGDEQK
-982 DRPETI
+982 DRPQTI

-995 LDGLNDWTDVAGVE
+995 LDGSNDWTDVADAE
-1009 PKTLSNVDNATATWE
+1009 QKTLSNADNATATWE
-1024 NLPRKNADGTKIFY
+1024 NLPRKNAAGTKIFY
-1038 RVVEVNSLTDYT
+1038 RAVEEDSLADYT

-1097 NISQL
+1097 DISQL

-1119 SGTQEVSKTDGKFE
+1119 SGTQEVLKADGKFE

-1154 ETPVPDGYDASGW
+1154 ETSVPSGYTASGW

-1221 LKGWVTK
+1221 LKDWVTK
-1228 TIDGTEYY
+1228 TIGDTEYY

-1276 NINPMEVTTFH
+1276 NINPMEVTTFS

-1295 DKTNNIVNFL
+1295 DKTNNVVNFL

-1332 AIAANGKYELTN
+1332 AIAANVKYELTN

-1349 TETNYKDS
+1349 TENDYKDS

-1377 MVKTDGK
+1377 AEFHGTQ
-1384 LNGKKIGRPE
+1384 KIAGTPE
-1394 YQLVVNPDGKKLSN
+1394 YKLIVNPDGKKLSN
-1408 SDKIELTDTF
+1408 SDSIELKDIF
-1418 EITGYQ
+1418 QITGYQ
-1424 EKGQTRVDG
+1424 ENSGNRIDGQ
-1433 SNLVDADLFSVNVR
+1433 NLVDAELDFVSIKDL
-1447 DINTNRLLDTSEYS
+1447 NTGRVLSASEYS
-1461 YMDSIVE
+1461 YLDSIEE
-1468 DRRVETVDCGDPT
+1468 DRKVERT
-1481 KSNAA
+1481 
-1486 NLISYQE
+1486 NL
-1493 GSYYVYSFNYTFLKG
+1493 GTHGTFNCYNPGEYFIRAWDYTYLKG
-1508 TELVVEV
+1508 TELIVEV
-1515 EGTPGEKVEL
+1515 EGKSG
-1525 TQYSP
+1525 
-1530 TDNTIIATPETDSYD
+1530 TDVD
-1545 ADGKV
+1545 
-1550 RIKIK
+1550 
-1555 FNRNSKNE
+1555 
-1563 NPACNFTTKHATSK
+1563 ATSDAK
-1577 NITFVS
+1577 NITLESLSKQYDENGKAQSKITFKENNTSDITIKTANPTSNNITFVS
-1583 ATLQKEI
+1583 STLVKEI
-1590 VSVKHILSLTLP
+1590 VSVKHILNLTLP
-1602 DETPLQIWYRYQ
+1602 DETPLQVSYAYKLRA
-1614 LKTNENTP
+1614 NENTP
-1622 DTDKN
+1622 DSYTKEEKDKVTIGN
-1627 ITASGAVPPAGDKIY
+1627 TPPVGDKIY
-1642 MKNEAILQT
+1642 MKNEATLQT
-1651 SNGSAGDHISETEFE
+1651 SNGSASDRVNETEFQ
-1666 ILEAEAS
+1666 ILQAS
-1673 VETISYPKIK
+1673 STVETISYPKIK

-1701 KYVDGKWHYATAF
+1701 RYDTTDQKWHYATAF
-1714 TPVNGTDGKFLYN
+1714 TPVTGTNGSLSYH

-1752 SGGYTIGLQNGTLY
+1752 SESGGYIIGLQNGTLY
-1766 KLIEVASPSGY
+1766 KLIEVQSPDGY
-1777 EKVTWNASK
+1777 ENITWNANK
-1786 TLEQMDAYTFYFLYD
+1786 TLEQMDAYTFYFLYN
-1801 GDKNTLPSSVP
+1801 GDKNTLPSSVS

-1836 AKKTWSETITEADH
+1836 AKKTWSETVPEN

-1861 TKSDTIPSSAKLATA
+1861 TKSDTIPSSAKKATA
-1876 ENLGLSDETFSPEYT
+1876 ANLGLSDDTFSPEYT
-1891 LTATKDADGNLV
+1891 LTATKDTDGNLV
-1903 WENDKIWSVLPNGK
+1903 WEKDKIWSVLPNGK

-1928 VSYTIGGTTY
+1928 VSYTINGTTY

-1954 SGNGLNKTGEVAI
+1954 SGNGLNKTGEVSI

-2007 VQTTEPIY
+2007 VQTTDPIY

-2021 ADGWKLTVPDNITL
+2021 TDGWKLTVPDNITL

-2058 DVYNVQNGTGEIKL
+2058 DLYNVQNGTGEIKL

-2095 LHTSDSV
+2095 LHASDSV
-2102 SIQLYRATRNLTN
+2102 SIRLYRATRNLTN
-2115 SEIAALEQGTIPANT
+2115 SEIAGLEQGTVPANT
-2130 ELVTGEANVTLS
+2130 ELVTGEAAVTLS

-2199 KIPGSFTINK
+2199 RIPGSFTINK

-2233 RAVSSSGGS
+2233 RAMSSSGGS

-2251 NTEGN
+2251 NTEEN

-2302 KDGWT
+2302 KDWGSS

-2335 YNNQNRIGIFE
+2335 YNNQNRIGILE

-2383 QARLQALVDEI
+2383 QTRLQALVDEI

-2442 KAAGKKCEYLATN
+2442 KASGKKCEYLATN

-2484 YLADAVDSYL
+2484 YLADVVDSYL

-2504 TGTITAETNIS
+2504 TETTTAETNIS
-2515 GLPSDFTTNPSAYK
+2515 GLPSDFTTNPSAYQ
-2529 LVGTYSVTAAQN
+2529 LVGTYPVTAAQN

-2620 EDGNWE
+2620 EGEDWE

-2653 DGTKLYY
+2653 DGTKQYY
-2660 YKVVEN
+2660 YKVVED

-2703 VQKTWAETPTAN
+2703 VQKTWAETPTTN

-2748 SAASTSVT
+2748 SAESTSVM
-2756 VGETLQIISSIDG
+2756 VGETLQITSNIDG
-2769 VTYSSMNK
+2769 VTYSSMNE

-2798 IKAAKEGCTEG
+2798 IKATKEGCTEG

-2821 NPEKEYQF
+2821 KEYQF

-2838 IVTVIGT
+2838 IVTVTGT
-2845 PYTVINGCFGYNGTS
+2845 PNTVINGCFGYNDNGTGS
-2860 GWYQDEFGNRTIG
+2860 TNGWYQDEFGNQTIG

-2888 TGGNIYFKVWH
+2888 TGGNIYFKVWN

-2935 TSNVDGVTYSSSDSN
+2935 TSNVEGVAYSSSDRN
-2950 IATVSAN
+2950 IASVDEN

-2969 ITATKNGYTDGTID
+2969 ITAKKDGYTDGTID
-2983 LTVTSDSTPPQT
+2983 
-2995 GDKIDATI
+2995 
-3003 NQNSNEN
+3003 
-3010 YTINFSQAIGSEVH
+3010 
-3024 LVFHFNDGIAYG
+3024 
-3036 NGCVGFSV
+3036 
-3044 TVDESSYWVSYKWEA
+3044 
-3059 SQSGEIVVSLNQPNQ
+3059 
-3074 VKIGENDIV
+3074 
-3083 NSADAALI
+3083 
-3091 AKIVAET
+3091 
-3098 QKQTSAQVQV
+3098 
-3108 WWVENNDDKSN
+3108 
-3119 IRLTGAYILTDSG
+3119 
-3132 GSGGGDTPSTPTQIT
+3132 
-3147 ITPSATTL
+3147 
-3155 KVGGTVTLT
+3155 
-3164 SNVDGVAY
+3164 
-3172 SSSNEQIATVS
+3172 
-3183 ANGVVTG
+3183 
-3190 IGAGSVT
+3190 
-3197 ITATKD
+3197 
-3203 GCTDGTIALT
+3203 LT

-3260 IDAENVQVTGWS
+3260 IDAENVKVTGWS

-3310 WGTDRIALYIAVYGT
+3310 WGTDRIALYIAVYGP

-3340 TQSLTTPRRAVS
+3340 SQSLSAPRRAVS

-3358 GNAVLLYGA
+3358 DNAVLLYGA

-3379 PTYVDVVTIS
+3379 PTYVAVVTIS
-3389 QTDTWQKAFENLPVY
+3389 QTDNWQKAFENLPVY

-3415 EEIDVQ
+3415 EETNVQ

-3426 TYDIRYAFEDADDDT
+3426 TYDIRYAFEDADDAT
-3441 TYAINAEHPGNAV
+3441 TIAINAERPGNAV

-3464 ESYTLPSTGGTGVT
+3464 ESYTLPSTGGIGVT

-3484 LLLMGGS
+3484 LLLVGGS
-3491 GLVVCYQFRRKRHG
+3491 GLVICCQFYRKRRE
-3505 NCAK
+3505 NCTK

>member
-59 TIDAEPAE
+59 TIDAEPAEELEE

-277 SYKDGSDPLLIHWT
+277 SFKDGSDPLLIHWT

-667 TLVDGIEKKLTSQNK
+667 ALVDGIEKKLTSQNK

-810 ADVHNVGKDSSSVF
+810 ADVHNVEKDSSSVF

-995 LDGLNDWTDVAGVE
+995 LDGSNDWTDVTGAE
-1009 PKTLSNVDNATATWE
+1009 QKTLSNADNAIATWE

-1038 RVVEVNSLTDYT
+1038 RAVEVNSLTDYT
-1050 PTYDAT
+1050 PTYDTT

-1097 NISQL
+1097 DISQL

-1154 ETPVPDGYDASGW
+1154 ETSVPSGYTASGW

-1172 NTNKTFTITNQQE
+1172 NTNKTFTITNRQE
-1185 SDYTKTPTTA
+1185 SEYTKTPTTA
-1195 TEYVWTSSEMNA
+1195 TKYTWNNSFMD
-1207 VSNRKDVTSITSED
+1207 VSINRKEITNITSED
-1221 LKGWVTK
+1221 LKYYEIK
-1228 TIDGTEYY
+1228 TIGETEYY
-1236 LFGWKVTLSSWD
+1236 LFGWKVTLASWD
-1248 KNSLYIDKLPENSIL
+1248 TTSSFVDQLPENSFL
-1263 YEEQKYGVVIKQK
+1263 YEENGYGVVVKYTNGGMTTEVSAWGNQNQK
-1276 NINPMEVTTFH
+1276 NDMYVYNKEENVVRFLPN
-1287 DRNQYYTY
+1287 RN
-1295 DKTNNIVNFL
+1295 
-1305 LGRAHGRNT
+1305 NT
-1314 EVEYFTYTT
+1314 PFSFFTYTT

-1377 MVKTDGK
+1377 MVKTAGQ

-1433 SNLVDADLFSVNVR
+1433 SNLVDADLFSVSVR
-1447 DINTNRLLDTSEYS
+1447 DINTNRLLSTSEYS
-1461 YMDSIVE
+1461 YLDSIE
-1468 DRRVETVDCGDPT
+1468 EETKIETVDCDDPT
-1481 KSNAA
+1481 KANTSNLVSWNA
-1486 NLISYQE
+1486 
-1493 GSYYVYSFNYTFLKG
+1493 GSYRVYSWNYTFLKG

-1515 EGTPGEKVEL
+1515 EGTPNAETGLQQWNISSSKGIVTLIDDHFDENGKAKV
-1525 TQYSP
+1525 
-1530 TDNTIIATPETDSYD
+1530 
-1545 ADGKV
+1545 K
-1550 RIKIK
+1550 IKITIDCS
-1555 FNRNSKNE
+1555 NSDICEFSVTN
-1563 NPACNFTTKHATSK
+1563 ATTKSIK
-1577 NITFVS
+1577 FVS
-1583 ATLQKEI
+1583 ATLQKEV
-1590 VSVKHILSLTLP
+1590 VSVKHILNLTLP

-1727 EVTYGDSG
+1727 EVAYDDSG

-1836 AKKTWSETITEADH
+1836 AKKTWSETVPEN

-1876 ENLGLSDETFSPEYT
+1876 KNLGLSDNTFSPEYT
-1891 LTATKDADGNLV
+1891 LTVTKDADGNLV

-1954 SGNGLNKTGEVAI
+1954 SGNGLNKTDKVSI

-2083 VEATKVWGDGAD
+2083 VEATKVWSDGAD

-2224 ESIQVELYK
+2224 ESIQLELYK

-2416 GWLQQDTMNTNIK
+2416 GWLQQNTMNTNIK

-2504 TGTITAETNIS
+2504 TGTTTAETNIS
-2515 GLPSDFTTNPSAYK
+2515 GLPSDFTTNPSAYQ

-2620 EDGNWE
+2620 EDGEWE

-2653 DGTKLYY
+2653 DGTKSYY
-2660 YKVVEN
+2660 YKVVEDS
-2666 PISGYQAVYS
+2666 ISGYQAVYS

-2731 PDRVKNQL
+2731 SDRVKNQL

-2769 VTYSSMNK
+2769 VTYSSMNE

-2798 IKAAKEGCTEG
+2798 IKATKEGCTEG
-2809 TIDLTVTEGSSE
+2809 TIDLTVTEGSSG
-2821 NPEKEYQF
+2821 KEYQF

-2838 IVTVIGT
+2838 IVTVTGT
-2845 PYTVINGCFGYNGTS
+2845 PNTEINGCFGYNDNGTGS
-2860 GWYQDEFGNRTIG
+2860 TNGWYQDEFGNQTIG
-2873 SDGTLTLEHTVRDTY
+2873 SDGTLTLKHTVRDTY

-2925 TLKVGGTVTL
+2925 TLKVGETVTL
-2935 TSNVDGVTYSSSDSN
+2935 
-2950 IATVSAN
+2950 I
-2957 GVVTG
+2957 
-2962 VGAGSVT
+2962 
-2969 ITATKNGYTDGTID
+2969 
-2983 LTVTSDSTPPQT
+2983 
-2995 GDKIDATI
+2995 
-3003 NQNSNEN
+3003 
-3010 YTINFSQAIGSEVH
+3010 
-3024 LVFHFNDGIAYG
+3024 
-3036 NGCVGFSV
+3036 
-3044 TVDESSYWVSYKWEA
+3044 
-3059 SQSGEIVVSLNQPNQ
+3059 
-3074 VKIGENDIV
+3074 
-3083 NSADAALI
+3083 
-3091 AKIVAET
+3091 
-3098 QKQTSAQVQV
+3098 
-3108 WWVENNDDKSN
+3108 
-3119 IRLTGAYILTDSG
+3119 
-3132 GSGGGDTPSTPTQIT
+3132 
-3147 ITPSATTL
+3147 
-3155 KVGGTVTLT
+3155 

-3172 SSSNEQIATVS
+3172 SSSDSKIASVS
-3183 ANGVVTG
+3183 ADGVVTG
-3190 IGAGSVT
+3190 MGAGSVT
-3197 ITATKD
+3197 ITAKKD
-3203 GCTDGTIALT
+3203 GYTDGTIELT
-3213 VTSDSGGDD
+3213 VREQSGGNVYTIPPNGGSIDLSD
-3222 SKSQVVKLKGISA
+3222 YS
-3235 NDDKNGVHVIYF
+3235 DKTITSMQINFLTVPNNGGYGV
-3247 ENGKTSADVESIR
+3247 R
-3260 IDAENVQVTGWS
+3260 
-3272 GSTIALVK
+3272 LR
-3280 HVDNPNYEANSLHFG
+3280 NSSMG
-3295 EIADKQVFTFNKSDK
+3295 EIAYLGWVSSDGNSITNCQFSSK
-3310 WGTDRIALYIAVYGT
+3310 CTVNFYGT
-3325 LKMDVNV
+3325 ILTATNMQVNNV
-3332 TITYASTS
+3332 KDLQIETGCKVEISITTSTS

-3358 GNAVLLYGA
+3358 DNAVLLYGA

-3415 EEIDVQ
+3415 EETDVQ

-3441 TYAINAEHPGNAV
+3441 TFAINAEHPGNAV

>member
-67 ELEEESNPEEFA
+67 ELEEESSEESNPEEFA

-96 TTYKDAPNGAVD
+96 ITYQEAPEGAVD
-108 FKDKI
+108 FGSKI
-113 NAASTKPDPLTG
+113 NAASTDPNPLTG

-132 GKFEIGYS
+132 GTFNVGFTFPDKSKDVGYS
-140 FPSGNNGVGFEKNVT
+140 NY
-155 SGKQPYIYYR
+155 QPYIYYK
-165 LPDNIQATE
+165 LPNNIQAIQ
-174 DYYENEHFVTDGSD
+174 DYYEGENITTDGSP
-188 AWYKYRT
+188 AWGKYCT
-195 THGITSENAGNFSI
+195 DHGIDSNKKNAGRFSI
-209 DQETGLVVIKFYD
+209 DKETGLVVIKFTD

-229 TSGGFSGKLSFD
+229 EQGGGFSGTIEFQ

-255 IDFGDKSITIT
+255 IDFGNQSITVT

-277 SYKDGSDPLLIHWT
+277 SFKDGSDPLLIHWT

-310 EMFSKMEGNIK
+310 EMFSKAESIK

-340 ADTKDYSH
+340 ADTKDYNH

-383 DLPLSSEQ
+383 DLPLNSEQ
-391 NYDSSSVKASIQKT
+391 NYDGSSVKASIQKT

-425 SRQYGFSLKDY
+425 SRQYGFSLKNY

-596 GVTFVKNSDGTYTIH
+596 DVTFVKNSDGTYTIH

-621 QLPLTDAEKQARL
+621 QLPLTEQEKQARL

-667 TLVDGIEKKLTSQNK
+667 ALVDGIEKKLISQNQ
-682 VTDNSYYDAATNH
+682 VTDNSYYDATTNT

-775 TNFTGDAKAKSFQ
+775 TNFTGDEKAKSFQ

-796 DAKYVQLVVDYQTT
+796 AAKYVQLVVGYQTT
-810 ADVHNVGKDSSSVF
+810 ADVHLVGKDSSSVF

-903 TWNDLLQYTEETD
+903 TWNDLLQYTEEVN

-924 VELDASGNAVAEG
+924 VELNANGNPVAEG
-937 GMNGEYAVSYGNANG
+937 SMNGEYTVSYGNADG

-967 MNVTVQKNWVGDEQK
+967 MNATVQKNWVGDEQK

-995 LDGLNDWTDVAGVE
+995 LDGSNDWTDVAGAE
-1009 PKTLSNVDNATATWE
+1009 QKTLSNADNATATWE
-1024 NLPRKNADGTKIFY
+1024 NLPRKNAAGTKIFY
-1038 RVVEVNSLTDYT
+1038 RAVEVDSLADYT

-1097 NISQL
+1097 DISQL

-1119 SGTQEVSKTDGKFE
+1119 SGTQEVLKADGKFE

-1154 ETPVPDGYDASGW
+1154 ETSVPSGYTASGW

-1221 LKGWVTK
+1221 LKDWVTK
-1228 TIDGTEYY
+1228 TIGDTEYY

-1263 YEEQKYGVVIKQK
+1263 YEEKKYGVVIKQK
-1276 NINPMEVTTFH
+1276 YMNPMEVTTFS

-1295 DKTNNIVNFL
+1295 DKTNNVVNFL
-1305 LGRAHGRNT
+1305 LGRANGRNT

-1377 MVKTDGK
+1377 AEFHGTQ
-1384 LNGKKIGRPE
+1384 KIAGTPE
-1394 YQLVVNPDGKKLSN
+1394 YKLIVNPDGKKLSN
-1408 SDKIELTDTF
+1408 SDSIELKDIF
-1418 EITGYQ
+1418 QITGYQ
-1424 EKGQTRVDG
+1424 ENSKNRIDGQ
-1433 SNLVDADLFSVNVR
+1433 NLVDAELDFVSVKDL
-1447 DINTNRLLDTSEYS
+1447 NTGRVLSASEYS
-1461 YMDSIVE
+1461 YLDSIE
-1468 DRRVETVDCGDPT
+1468 EEKKIETVDCGDPT
-1481 KSNAA
+1481 AANAA
-1486 NLISYQE
+1486 NLISYNP
-1493 GSYYVYSFNYTFLKG
+1493 GSYYVRSYNNTFLNG
-1508 TELVVEV
+1508 TELIVEI
-1515 EGTPGEKVEL
+1515 EGTPNAEL
-1525 TQYSP
+1525 NFEQWSDTGISV
-1530 TDNTIIATPETDSYD
+1530 ATPVSNHYD
-1545 ADGKV
+1545 KNGKV
-1550 RIKIK
+1550 QIKIIFK
-1555 FNRNSKNE
+1555 KDYTGDV
-1563 NPACNFTTKHATSK
+1563 ACNFGTKNTDSK

-1583 ATLQKEI
+1583 ATLQKEV
-1590 VSVKHILSLTLP
+1590 VSVKHILNLTLP
-1602 DETPLQIWYRYQ
+1602 DETPLQVSYAYKLRA
-1614 LKTNENTP
+1614 NENTP
-1622 DTDKN
+1622 DSYTKEEKDKVTIGN
-1627 ITASGAVPPAGDKIY
+1627 TPPVGDKIY
-1642 MKNEAILQT
+1642 MKNESTLQT
-1651 SNGSAGDHISETEFE
+1651 SNGSASDRVNETEFQ
-1666 ILEAEAS
+1666 ILQAS
-1673 VETISYPKIK
+1673 STVETISYPKIK

-1701 KYVDGKWHYATAF
+1701 RYDTTDQKWHYATAF
-1714 TPVNGTDGKFLYN
+1714 TPVTGKNGSLSYHAVDYA
-1727 EVTYGDSG
+1727 DSG

-1752 SGGYTIGLQNGTLY
+1752 SGGYIIGLQNGTLY
-1766 KLIEVASPSGY
+1766 KLIEVQSPDGY
-1777 EKVTWNASK
+1777 ENITWNANK
-1786 TLEQMDAYTFYFLYD
+1786 TLEQMDAYTFYFLYN
-1801 GDKNTLPSSVP
+1801 GDKNTLPSSVS

-1836 AKKTWSETITEADH
+1836 AKKTWSETVPEN
-1850 ASVNL
+1850 ASVKL

-1861 TKSDTIPSSAKLATA
+1861 TKSDTIPSSAKKATA
-1876 ENLGLSDETFSPEYT
+1876 ENLGLSDDTFSPEYT

-1903 WENDKIWSVLPNGK
+1903 WEKDKIWSVLPNGK

-1954 SGNGLNKTGEVAI
+1954 SGNGLNKTGEVSI
-1967 VNSAGLT
+1967 LNSAGLT

-1998 FQLYGMKDG
+1998 FQLYGIKDG
-2007 VQTTEPIY
+2007 VQTTDPIY

-2021 ADGWKLTVPDNITL
+2021 VDGWKLTVPDNITL

-2058 DVYNVQNGTGEIKL
+2058 DLYNVQNGTGEIKL

-2102 SIQLYRATRNLTN
+2102 SIRLYRATRNLTN
-2115 SEIAALEQGTIPANT
+2115 SEIAGLEQGTVPANT
-2130 ELVTGEANVTLS
+2130 ELVTGEAAVTLS

-2199 KIPGSFTINK
+2199 RIPGSFTINK

-2233 RAVSSSGGS
+2233 RAMSSSGGS

-2270 ITDGYSEQDGYR
+2270 ITDGYSERDGYR

-2335 YNNQNRIGIFE
+2335 YNNQNRIGILE

-2383 QARLQALVDEI
+2383 QTRLQALVDEI

-2442 KAAGKKCEYLATN
+2442 KASGKKCEYLATN

-2484 YLADAVDSYL
+2484 YLADTVDSYL

-2515 GLPSDFTTNPSAYK
+2515 GLPSDFTTNPSAYQ

-2573 QLADNNQAI
+2573 QLANNNQAI

-2620 EDGNWE
+2620 EGEDWE

-2653 DGTKLYY
+2653 DGTKQYY
-2660 YKVVEN
+2660 YKVVED

-2703 VQKTWAETPTAN
+2703 VQKTWAETPTTN

-2739 QPTVPVIKL
+2739 QPTVPIIKL
-2748 SAASTSVT
+2748 SAESTSVT
-2756 VGETLQIISSIDG
+2756 VGETLQITSSIDG
-2769 VTYSSMNK
+2769 VTYSSMDE

-2798 IKAAKEGCTEG
+2798 IKATKEGCTEG

-2821 NPEKEYQF
+2821 KEYQF

-2838 IVTVIGT
+2838 IVTVTGT
-2845 PYTVINGCFGYNGTS
+2845 PNTVINGCFGYNDNGSDHPDTPH
-2860 GWYQDEFGNRTIG
+2860 WYQWNFGDRAIG

-2888 TGGNIYFKVWH
+2888 TGGNIYFKVWN

-2935 TSNVDGVTYSSSDSN
+2935 TSNVDGVTYSSSN
-2950 IATVSAN
+2950 EQIATVSAD

-2969 ITATKNGYTDGTID
+2969 ITATKNGYMDGTIV
-2983 LTVTSDSTPPQT
+2983 LTVTSDGGSSGGTTKT
-2995 GDKIDATI
+2995 GTVDCTA
-3003 NQNSNEN
+3003 
-3010 YTINFSQAIGSEVH
+3010 G
-3024 LVFHFNDGIAYG
+3024 
-3036 NGCVGFSV
+3036 
-3044 TVDESSYWVSYKWEA
+3044 TVDEQISISGSVSS
-3059 SQSGEIVVSLNQPNQ
+3059 IVLDV
-3074 VKIGENDIV
+3074 
-3083 NSADAALI
+3083 
-3091 AKIVAET
+3091 T
-3098 QKQTSAQVQV
+3098 Q
-3108 WWVENNDDKSN
+3108 
-3119 IRLTGAYILTDSG
+3119 DS
-3132 GSGGGDTPSTPTQIT
+3132 
-3147 ITPSATTL
+3147 SATNTL
-3155 KVGGTVTLT
+3155 
-3164 SNVDGVAY
+3164 Y
-3172 SSSNEQIATVS
+3172 IALGNS
-3183 ANGVVTG
+3183 GSQWG
-3190 IGAGSVT
+3190 IGGANITVNTNPVT
-3197 ITATKD
+3197 IRD
-3203 GCTDGTIALT
+3203 YWGQGTF
-3213 VTSDSGGDD
+3213 SM
-3222 SKSQVVKLKGISA
+3222 
-3235 NDDKNGVHVIYF
+3235 
-3247 ENGKTSADVESIR
+3247 ENGKLVISNIPT
-3260 IDAENVQVTGWS
+3260 NVTWMQVMNNKG
-3272 GSTIALVK
+3272 GAKVK
-3280 HVDNPNYEANSLHFG
+3280 VTY
-3295 EIADKQVFTFNKSDK
+3295 
-3310 WGTDRIALYIAVYGT
+3310 
-3325 LKMDVNV
+3325 

-3340 TQSLTTPRRAVS
+3340 SQSLSAPRRAVS

-3358 GNAVLLYGA
+3358 DNAVLLYGA

-3389 QTDTWQKAFENLPVY
+3389 QTDNWQKAFENLPVY

-3415 EEIDVQ
+3415 EETDVQ

-3426 TYDIRYAFEDADDDT
+3426 TYDIRYAFEDADDAT
-3441 TYAINAEHPGNAV
+3441 TFAINAERPGNAV

-3464 ESYTLPSTGGTGVT
+3464 ESYTLPSTGGIGMT

-3484 LLLMGGS
+3484 LLLVGGS
-3491 GLVVCYQFRRKRHG
+3491 GLVICCQFYRKRHG
-3505 NCAK
+3505 NCTK

>member
-67 ELEEESNPEEFA
+67 ELEEELEEESNPEEFA

-96 TTYKDAPNGAVD
+96 ITYQEAPKGAVD

-277 SYKDGSDPLLIHWT
+277 SFKDGSDPLLIHWT

-489 ENHGGDGN
+489 KNHGGDGN

-667 TLVDGIEKKLTSQNK
+667 ALVDGIEKKLTSQNK

-695 QKQELSWEV
+695 QKQELSWKV

-810 ADVHNVGKDSSSVF
+810 ADVHNVEKDSSSVF

-995 LDGLNDWTDVAGVE
+995 LDGSNDWTDVTGAE
-1009 PKTLSNVDNATATWE
+1009 QKTLSNADNAIATWE

-1038 RVVEVNSLTDYT
+1038 RAVEVNSLTDYT
-1050 PTYDAT
+1050 PTYDTT

-1097 NISQL
+1097 DISQL

-1154 ETPVPDGYDASGW
+1154 ETSVPSGYTASGW

-1172 NTNKTFTITNQQE
+1172 NTNKTFTITNRQE
-1185 SDYTKTPTTA
+1185 SEYTKTPTTA
-1195 TEYVWTSSEMNA
+1195 TKYTWNNSFMD
-1207 VSNRKDVTSITSED
+1207 VSINRKEITNITSED
-1221 LKGWVTK
+1221 LKYYEIK
-1228 TIDGTEYY
+1228 TIGETEYY
-1236 LFGWKVTLSSWD
+1236 LFGWKVTLASWD
-1248 KNSLYIDKLPENSIL
+1248 TTSSFVDQLPENSFL
-1263 YEEQKYGVVIKQK
+1263 YEENGYGVVVKYTNGGMTTEVSAWGNQNQK
-1276 NINPMEVTTFH
+1276 NDMYVYNKEENVVRFLPN
-1287 DRNQYYTY
+1287 RN
-1295 DKTNNIVNFL
+1295 
-1305 LGRAHGRNT
+1305 NT
-1314 EVEYFTYTT
+1314 PFSFFTYTT

-1377 MVKTDGK
+1377 MVKTAGQ

-1433 SNLVDADLFSVNVR
+1433 SNLVDADLFSVSVR
-1447 DINTNRLLDTSEYS
+1447 DINTNRLLSTSEYS
-1461 YMDSIVE
+1461 YLDSIE
-1468 DRRVETVDCGDPT
+1468 EETKIETVDCDDPT
-1481 KSNAA
+1481 KANTSNLVSWNA
-1486 NLISYQE
+1486 
-1493 GSYYVYSFNYTFLKG
+1493 GSYRVYSWNYTFLKG

-1515 EGTPGEKVEL
+1515 EGTPNAETGLQQWNISSSKGIVTLIDDHFDENGKAKV
-1525 TQYSP
+1525 
-1530 TDNTIIATPETDSYD
+1530 
-1545 ADGKV
+1545 K
-1550 RIKIK
+1550 IKITIDCS
-1555 FNRNSKNE
+1555 NSDICEFSVTN
-1563 NPACNFTTKHATSK
+1563 ATTKSIK
-1577 NITFVS
+1577 FVS
-1583 ATLQKEI
+1583 ATLQKEV
-1590 VSVKHILSLTLP
+1590 VSVKHILNLTLP

-1740 TIPAAAA
+1740 TIPEAAA

-1836 AKKTWSETITEADH
+1836 AKKTWSETVPEN

-1876 ENLGLSDETFSPEYT
+1876 ENLGLSDDNFSPEYT

-1928 VSYTIGGTTY
+1928 VSYTINGKTY
-1938 TIAND
+1938 TIADD

-1954 SGNGLNKTGEVAI
+1954 SGNGLNKTGEVSI

-2083 VEATKVWGDGAD
+2083 VEATKVWSDGAD

-2175 NGQTYVSSYS
+2175 NNQEYTASYT
-2185 RADRAASQEITITN
+2185 RIDRASNQQITITN
-2199 KIPGSFTINK
+2199 RVPGKFTINK
-2209 SWQNSDGTAITQNLP
+2209 SWQSSDGTPITDTENLP
-2224 ESIQVELYK
+2224 ESVEVQLYRK
-2233 RAVSSSGGS
+2233 ALNSSDDGS
-2242 SGDSNDDSN
+2242 SDQPARTD
-2251 NTEGN
+2251 
-2256 KPTRTVKIMAVGDS
+2256 TVKVMALGDS
-2270 ITDGYSEQDGYR
+2270 ITFGTGEQDSYR
-2282 KYFYHRLVDQKKYS
+2282 KYFYHRLVDRKNYH
-2296 IDMVGS
+2296 IDMVGAES
-2302 KDGWT
+2302 DKFQNWT
-2307 ATWDF
+2307 F

-2317 SYDPANTG
+2317 SYDSSHTSYIG
-2325 YSGYTIQSYQ
+2325 DVIQSYGGRTGI
-2335 YNNQNRIGIFE
+2335 YNRIVNND
-2346 TISSGEKKDIIQ
+2346 TNSNTTKNIIQ

-2367 MIGTNDIM
+2367 MIGTNDII

-2515 GLPSDFTTNPSAYK
+2515 GLPSDFTTNPSAYQ

-2653 DGTKLYY
+2653 DGTKSYY
-2660 YKVVEN
+2660 YKVVED

-2756 VGETLQIISSIDG
+2756 VGETLQITSSIAG
-2769 VTYSSMNK
+2769 VTYSSMDE

-2798 IKAAKEGCTEG
+2798 IKATKEGCTEG
-2809 TIDLTVTEGSSE
+2809 TIDLTVTEGSSG
-2821 NPEKEYQF
+2821 KEYQF

-2838 IVTVIGT
+2838 IVTVTGT
-2845 PYTVINGCFGYNGTS
+2845 PNTEINGCFGYNDNGTGS
-2860 GWYQDEFGNRTIG
+2860 TNGWYQDEFGNQTIG
-2873 SDGTLTLEHTVRDTY
+2873 SDGTLTLKHTVRDTY

-2925 TLKVGGTVTL
+2925 TLKVGETVTL
-2935 TSNVDGVTYSSSDSN
+2935 ISNVDGVAYSSSDSK
-2950 IATVSAN
+2950 IASVSAD

-2969 ITATKNGYTDGTID
+2969 ITAKKDGYTDGTIE
-2983 LTVTSDSTPPQT
+2983 LTVREQS
-2995 GDKIDATI
+2995 GG
-3003 NQNSNEN
+3003 NV
-3010 YTINFSQAIGSEVH
+3010 YTIP
-3024 LVFHFNDGIAYG
+3024 
-3036 NGCVGFSV
+3036 
-3044 TVDESSYWVSYKWEA
+3044 
-3059 SQSGEIVVSLNQPNQ
+3059 PN
-3074 VKIGENDIV
+3074 
-3083 NSADAALI
+3083 
-3091 AKIVAET
+3091 
-3098 QKQTSAQVQV
+3098 
-3108 WWVENNDDKSN
+3108 
-3119 IRLTGAYILTDSG
+3119 G
-3132 GSGGGDTPSTPTQIT
+3132 GSIDLSDYSDKT
-3147 ITPSATTL
+3147 ITSM
-3155 KVGGTVTLT
+3155 
-3164 SNVDGVAY
+3164 
-3172 SSSNEQIATVS
+3172 QI
-3183 ANGVVTG
+3183 NF
-3190 IGAGSVT
+3190 
-3197 ITATKD
+3197 
-3203 GCTDGTIALT
+3203 LT
-3213 VTSDSGGDD
+3213 VPNNGGY
-3222 SKSQVVKLKGISA
+3222 
-3235 NDDKNGVHVIYF
+3235 GV
-3247 ENGKTSADVESIR
+3247 R
-3260 IDAENVQVTGWS
+3260 
-3272 GSTIALVK
+3272 LR
-3280 HVDNPNYEANSLHFG
+3280 NSSMG
-3295 EIADKQVFTFNKSDK
+3295 EIAYLGWVSSDGNSITNCQFSSK
-3310 WGTDRIALYIAVYGT
+3310 CTVNFYGT
-3325 LKMDVNV
+3325 ILTATNMQVNNV
-3332 TITYASTS
+3332 KDLQIETGCKVEISITTSTS
-3340 TQSLTTPRRAVS
+3340 PQTLSAPRRAVS

-3358 GNAVLLYGA
+3358 DNAVLLYGA
-3367 EEPVAYAASSTD
+3367 EEPVAYAASSID

-3415 EEIDVQ
+3415 EETDVQ

-3464 ESYTLPSTGGTGVT
+3464 ESYTLPSTGGIGMT

-3484 LLLMGGS
+3484 FLLVGGS
-3491 GLVVCYQFRRKRHG
+3491 GLVICCQFYRKRRE
-3505 NCAK
+3505 NCIK

>member
-44 ISMTMQDLDDAAAVD
+44 ISMTMQDLDDAAAVE
-59 TIDAEPAE
+59 TIDAEPTE
-67 ELEEESNPEEFA
+67 ELEESSEESDSEEFA
-79 EPEEQ
+79 EPEEEPEEQ

-96 TTYKDAPNGAVD
+96 ITYQEAPEGAVD
-108 FKDKI
+108 FGGKI
-113 NAASTKPDPLTG
+113 NSASTTPNPLTG
-125 GSNSSVT
+125 GSGNSVT
-132 GKFEIGYS
+132 GEFNVGYT
-140 FPSGNNGVGFEKNVT
+140 FPTGDNHVGYKHY
-155 SGKQPYIYYR
+155 QPYIYYK
-165 LPDNIQATE
+165 LPDNIQAIQ
-174 DYYENEHFVTDGSD
+174 DYYEGENITTDGSP
-188 AWYKYRT
+188 AWGNYCT
-195 THGITSENAGNFSI
+195 EHGIDSDKKNAGQFSI
-209 DQETGLVVIKFYD
+209 DKETGLVVIKFTE
-222 DYLKFID
+222 DYLKFVD
-229 TSGGFSGKLSFD
+229 TQGGGFSGTITFQ

-425 SRQYGFSLKDY
+425 SRQYGFSLKNY

-667 TLVDGIEKKLTSQNK
+667 ALVDGIEKKLTSQNQ

-704 TMHQYRGFSTD
+704 TMHQYRGFSTN

-865 PASIQVQLQRK
+865 PASIQMQLQRK
-876 AGTDGT
+876 TGTDGT

-924 VELDASGNAVAEG
+924 VELDASGNAVAED

-995 LDGLNDWTDVAGVE
+995 LDGSNDWTDVAGAE
-1009 PKTLSNVDNATATWE
+1009 PKTLSNADNATATWE
-1024 NLPRKNADGTKIFY
+1024 NLPRKNAAGTKIFY
-1038 RVVEVNSLTDYT
+1038 RAVEVNSLKDYT

-1097 NISQL
+1097 DISQL

-1119 SGTQEVSKTDGKFE
+1119 SGTQEVSKVDGKFE

-1146 NPYYYRVI
+1146 NLYYYRVI

-1195 TEYVWTSSEMNA
+1195 TKYVWTSDAMNA
-1207 VSNRKDVTSITSED
+1207 VSNRKDITSITSED

-1276 NINPMEVTTFH
+1276 YINPMEVTTFS

-1349 TETNYKDS
+1349 TETNYKDF

-1377 MVKTDGK
+1377 AEFYSTQ
-1384 LNGKKIGRPE
+1384 KIAGTPE
-1394 YQLVVNPDGKKLSN
+1394 YKLIVNPDGKKISN
-1408 SDKIELTDTF
+1408 SDSIELKDIF
-1418 EITGYQ
+1418 QITGYQ
-1424 EKGQTRVDG
+1424 ENSGNRIDGQ
-1433 SNLVDADLFSVNVR
+1433 NLVDAELDFVSVR
-1447 DINTNRLLDTSEYS
+1447 DLNANRLLSTSEYS
-1461 YMDSIVE
+1461 YLDSIEE
-1468 DRRVETVDCGDPT
+1468 DRKVETVDCGDPT

-1530 TDNTIIATPETDSYD
+1530 TDNTITATPETDSYD

-1590 VSVKHILSLTLP
+1590 VSVKHILNLTLP
-1602 DETPLQIWYRYQ
+1602 DETPLQVSYAYKLRA
-1614 LKTNENTP
+1614 NENTP
-1622 DTDKN
+1622 DSYTKEEKDKVTIGN
-1627 ITASGAVPPAGDKIY
+1627 TPPVGDKIY
-1642 MKNEAILQT
+1642 MKNEATLQT
-1651 SNGSAGDHISETEFE
+1651 SNGSASDRVNETEFQ
-1666 ILEAEAS
+1666 ILQAS
-1673 VETISYPKIK
+1673 STVETISYPKIK

-1689 YSIELDATFKLA
+1689 YSIELNATFKLA
-1701 KYVDGKWHYATAF
+1701 RYDTTDQKWHYATAF
-1714 TPVNGTDGKFLYN
+1714 TPVTGTNGSLSYHAVAYD
-1727 EVTYGDSG
+1727 DSG

-1786 TLEQMDAYTFYFLYD
+1786 TLEQMDAYTFYFLYN
-1801 GDKNTLPSSVP
+1801 GDKGTLPSSVS

-1861 TKSDTIPSSAKLATA
+1861 TKSDTIPSSAKKATA
-1876 ENLGLSDETFSPEYT
+1876 EDLGLSNDTFSPEYT

-1928 VSYTIGGTTY
+1928 VSYTINGTTY
-1938 TIAND
+1938 TIADD

-1954 SGNGLNKTGEVAI
+1954 SGNGLNKTGEVSI
-1967 VNSAGLT
+1967 LNSAGLT

-2102 SIQLYRATRNLTN
+2102 SIRLYRATRNLTN
-2115 SEIAALEQGTIPANT
+2115 SEIAALEQGTVPANT
-2130 ELVTGEANVTLS
+2130 ELVAGEAAVTLL
-2142 AANQWKHTWSNLP
+2142 AANQWKHTWLNLP

-2162 YFYYPIEVSKTVN
+2162 YFYYPIEVSKIVSN
-2175 NGQTYVSSYS
+2175 NQEYTASYT
-2185 RADRAASQEITITN
+2185 RIDRASNQQITITN
-2199 KIPGSFTINK
+2199 RVPSSFTIKK
-2209 SWQNSDGTAITQNLP
+2209 SWQSADGTPITDTESLP
-2224 ESIQVELYK
+2224 KSVDVQLYRK
-2233 RAVSSSGGS
+2233 ALNSSDDGS
-2242 SGDSNDDSN
+2242 SDQPARTD
-2251 NTEGN
+2251 
-2256 KPTRTVKIMAVGDS
+2256 TVKVMALGDS
-2270 ITDGYSEQDGYR
+2270 ITDGGMGGSLGGGYR
-2282 KYFYHRLVDQKKYS
+2282 KYFYHRLVAQKKYS

-2302 KDGWT
+2302 KGDGNASVT
-2307 ATWDF
+2307 V
-2312 DDGTY
+2312 DGENWI
-2317 SYDPANTG
+2317 YDNANDG
-2325 YSGYTIQSYQ
+2325 YIGYYIQKA
-2335 YNNQNRIGIFE
+2335 YNNNGLLELIRDE
-2346 TISSGEKKDIIQ
+2346 ENTKDIIKN
-2358 TTSPEIVLL
+2358 TSPEIVLL
-2367 MIGTNDIM
+2367 LIGTNDIM
-2375 DSYKMDEI
+2375 GNYDVNNI
-2383 QARLQALVDEI
+2383 QIRLQTLVDEI

-2404 IMSPLPIDAPVS
+2404 IMSPPPINRSDSTGYWLPNQSTLD
-2416 GWLQQDTMNTNIK
+2416 GNIK
-2429 TCMTAIKKIVDAE
+2429 IYKEAIQNIVASE

-2475 RAGYTLMGN
+2475 EAGYKLMGD
-2484 YLADAVDSYL
+2484 YLADVVDSYL

-2504 TGTITAETNIS
+2504 TETTTAETNIS
-2515 GLPSDFTTNPSAYK
+2515 GLPSDFTTNPSAYQ

-2660 YKVVEN
+2660 YKVVED
-2666 PISGYQAVYS
+2666 PISGYQAAYS

-2715 ATIQVELH
+2715 AKIQVELH

-2915 RTITLTPSAT
+2915 RTITLTASAT

-2935 TSNVDGVTYSSSDSN
+2935 N
-2950 IATVSAN
+2950 
-2957 GVVTG
+2957 
-2962 VGAGSVT
+2962 
-2969 ITATKNGYTDGTID
+2969 
-2983 LTVTSDSTPPQT
+2983 
-2995 GDKIDATI
+2995 
-3003 NQNSNEN
+3003 
-3010 YTINFSQAIGSEVH
+3010 
-3024 LVFHFNDGIAYG
+3024 
-3036 NGCVGFSV
+3036 
-3044 TVDESSYWVSYKWEA
+3044 
-3059 SQSGEIVVSLNQPNQ
+3059 
-3074 VKIGENDIV
+3074 
-3083 NSADAALI
+3083 
-3091 AKIVAET
+3091 
-3098 QKQTSAQVQV
+3098 
-3108 WWVENNDDKSN
+3108 
-3119 IRLTGAYILTDSG
+3119 
-3132 GSGGGDTPSTPTQIT
+3132 
-3147 ITPSATTL
+3147 
-3155 KVGGTVTLT
+3155 

-3183 ANGVVTG
+3183 ADGVVTG
-3190 IGAGSVT
+3190 VGAGSVT
-3197 ITATKD
+3197 IIATKD
-3203 GCTDGTIALT
+3203 GCTDGTIVLT
-3213 VTSDSGGDD
+3213 VTSDGGD
-3222 SKSQVVKLKGISA
+3222 SGETI
-3235 NDDKNGVHVIYF
+3235 
-3247 ENGKTSADVESIR
+3247 KTGTVDCTAGTVDEQIPV
-3260 IDAENVQVTGWS
+3260 S
-3272 GSTIALVK
+3272 GSVSSIILDITQDSNAGSTLYVALLHSWEFAGTNIDVK
-3280 HVDNPNYEANSLHFG
+3280 NIPIELSDPWGNP
-3295 EIADKQVFTFNKSDK
+3295 KPTFEVKDGKLVITNISSDIKSM
-3310 WGTDRIALYIAVYGT
+3310 RIMNNNGGAKVKVTY
-3325 LKMDVNV
+3325 

-3340 TQSLTTPRRAVS
+3340 SQSLSAPRRAVS

-3358 GNAVLLYGA
+3358 DNAVLLYGA

-3389 QTDTWQKAFENLPVY
+3389 QTDSWQKAFENLPVY

-3415 EEIDVQ
+3415 EETDVQ

-3426 TYDIRYAFEDADDDT
+3426 TYDIRYAFEDADDAT
-3441 TYAINAEHPGNAV
+3441 TFAINAEHPGNAV

-3464 ESYTLPSTGGTGVT
+3464 ESYTLPSTGGIGMT

-3484 LLLMGGS
+3484 FLLVGGS
-3491 GLVVCYQFRRKRHG
+3491 GLVICCQFYRKRRE
-3505 NCAK
+3505 NCTK

>member
-44 ISMTMQDLDDAAAVD
+44 ISMTMQDLDDAAAVE
-59 TIDAEPAE
+59 TIDAEPTE
-67 ELEEESNPEEFA
+67 ELEESSEESDSEEFA
-79 EPEEQ
+79 KPEEEPEEQ

-96 TTYKDAPNGAVD
+96 ITYQEAPEGAVD
-108 FKDKI
+108 FGGKI
-113 NAASTKPDPLTG
+113 NSASTTPNPLTG
-125 GSNSSVT
+125 GSGNSVT
-132 GKFEIGYS
+132 GEFNVGYT
-140 FPSGNNGVGFEKNVT
+140 FPTGDNHVGYKHY
-155 SGKQPYIYYR
+155 QPYIYYK
-165 LPDNIQATE
+165 LPDNIQAIQ
-174 DYYENEHFVTDGSD
+174 DYYEGENITTDGSP
-188 AWYKYRT
+188 AWGNYCT
-195 THGITSENAGNFSI
+195 EHGIDSDKKNAGQFSI
-209 DQETGLVVIKFYD
+209 DKETGLVVIKFTE
-222 DYLKFID
+222 DYLKFVD
-229 TSGGFSGKLSFD
+229 TQGGGFSGTITFQ

-277 SYKDGSDPLLIHWT
+277 SFKDGSDPLLIHWT

-425 SRQYGFSLKDY
+425 SRQYGFSLKNY

-667 TLVDGIEKKLTSQNK
+667 ALVDGIEKKLTSQNQ

-704 TMHQYRGFSTD
+704 TMHQYRGFSTN

-876 AGTDGT
+876 TGTDGT

-924 VELDASGNAVAEG
+924 VELDASGNAVAED

-967 MNVTVQKNWVGDEQK
+967 MNVTVQKNWVGDKQK

-995 LDGLNDWTDVAGVE
+995 LDGSNDWTDVAGAE
-1009 PKTLSNVDNATATWE
+1009 PKTLSNADNATATWE
-1024 NLPRKNADGTKIFY
+1024 NLPRKNAAGTKIFY
-1038 RVVEVNSLTDYT
+1038 RAVEANSLKDYT

-1119 SGTQEVSKTDGKFE
+1119 SGTQEVSKVDGKFE

-1146 NPYYYRVI
+1146 NLYYYRVI

-1276 NINPMEVTTFH
+1276 NINPMEVTTFG

-1349 TETNYKDS
+1349 TETDYKNS

-1377 MVKTDGK
+1377 AEFYSTQ
-1384 LNGKKIGRPE
+1384 KIAGTPE
-1394 YQLVVNPDGKKLSN
+1394 YKLIVNPDGKKISN
-1408 SDKIELTDTF
+1408 SDSIELKDIF
-1418 EITGYQ
+1418 QITGYQ
-1424 EKGQTRVDG
+1424 ENSGNRIDGQ
-1433 SNLVDADLFSVNVR
+1433 NLVDAELDFVSVKDL
-1447 DINTNRLLDTSEYS
+1447 NTGRVLSASEYS
-1461 YMDSIVE
+1461 YLDSIEE
-1468 DRRVETVDCGDPT
+1468 DRKVETVDCGDPT

-1530 TDNTIIATPETDSYD
+1530 TDNTITATPETDSYD

-1590 VSVKHILSLTLP
+1590 VSVKHILNLTLP
-1602 DETPLQIWYRYQ
+1602 DETPLQVSYAYKLRA
-1614 LKTNENTP
+1614 NENTP
-1622 DTDKN
+1622 DSYTKEEKDKVTIGN
-1627 ITASGAVPPAGDKIY
+1627 TPPVGDKIY
-1642 MKNEAILQT
+1642 MKNEATLQT
-1651 SNGSAGDHISETEFE
+1651 SNGSASDRVNETEFQ
-1666 ILEAEAS
+1666 ILQAS
-1673 VETISYPKIK
+1673 STVETISYPKIK

-1689 YSIELDATFKLA
+1689 YSIELNATFKLA
-1701 KYVDGKWHYATAF
+1701 RYDTTDQKWHYATAF
-1714 TPVNGTDGKFLYN
+1714 TPVTGTNGSLSYHAVAYD
-1727 EVTYGDSG
+1727 DSG

-1766 KLIEVASPSGY
+1766 KLIEVTSPSGY

-1786 TLEQMDAYTFYFLYD
+1786 TLEQMDAYTFYFLYN
-1801 GDKNTLPSSVP
+1801 GDKGTLPSSVS

-1836 AKKTWSETITEADH
+1836 AKKTWSETVPEN

-1861 TKSDTIPSSAKLATA
+1861 TKSDTIPSSAKKATA
-1876 ENLGLSDETFSPEYT
+1876 EDLGLSNDTFSPEYT

-1903 WENDKIWSVLPNGK
+1903 WEKDKIWSVLPNGK

-1928 VSYTIGGTTY
+1928 VSYTINGTTY

-1954 SGNGLNKTGEVAI
+1954 SGNGLNKTGEVSI

-1989 SDIPVDTVA
+1989 SDIPVDIVA

-2115 SEIAALEQGTIPANT
+2115 SEIAALEQGTVPANT
-2130 ELVTGEANVTLS
+2130 ELVAGEAAVTLS

-2335 YNNQNRIGIFE
+2335 YNNQNRIGILE

-2515 GLPSDFTTNPSAYK
+2515 GLPSDFTTNPSAYQ

-2660 YKVVEN
+2660 YKVVEDQ
-2666 PISGYQAVYS
+2666 ISGYQAVYS

-2715 ATIQVELH
+2715 AKIQVELH

-2769 VTYSSMNK
+2769 VTYSSMNE

-2798 IKAAKEGCTEG
+2798 IKATKEGCTEG

-2935 TSNVDGVTYSSSDSN
+2935 N
-2950 IATVSAN
+2950 
-2957 GVVTG
+2957 
-2962 VGAGSVT
+2962 
-2969 ITATKNGYTDGTID
+2969 
-2983 LTVTSDSTPPQT
+2983 
-2995 GDKIDATI
+2995 
-3003 NQNSNEN
+3003 
-3010 YTINFSQAIGSEVH
+3010 
-3024 LVFHFNDGIAYG
+3024 
-3036 NGCVGFSV
+3036 
-3044 TVDESSYWVSYKWEA
+3044 
-3059 SQSGEIVVSLNQPNQ
+3059 
-3074 VKIGENDIV
+3074 
-3083 NSADAALI
+3083 
-3091 AKIVAET
+3091 
-3098 QKQTSAQVQV
+3098 
-3108 WWVENNDDKSN
+3108 
-3119 IRLTGAYILTDSG
+3119 
-3132 GSGGGDTPSTPTQIT
+3132 
-3147 ITPSATTL
+3147 
-3155 KVGGTVTLT
+3155 

-3183 ANGVVTG
+3183 ADGVVTG
-3190 IGAGSVT
+3190 VGAGSVT

-3203 GCTDGTIALT
+3203 GCTDGTIVLT
-3213 VTSDSGGDD
+3213 VTSDGGD
-3222 SKSQVVKLKGISA
+3222 SGETI
-3235 NDDKNGVHVIYF
+3235 
-3247 ENGKTSADVESIR
+3247 KTGTVDCTAGTVDEQIPV
-3260 IDAENVQVTGWS
+3260 S
-3272 GSTIALVK
+3272 GSVSSIILDITQDSNAGSTLYVALLHSWEFAGTNIDVK
-3280 HVDNPNYEANSLHFG
+3280 NIPIELSGPWGNP
-3295 EIADKQVFTFNKSDK
+3295 KPTFEVKDGKLVITNISSDIKSM
-3310 WGTDRIALYIAVYGT
+3310 RIMNNNGGAKVKVTY
-3325 LKMDVNV
+3325 

-3340 TQSLTTPRRAVS
+3340 SQSLSAPRRAVS

-3358 GNAVLLYGA
+3358 DNAVLLYGA

-3389 QTDTWQKAFENLPVY
+3389 QTDSWQKAFENLPVY

-3415 EEIDVQ
+3415 EETDVQ

-3464 ESYTLPSTGGTGVT
+3464 ESYTLPSTGGIGMT

-3484 LLLMGGS
+3484 FLLVGGS
-3491 GLVVCYQFRRKRHG
+3491 GLVICCQFYRKRRE
-3505 NCAK
+3505 NCTK

>member
-59 TIDAEPAE
+59 TIDAEPAEELEE

-277 SYKDGSDPLLIHWT
+277 SFKDGSDPLLIHWT

-621 QLPLTDAEKQARL
+621 QLPLTDAEKQAHL

-667 TLVDGIEKKLTSQNK
+667 ALVDGIEKKLTSQNK

-810 ADVHNVGKDSSSVF
+810 ADVHNVEKDSSSVF

-995 LDGLNDWTDVAGVE
+995 LDGSNDWTDVTGAE
-1009 PKTLSNVDNATATWE
+1009 QKTLSNADNAIATWE

-1038 RVVEVNSLTDYT
+1038 RAVEVNSLTDYT
-1050 PTYDAT
+1050 PTYDTT

-1097 NISQL
+1097 DISQL

-1154 ETPVPDGYDASGW
+1154 ETSVPSGYTASGW

-1172 NTNKTFTITNQQE
+1172 NTNKTFTITNRQE
-1185 SDYTKTPTTA
+1185 SEYTKTPTTA
-1195 TEYVWTSSEMNA
+1195 TKYTWNNSFMD
-1207 VSNRKDVTSITSED
+1207 VSINRKEITNITSED
-1221 LKGWVTK
+1221 LKYYEIK
-1228 TIDGTEYY
+1228 TIGETEYY
-1236 LFGWKVTLSSWD
+1236 LFGWKVTLASWD
-1248 KNSLYIDKLPENSIL
+1248 TTSSFVDQLPENSFL
-1263 YEEQKYGVVIKQK
+1263 YEENGYGVVVKYTNGGMTTEVSAWGNQNQK
-1276 NINPMEVTTFH
+1276 NDMYVYNKEENVVRFLPN
-1287 DRNQYYTY
+1287 RN
-1295 DKTNNIVNFL
+1295 
-1305 LGRAHGRNT
+1305 NT
-1314 EVEYFTYTT
+1314 PFSFFTYTT

-1377 MVKTDGK
+1377 MVKTAGQ

-1433 SNLVDADLFSVNVR
+1433 SNLVDADLFSVSVR
-1447 DINTNRLLDTSEYS
+1447 DINTNRLLSTSEYS
-1461 YMDSIVE
+1461 YLDSIE
-1468 DRRVETVDCGDPT
+1468 EETKIETVDCDDPT
-1481 KSNAA
+1481 KANTSNLVSWNA
-1486 NLISYQE
+1486 
-1493 GSYYVYSFNYTFLKG
+1493 GSYRVYSWNYTFLKG

-1515 EGTPGEKVEL
+1515 EGTPNAETGLQQWNISSSKGIVTLIDDHFDENGKAKV
-1525 TQYSP
+1525 
-1530 TDNTIIATPETDSYD
+1530 
-1545 ADGKV
+1545 K
-1550 RIKIK
+1550 IKITIDCS
-1555 FNRNSKNE
+1555 NSDICEFSVTN
-1563 NPACNFTTKHATSK
+1563 ATTKSIK
-1577 NITFVS
+1577 FVS
-1583 ATLQKEI
+1583 ATLQKEV
-1590 VSVKHILSLTLP
+1590 VSVKHILNLTLP

-1727 EVTYGDSG
+1727 EVAYDDSG

-1836 AKKTWSETITEADH
+1836 AKKTWSETVPEN

-1876 ENLGLSDETFSPEYT
+1876 KNLGLSDNTFSPEYT
-1891 LTATKDADGNLV
+1891 LTVTKDADGNLV

-1954 SGNGLNKTGEVAI
+1954 SGNGLNKTDKVSI

-2083 VEATKVWGDGAD
+2083 VEATKVWSDGAD

-2224 ESIQVELYK
+2224 ESIQLELYK

-2416 GWLQQDTMNTNIK
+2416 GWLQQNTMNTNIK

-2504 TGTITAETNIS
+2504 TGTTTAETNIS
-2515 GLPSDFTTNPSAYK
+2515 GLPSDFTTNPSAYQ

-2620 EDGNWE
+2620 EDGEWE

-2653 DGTKLYY
+2653 DGTKSYY
-2660 YKVVEN
+2660 YKVVEDS
-2666 PISGYQAVYS
+2666 ISGYQAVYS

-2731 PDRVKNQL
+2731 SDRVKNQL

-2769 VTYSSMNK
+2769 VTYSSMNE

-2798 IKAAKEGCTEG
+2798 IKATKEGCTEG
-2809 TIDLTVTEGSSE
+2809 TIDLTVTEGSSG
-2821 NPEKEYQF
+2821 KEYQF

-2838 IVTVIGT
+2838 IVTVTGT
-2845 PYTVINGCFGYNGTS
+2845 PNTEINGCFGYNDNGTGS
-2860 GWYQDEFGNRTIG
+2860 TNGWYQDEFGNQTIG
-2873 SDGTLTLEHTVRDTY
+2873 SDGTLTLKHTVRDTY

-2925 TLKVGGTVTL
+2925 TLKVGETVTL
-2935 TSNVDGVTYSSSDSN
+2935 
-2950 IATVSAN
+2950 I
-2957 GVVTG
+2957 
-2962 VGAGSVT
+2962 
-2969 ITATKNGYTDGTID
+2969 
-2983 LTVTSDSTPPQT
+2983 
-2995 GDKIDATI
+2995 
-3003 NQNSNEN
+3003 
-3010 YTINFSQAIGSEVH
+3010 
-3024 LVFHFNDGIAYG
+3024 
-3036 NGCVGFSV
+3036 
-3044 TVDESSYWVSYKWEA
+3044 
-3059 SQSGEIVVSLNQPNQ
+3059 
-3074 VKIGENDIV
+3074 
-3083 NSADAALI
+3083 
-3091 AKIVAET
+3091 
-3098 QKQTSAQVQV
+3098 
-3108 WWVENNDDKSN
+3108 
-3119 IRLTGAYILTDSG
+3119 
-3132 GSGGGDTPSTPTQIT
+3132 
-3147 ITPSATTL
+3147 
-3155 KVGGTVTLT
+3155 

-3172 SSSNEQIATVS
+3172 SSSDSKIASVS
-3183 ANGVVTG
+3183 ADGVVTG
-3190 IGAGSVT
+3190 MGAGSVT
-3197 ITATKD
+3197 ITAKKD
-3203 GCTDGTIALT
+3203 GYTDGTIELT
-3213 VTSDSGGDD
+3213 VREQSGGNVYTIPPNGGSIDLSD
-3222 SKSQVVKLKGISA
+3222 YS
-3235 NDDKNGVHVIYF
+3235 DKTITSMQINFLTVPNNGGYGV
-3247 ENGKTSADVESIR
+3247 R
-3260 IDAENVQVTGWS
+3260 
-3272 GSTIALVK
+3272 LR
-3280 HVDNPNYEANSLHFG
+3280 NSSMG
-3295 EIADKQVFTFNKSDK
+3295 EIAYLGWVSSDGNSITNCQFSSK
-3310 WGTDRIALYIAVYGT
+3310 CTVNFYGT
-3325 LKMDVNV
+3325 ILTATNMQVNNV
-3332 TITYASTS
+3332 KDLQIETGCKVEISITTSTS

-3358 GNAVLLYGA
+3358 DNAVLLYGA

-3415 EEIDVQ
+3415 EETDVQ

-3441 TYAINAEHPGNAV
+3441 TFAINAEHPGNAV

-3505 NCAK
+3505 NCEK

>member
-44 ISMTMQDLDDAAAVD
+44 ISMTMQDLDDAAAVE
-59 TIDAEPAE
+59 TIDAEPTE
-67 ELEEESNPEEFA
+67 ELEESSEESDSEEFA
-79 EPEEQ
+79 EPEEEPEEQ

-96 TTYKDAPNGAVD
+96 ITYQEAPEGAVD
-108 FKDKI
+108 FGGKI
-113 NAASTKPDPLTG
+113 NSASTTPNPLTG
-125 GSNSSVT
+125 GSGNSVT
-132 GKFEIGYS
+132 GEFNVGYT
-140 FPSGNNGVGFEKNVT
+140 FPTGDNHVGYKHY
-155 SGKQPYIYYR
+155 QPYIYYK
-165 LPDNIQATE
+165 LPDNIQAIQ
-174 DYYENEHFVTDGSD
+174 DYYEGENITTDGSP
-188 AWYKYRT
+188 AWGNYCT
-195 THGITSENAGNFSI
+195 EHGIDSDKKNAGQFSI
-209 DQETGLVVIKFYD
+209 DKETGLVVIKFTE
-222 DYLKFID
+222 DYLKFVD
-229 TSGGFSGKLSFD
+229 TQGGGFSGTITFQ

-277 SYKDGSDPLLIHWT
+277 SFKDGSDPLLIHWT

-425 SRQYGFSLKDY
+425 SRQYGFSLKNY

-634 ELAANSTLP
+634 ELAANSTLS

-667 TLVDGIEKKLTSQNK
+667 ALVDGIEKKLTSQNQ

-704 TMHQYRGFSTD
+704 TMHQYRGFSTN

-865 PASIQVQLQRK
+865 PASIQMQLQRK
-876 AGTDGT
+876 TGTDGT

-924 VELDASGNAVAEG
+924 VELDASGNPVAEG
-937 GMNGEYAVSYGNANG
+937 SMNGEYAVSYGNANG

-995 LDGLNDWTDVAGVE
+995 LDGSNDWTDVAGAE
-1009 PKTLSNVDNATATWE
+1009 PKTLSNADNATATWE
-1024 NLPRKNADGTKIFY
+1024 NLPRKNAAGTKIFY
-1038 RVVEVNSLTDYT
+1038 RTVEANSLKDYT

-1119 SGTQEVSKTDGKFE
+1119 SGTQEVSKVDGKFE

-1146 NPYYYRVI
+1146 NLYYYRVI

-1276 NINPMEVTTFH
+1276 NINPMEVTTFG

-1377 MVKTDGK
+1377 AEFYSTQ
-1384 LNGKKIGRPE
+1384 KIAGTPE
-1394 YQLVVNPDGKKLSN
+1394 YKLIVNPDGKKLSN
-1408 SDKIELTDTF
+1408 SDNIELKDIF
-1418 EITGYQ
+1418 QITGYQ
-1424 EKGQTRVDG
+1424 ENSGNRIDGQ
-1433 SNLVDADLFSVNVR
+1433 NLVDAELDFVSVKDL
-1447 DINTNRLLDTSEYS
+1447 NTGRILSTSEYS
-1461 YMDSIVE
+1461 YLDSIE
-1468 DRRVETVDCGDPT
+1468 EETKIETVDCDDPT
-1481 KSNAA
+1481 KANTSNLVSWNA
-1486 NLISYQE
+1486 
-1493 GSYYVYSFNYTFLKG
+1493 GSYRVYSWNYTFLKG

-1515 EGTPGEKVEL
+1515 EGTPNAETGLQQWNISSSKGIVTLIDDHFDENGKAKV
-1525 TQYSP
+1525 
-1530 TDNTIIATPETDSYD
+1530 
-1545 ADGKV
+1545 K
-1550 RIKIK
+1550 IKITIDCS
-1555 FNRNSKNE
+1555 NSDICEFSVTN
-1563 NPACNFTTKHATSK
+1563 ATTKSIK
-1577 NITFVS
+1577 FVS
-1583 ATLQKEI
+1583 ATLQKEV
-1590 VSVKHILSLTLP
+1590 VSVKHILNLTLP
-1602 DETPLQIWYRYQ
+1602 DEMPLQVSYAYKLRA
-1614 LKTNENTP
+1614 NENTP
-1622 DTDKN
+1622 DSYTKEEKDKVTIGN
-1627 ITASGAVPPAGDKIY
+1627 TPPVGDKIY
-1642 MKNEAILQT
+1642 MKNEATLQT
-1651 SNGSAGDHISETEFE
+1651 SNGSASDRVNETEFQ
-1666 ILEAEAS
+1666 ILQAS
-1673 VETISYPKIK
+1673 STVETISYPKIK

-1689 YSIELDATFKLA
+1689 YSIELNATFKLA
-1701 KYVDGKWHYATAF
+1701 RYDTTDQKWHYATAF
-1714 TPVNGTDGKFLYN
+1714 TPVTGTNGSLSYHAVAYD
-1727 EVTYGDSG
+1727 DSG

-1786 TLEQMDAYTFYFLYD
+1786 TLEQMDAYTFYFLYN
-1801 GDKNTLPSSVP
+1801 GDKGTLPSSVP

-1836 AKKTWSETITEADH
+1836 AKKTWSETITEANH

-1861 TKSDTIPSSAKLATA
+1861 TKSDTIPSSAKKATA
-1876 ENLGLSDETFSPEYT
+1876 EDLGLSNDTFSPEYT

-1903 WENDKIWSVLPNGK
+1903 WEKDKIWSVLPNGK

-1928 VSYTIGGTTY
+1928 VSYTINGTTY
-1938 TIAND
+1938 TIADD

-1954 SGNGLNKTGEVAI
+1954 SGNGLNKTGEVSI
-1967 VNSAGLT
+1967 LNSAGLT

-2515 GLPSDFTTNPSAYK
+2515 GLPSDFTTNPSAYQ

-2620 EDGNWE
+2620 EDGEWE

-2715 ATIQVELH
+2715 AKIQVELH

-2777 EIATVDATTGLVTAK
+2777 EIAIVDATTGLVTAK

-2821 NPEKEYQF
+2821 KEYQF

-2845 PYTVINGCFGYNGTS
+2845 PNTVINGCFGYNDNGTGS
-2860 GWYQDEFGNRTIG
+2860 TNGWYQDEFGNRTIG
-2873 SDGTLTLEHTVRDTY
+2873 LDGTLTLEHTVRDTY

-2915 RTITLTPSAT
+2915 RAITLTA
-2925 TLKVGGTVTL
+2925 
-2935 TSNVDGVTYSSSDSN
+2935 
-2950 IATVSAN
+2950 
-2957 GVVTG
+2957 
-2962 VGAGSVT
+2962 
-2969 ITATKNGYTDGTID
+2969 
-2983 LTVTSDSTPPQT
+2983 
-2995 GDKIDATI
+2995 
-3003 NQNSNEN
+3003 
-3010 YTINFSQAIGSEVH
+3010 
-3024 LVFHFNDGIAYG
+3024 
-3036 NGCVGFSV
+3036 
-3044 TVDESSYWVSYKWEA
+3044 
-3059 SQSGEIVVSLNQPNQ
+3059 
-3074 VKIGENDIV
+3074 
-3083 NSADAALI
+3083 
-3091 AKIVAET
+3091 
-3098 QKQTSAQVQV
+3098 
-3108 WWVENNDDKSN
+3108 
-3119 IRLTGAYILTDSG
+3119 
-3132 GSGGGDTPSTPTQIT
+3132 
-3147 ITPSATTL
+3147 SATTL

-3183 ANGVVTG
+3183 ADGVVTG
-3190 IGAGSVT
+3190 VGAGSVT
-3197 ITATKD
+3197 ITATKN
-3203 GCTDGTIALT
+3203 GYTDGTIDLT

-3295 EIADKQVFTFNKSDK
+3295 EIADKQVFIFNKSDK

-3340 TQSLTTPRRAVS
+3340 SQSLSAPRRAVS

-3358 GNAVLLYGA
+3358 DNAVLLYGA

-3415 EEIDVQ
+3415 EETDVQ

-3464 ESYTLPSTGGTGVT
+3464 ESYTLPSTGGIGMT

-3484 LLLMGGS
+3484 FLLVGGS
-3491 GLVVCYQFRRKRHG
+3491 GLVICCQFYRKRRE
-3505 NCAK
+3505 NCTK

>member
-1 MNINQKIQ
+1 
-9 EFLTEHQY
+9 
-17 QKKRRIF
+17 
-24 TAVLSL
+24 
-30 MIVFSVVSSLIMPA
+30 
-44 ISMTMQDLDDAAAVD
+44 
-59 TIDAEPAE
+59 
-67 ELEEESNPEEFA
+67 
-79 EPEEQ
+79 
-84 ALSENVMLLGAG
+84 
-96 TTYKDAPNGAVD
+96 
-108 FKDKI
+108 
-113 NAASTKPDPLTG
+113 
-125 GSNSSVT
+125 
-132 GKFEIGYS
+132 
-140 FPSGNNGVGFEKNVT
+140 
-155 SGKQPYIYYR
+155 
-165 LPDNIQATE
+165 
-174 DYYENEHFVTDGSD
+174 
-188 AWYKYRT
+188 
-195 THGITSENAGNFSI
+195 
-209 DQETGLVVIKFYD
+209 
-222 DYLKFID
+222 
-229 TSGGFSGKLSFD
+229 
-241 GKVNRADTKDGDQK
+241 
-255 IDFGDKSITIT
+255 
-266 FDDKKVTANKS
+266 
-277 SYKDGSDPLLIHWT
+277 
-291 ITIQDPS
+291 
-298 KYGNLN
+298 
-304 GKTLTD
+304 
-310 EMFSKMEGNIK
+310 
-321 TTPENIGSLNGNTF
+321 
-335 TFNEG
+335 
-340 ADTKDYSH
+340 
-348 ENIKIE
+348 
-354 YTTRVTEADLKNLTD
+354 
-369 GKIKNNAILKTDDG
+369 
-383 DLPLSSEQ
+383 
-391 NYDSSSVKASIQKT
+391 
-405 GTPTYQVDGTKGFM
+405 
-419 EWQLKV
+419 
-425 SRQYGFSLKDY
+425 
-436 KIQDDMLKTGTIL
+436 
-449 KITDKNGTDITSS
+449 
-462 VSVDK
+462 
-467 TTGTATI
+467 
-474 SSDADEVTILYRTPA
+474 
-489 ENHGGDGN
+489 
-497 GSYRNK
+497 
-503 ASVTPPDKDTP
+503 
-514 DDEKEITPKYD
+514 
-525 DSNLFDVQKA
+525 
-535 DGSFDQKTESVTWN
+535 
-549 ITIDSTKNN
+549 
-558 NKGTLEGYVISDEAF
+558 
-573 SRLSGGLTAANIK
+573 
-586 EATKN
+586 
-591 GTAVS
+591 
-596 GVTFVKNSDGTYTIH
+596 
-611 GDVTHLVLSY
+611 
-621 QLPLTDAEKQARL
+621 
-634 ELAANSTLP
+634 
-643 ITNTATVKDD
+643 
-653 KDNEKSDSGTVYVP
+653 
-667 TLVDGIEKKLTSQNK
+667 
-682 VTDNSYYDAATNH
+682 
-695 QKQELSWEV
+695 
-704 TMHQYRGFSTD
+704 
-715 SKAYVDVMDATG
+715 
-727 NGEHYITP
+727 
-735 EQASKIQIAAETIN
+735 
-749 GTGKT
+749 
-754 LVLGTDYTI
+754 
-763 KFYSD
+763 
-768 KNHEQEI
+768 
-775 TNFTGDAKAKSFQ
+775 
-788 ITFLSPVD
+788 
-796 DAKYVQLVVDYQTT
+796 
-810 ADVHNVGKDSSSVF
+810 
-824 SNTASF
+824 
-830 GGQSSGGNSFT
+830 
-841 YERVTPKMQVQ
+841 
-852 LQKKWVGDDRTKR
+852 
-865 PASIQVQLQRK
+865 
-876 AGTDGT
+876 
-882 WENVGEPVTITVNKN
+882 
-897 QDQDSY
+897 
-903 TWNDLLQYTEETD
+903 
-916 RKNYSYRV
+916 
-924 VELDASGNAVAEG
+924 
-937 GMNGEYAVSYGNANG
+937 
-952 ISQSGTVQIN
+952 
-962 NTWEN
+962 
-967 MNVTVQKNWVGDEQK
+967 
-982 DRPETI
+982 
-988 SVKLQQR
+988 
-995 LDGLNDWTDVAGVE
+995 
-1009 PKTLSNVDNATATWE
+1009 
-1024 NLPRKNADGTKIFY
+1024 
-1038 RVVEVNSLTDYT
+1038 
-1050 PTYDAT
+1050 
-1056 GINQTGTV
+1056 
-1064 KITNTYRYISV
+1064 
-1075 SVEKKWKGN
+1075 
-1084 DSNGN
+1084 
-1089 SVDMAAPD
+1089 
-1097 NISQL
+1097 
-1102 TFQLQRK
+1102 
-1109 TTGDWENVAN
+1109 
-1119 SGTQEVSKTDGKFE
+1119 
-1133 YTWAKLP
+1133 
-1140 KADENG
+1140 
-1146 NPYYYRVI
+1146 
-1154 ETPVPDGYDASGW
+1154 
-1167 DETGT
+1167 
-1172 NTNKTFTITNQQE
+1172 
-1185 SDYTKTPTTA
+1185 
-1195 TEYVWTSSEMNA
+1195 
-1207 VSNRKDVTSITSED
+1207 
-1221 LKGWVTK
+1221 
-1228 TIDGTEYY
+1228 
-1236 LFGWKVTLSSWD
+1236 
-1248 KNSLYIDKLPENSIL
+1248 
-1263 YEEQKYGVVIKQK
+1263 
-1276 NINPMEVTTFH
+1276 MEVTTFS

-1314 EVEYFTYTT
+1314 EVEYFTHTT

-1433 SNLVDADLFSVNVR
+1433 SNLVDADLFSLNVR

-1530 TDNTIIATPETDSYD
+1530 TDNTITATPETDSYD

-1861 TKSDTIPSSAKLATA
+1861 TKSDTIPSSAKKATA
-1876 ENLGLSDETFSPEYT
+1876 DNLGLSDETFSPEYT

-2083 VEATKVWGDGAD
+2083 VEATKVWSDGAD

-2346 TISSGEKKDIIQ
+2346 TISSGENENIIQ

-2442 KAAGKKCEYLATN
+2442 KASGKKCEYLATN

-2515 GLPSDFTTNPSAYK
+2515 GLPSDFTTNPSAYQ

-2620 EDGNWE
+2620 EDGEWE

-2653 DGTKLYY
+2653 DGTKSYY
-2660 YKVVEN
+2660 YKVVED

-2715 ATIQVELH
+2715 AKIQVELH

-2821 NPEKEYQF
+2821 KEYQF

-2845 PYTVINGCFGYNGTS
+2845 PNTVINGCFGYNDNGTGS
-2860 GWYQDEFGNRTIG
+2860 TNGWYQDEFGNRTIG

-2925 TLKVGGTVTL
+2925 TLKFGETVTL
-2935 TSNVDGVTYSSSDSN
+2935 IPNVDGVAYSSSDSN
-2950 IATVSAN
+2950 IATVSAD

-2969 ITATKNGYTDGTID
+2969 ITAKKNGYTDGTID

-3024 LVFHFNDGIAYG
+3024 LALELKNGSSQG

-3044 TVDESSYWVSYKWEA
+3044 TVDGQSYWVSYRWEA
-3059 SQSGEIVVSLNQPNQ
+3059 TQSGEIVVHLDNPYEVSC
-3074 VKIGENDIV
+3074 
-3083 NSADAALI
+3083 NSETVTDAALI

-3197 ITATKD
+3197 ITAKKD
-3203 GCTDGTIALT
+3203 GYTDGTINLIINNSGNAAYEIPEGGGIIDLSDYSDKTITSIQINFLT
-3213 VTSDSGGDD
+3213 VPNKNGYDVRLRNSSGGDIAYLGWISSD
-3222 SKSQVVKLKGISA
+3222 GKSITSCAYSNQGATFSGTILTATNMQVNNVKDLQIGAGCKVEIS
-3235 NDDKNGVHVIYF
+3235 
-3247 ENGKTSADVESIR
+3247 
-3260 IDAENVQVTGWS
+3260 
-3272 GSTIALVK
+3272 
-3280 HVDNPNYEANSLHFG
+3280 
-3295 EIADKQVFTFNKSDK
+3295 
-3310 WGTDRIALYIAVYGT
+3310 
-3325 LKMDVNV
+3325 
-3332 TITYASTS
+3332 ITTSTS
-3340 TQSLTTPRRAVS
+3340 PQSLSAPRRAVS

-3358 GNAVLLYGA
+3358 DNAILLYGA

-3389 QTDTWQKAFENLPVY
+3389 QTDSWQKAFENLPVY

-3415 EEIDVQ
+3415 EETDVQ

-3484 LLLMGGS
+3484 LLLMGGG
-3491 GLVVCYQFRRKRHG
+3491 GLVVCYQFWRKRHR

>member
-44 ISMTMQDLDDAAAVD
+44 ISMTMQDLDDAAAVE
-59 TIDAEPAE
+59 TIDAEPTE
-67 ELEEESNPEEFA
+67 ELEESSEESDSEEFA
-79 EPEEQ
+79 KPEEEPEEQ

-96 TTYKDAPNGAVD
+96 ITYQEAPEGAVD
-108 FKDKI
+108 FGGKI
-113 NAASTKPDPLTG
+113 NSASTTPNPLTG
-125 GSNSSVT
+125 GSGNSVT
-132 GKFEIGYS
+132 GEFNVGYT
-140 FPSGNNGVGFEKNVT
+140 FPTGDNHVGYKHY
-155 SGKQPYIYYR
+155 QPYIYYK
-165 LPDNIQATE
+165 LPDNIQAIQ
-174 DYYENEHFVTDGSD
+174 DYYEGENITTDGSP
-188 AWYKYRT
+188 AWGNYCT
-195 THGITSENAGNFSI
+195 EHGIDSDKKNAGQFSI
-209 DQETGLVVIKFYD
+209 DKETGLVVIKFTE
-222 DYLKFID
+222 DYLKFVD
-229 TSGGFSGKLSFD
+229 TQGGGFSGTITFQ

-277 SYKDGSDPLLIHWT
+277 SFKDGSDPLLIHWT

-425 SRQYGFSLKDY
+425 SRQYGFSLKNY

-667 TLVDGIEKKLTSQNK
+667 ALVDGIEKKLTSQNQ

-876 AGTDGT
+876 TGTDGT

-924 VELDASGNAVAEG
+924 VELDASGNAVAED

-995 LDGLNDWTDVAGVE
+995 LDGSNDWTDVAGAE
-1009 PKTLSNVDNATATWE
+1009 PKTLSNADNATATWE
-1024 NLPRKNADGTKIFY
+1024 NLPRKNAAGTKIFY
-1038 RVVEVNSLTDYT
+1038 RAIEANSLKDYT

-1097 NISQL
+1097 DISQL

-1119 SGTQEVSKTDGKFE
+1119 SGTQEVSKVDGKFE

-1146 NPYYYRVI
+1146 NLYYYRVI

-1276 NINPMEVTTFH
+1276 NINPMEVTTFG

-1377 MVKTDGK
+1377 AEFYSTQ
-1384 LNGKKIGRPE
+1384 KIAGTPE
-1394 YQLVVNPDGKKLSN
+1394 YKLIVNPDGKKISN
-1408 SDKIELTDTF
+1408 SDSIELKDIF
-1418 EITGYQ
+1418 QITGYQ
-1424 EKGQTRVDG
+1424 ENSGNRIDGQ
-1433 SNLVDADLFSVNVR
+1433 NLVDAELDFVSVKDL
-1447 DINTNRLLDTSEYS
+1447 NTGRILSTSEYS
-1461 YMDSIVE
+1461 YLDSIE
-1468 DRRVETVDCGDPT
+1468 EETKIETVDCDDPT
-1481 KSNAA
+1481 KANTSNLVSWNA
-1486 NLISYQE
+1486 
-1493 GSYYVYSFNYTFLKG
+1493 GSYRVYSWNYTFLKG

-1515 EGTPGEKVEL
+1515 EGTPNAETGLQQWNISSSKGIVTLIDDHFDENGKAKV
-1525 TQYSP
+1525 
-1530 TDNTIIATPETDSYD
+1530 
-1545 ADGKV
+1545 K
-1550 RIKIK
+1550 IKITIDCS
-1555 FNRNSKNE
+1555 NSDICEFSVTN
-1563 NPACNFTTKHATSK
+1563 ATTKSIK
-1577 NITFVS
+1577 FVS
-1583 ATLQKEI
+1583 ATLQKEV
-1590 VSVKHILSLTLP
+1590 VSVKHILNLTLP
-1602 DETPLQIWYRYQ
+1602 DEMPLQVSYAYKLRA
-1614 LKTNENTP
+1614 NENTP
-1622 DTDKN
+1622 DSYTKEEKDKVTIGN
-1627 ITASGAVPPAGDKIY
+1627 TPPVGDKIY
-1642 MKNEAILQT
+1642 MKNEATLQT
-1651 SNGSAGDHISETEFE
+1651 SNGSASDRVNETEFQ
-1666 ILEAEAS
+1666 ILQAS
-1673 VETISYPKIK
+1673 STVETISYPKIK

-1689 YSIELDATFKLA
+1689 YSIELNATFKLA
-1701 KYVDGKWHYATAF
+1701 RYDTTDQKWHYATAF
-1714 TPVNGTDGKFLYN
+1714 TPVTGTNGSLSYHAVAYD
-1727 EVTYGDSG
+1727 DSG

-1786 TLEQMDAYTFYFLYD
+1786 TLEQMDAYTFYFLYN
-1801 GDKNTLPSSVP
+1801 GDKGTLPSSVS

-1861 TKSDTIPSSAKLATA
+1861 TKSDTIPSSAKKATA
-1876 ENLGLSDETFSPEYT
+1876 EDLGLSNDTFSPEYT

-1903 WENDKIWSVLPNGK
+1903 WEKDKIWSVLPNGK

-1928 VSYTIGGTTY
+1928 VSYTINGTTY
-1938 TIAND
+1938 TIADD

-1954 SGNGLNKTGEVAI
+1954 SGNGLNKTGEVSI
-1967 VNSAGLT
+1967 LNSAGLT

-2515 GLPSDFTTNPSAYK
+2515 GLPSDFTTNPSAYQ

-2660 YKVVEN
+2660 YKVVED

-2715 ATIQVELH
+2715 AKIQVELH

-2845 PYTVINGCFGYNGTS
+2845 PYTVINGCFGYNDNGTGS
-2860 GWYQDEFGNRTIG
+2860 TNGWYQDEFGNRTIG

-2915 RTITLTPSAT
+2915 RAITLTASAT

-2935 TSNVDGVTYSSSDSN
+2935 NSNVDGVAYSSSN
-2950 IATVSAN
+2950 EQIATVSAD

-2983 LTVTSDSTPPQT
+2983 
-2995 GDKIDATI
+2995 
-3003 NQNSNEN
+3003 
-3010 YTINFSQAIGSEVH
+3010 
-3024 LVFHFNDGIAYG
+3024 
-3036 NGCVGFSV
+3036 
-3044 TVDESSYWVSYKWEA
+3044 
-3059 SQSGEIVVSLNQPNQ
+3059 
-3074 VKIGENDIV
+3074 
-3083 NSADAALI
+3083 
-3091 AKIVAET
+3091 
-3098 QKQTSAQVQV
+3098 
-3108 WWVENNDDKSN
+3108 
-3119 IRLTGAYILTDSG
+3119 
-3132 GSGGGDTPSTPTQIT
+3132 
-3147 ITPSATTL
+3147 
-3155 KVGGTVTLT
+3155 
-3164 SNVDGVAY
+3164 
-3172 SSSNEQIATVS
+3172 
-3183 ANGVVTG
+3183 
-3190 IGAGSVT
+3190 
-3197 ITATKD
+3197 
-3203 GCTDGTIALT
+3203 LT

-3295 EIADKQVFTFNKSDK
+3295 EIADKQVFIFNKSDK

-3340 TQSLTTPRRAVS
+3340 SQSLSTPRRAVS

-3358 GNAVLLYGA
+3358 DNAFLLYGA

-3389 QTDTWQKAFENLPVY
+3389 QTDSWQKAFENLPVY

-3415 EEIDVQ
+3415 EETDVQ

-3426 TYDIRYAFEDADDDT
+3426 TYDIRYAFEDADDAT
-3441 TYAINAEHPGNAV
+3441 TFAINAEHPGNAV

-3464 ESYTLPSTGGTGVT
+3464 ESYTLPSTGGIGMT

-3484 LLLMGGS
+3484 FLLVGGS
-3491 GLVVCYQFRRKRHG
+3491 GLVICCQFYRKRRE
-3505 NCAK
+3505 NCTK

>member
-67 ELEEESNPEEFA
+67 ELEEESSEESDSEEFA
-79 EPEEQ
+79 QPEEQ

-96 TTYKDAPNGAVD
+96 ITYQEAPEGAAD
-108 FKDKI
+108 FGSKI
-113 NAASTKPDPLTG
+113 NAASTDPNPLTG

-132 GKFEIGYS
+132 GTFNVGFTFPDKSKDVGYS
-140 FPSGNNGVGFEKNVT
+140 NY
-155 SGKQPYIYYR
+155 QPYIYYK
-165 LPDNIQATE
+165 LPNNIQAIQ
-174 DYYENEHFVTDGSD
+174 DYYEGENITTDGSP
-188 AWYKYRT
+188 AWGKYCT
-195 THGITSENAGNFSI
+195 DHGIDSNKKNAGRFSI
-209 DQETGLVVIKFYD
+209 DKETGLVVIKFTD

-229 TSGGFSGKLSFD
+229 EQGGGFSGTIEFQ

-255 IDFGDKSITIT
+255 IDFGNQSITVT

-277 SYKDGSDPLLIHWT
+277 SFKDSSDPLLIHWT

-310 EMFSKMEGNIK
+310 EMFSKMEGSIK

-340 ADTKDYSH
+340 ADTKDYNH

-425 SRQYGFSLKDY
+425 SRQYGFSLKNY

-667 TLVDGIEKKLTSQNK
+667 ALVDGIEKKLTSQNQ

-754 LVLGTDYTI
+754 LVLGMDYTI

-876 AGTDGT
+876 TGTDGT

-924 VELDASGNAVAEG
+924 VELDASGNAVAED

-995 LDGLNDWTDVAGVE
+995 LDGSNDWTDVAGAE
-1009 PKTLSNVDNATATWE
+1009 PKTLSNADNATATWE
-1024 NLPRKNADGTKIFY
+1024 NLPRKNAAGTKIFY
-1038 RVVEVNSLTDYT
+1038 RAVEANSLKDYT

-1119 SGTQEVSKTDGKFE
+1119 SGTQEVSKVDGKFE

-1146 NPYYYRVI
+1146 NLYYYRVI

-1195 TEYVWTSSEMNA
+1195 TKYVWTSDAMNA
-1207 VSNRKDVTSITSED
+1207 VSNRKDITSITSED

-1263 YEEQKYGVVIKQK
+1263 YEVQKYGVVIKQK
-1276 NINPMEVTTFH
+1276 NINPMEVTTFG
-1287 DRNQYYTY
+1287 DINQYYTY

-1377 MVKTDGK
+1377 AEFYSTQ
-1384 LNGKKIGRPE
+1384 KIAGTPE
-1394 YQLVVNPDGKKLSN
+1394 YKLIVNPDGKKLSN
-1408 SDKIELTDTF
+1408 SDNIELKDIF
-1418 EITGYQ
+1418 QITGYQ
-1424 EKGQTRVDG
+1424 ENSGNRIDGQ
-1433 SNLVDADLFSVNVR
+1433 NLVDAELDFVSVKDL
-1447 DINTNRLLDTSEYS
+1447 NTGRILSTSEYS
-1461 YMDSIVE
+1461 YLDSIE
-1468 DRRVETVDCGDPT
+1468 EETKIETVDCDDPT
-1481 KSNAA
+1481 KANTSNLVSWNA
-1486 NLISYQE
+1486 
-1493 GSYYVYSFNYTFLKG
+1493 GSYRVYSWNYTFLKG

-1515 EGTPGEKVEL
+1515 EGTPNAETGLQQWNISSSKGIVTLIDDHFDENGKAKV
-1525 TQYSP
+1525 
-1530 TDNTIIATPETDSYD
+1530 
-1545 ADGKV
+1545 K
-1550 RIKIK
+1550 IKITIDCS
-1555 FNRNSKNE
+1555 NSDICEFSVTN
-1563 NPACNFTTKHATSK
+1563 ATTKSIK
-1577 NITFVS
+1577 FVS
-1583 ATLQKEI
+1583 ATLQKEV
-1590 VSVKHILSLTLP
+1590 VSVKHILNLTLP
-1602 DETPLQIWYRYQ
+1602 DEMPLQVSYAYKLRA
-1614 LKTNENTP
+1614 NENTP
-1622 DTDKN
+1622 DSYTKEEKDKVTIGN
-1627 ITASGAVPPAGDKIY
+1627 TPPVGDKIY
-1642 MKNEAILQT
+1642 MKNEATLQT
-1651 SNGSAGDHISETEFE
+1651 SNGSASDRVNETEFQ
-1666 ILEAEAS
+1666 ILQAS
-1673 VETISYPKIK
+1673 STVETISYPKIK

-1689 YSIELDATFKLA
+1689 YSIELNATFKLA
-1701 KYVDGKWHYATAF
+1701 RYDTTDQKWHYATAF
-1714 TPVNGTDGKFLYN
+1714 TPVTGTNGSLSYHAVAYD
-1727 EVTYGDSG
+1727 DSG

-1766 KLIEVASPSGY
+1766 KLIEVTSPSGY

-1786 TLEQMDAYTFYFLYD
+1786 TLEQMDAYTFYFLYN
-1801 GDKNTLPSSVP
+1801 GDKGTLPSSVS

-1861 TKSDTIPSSAKLATA
+1861 TKSDTIPSSAKKATA
-1876 ENLGLSDETFSPEYT
+1876 EDLGLSNDTFSPEYT

-1928 VSYTIGGTTY
+1928 VSYTINGTTY

-1943 GSSTGTMKPFY
+1943 GSSSGTMKPFY
-1954 SGNGLNKTGEVAI
+1954 SGNGLNKTGEVSI
-1967 VNSAGLT
+1967 LNSAGLT

-2515 GLPSDFTTNPSAYK
+2515 GLPSDFTTNPSAYQ

-2620 EDGNWE
+2620 EGEDWE

-2653 DGTKLYY
+2653 DGTKQYY
-2660 YKVVEN
+2660 YKVVED

-2739 QPTVPVIKL
+2739 QPTVPVIEL
-2748 SAASTSVT
+2748 TAASTSVM
-2756 VGETLQIISSIDG
+2756 VGETLQITSNIDG
-2769 VTYSSMNK
+2769 VTYSSMNE

-2821 NPEKEYQF
+2821 KEYQF

-2838 IVTVIGT
+2838 IVTVTGT
-2845 PYTVINGCFGYNGTS
+2845 PNTEINGCFGYNGTGS
-2860 GWYQDEFGNRTIG
+2860 TNGWYQDEFGNQTIG

-2915 RTITLTPSAT
+2915 RTITLTASDT
-2925 TLKVGGTVTL
+2925 TLKVGETVTL
-2935 TSNVDGVTYSSSDSN
+2935 TSDVDGVAYSSSN
-2950 IATVSAN
+2950 EQIATVSAD

-2983 LTVTSDSTPPQT
+2983 
-2995 GDKIDATI
+2995 
-3003 NQNSNEN
+3003 
-3010 YTINFSQAIGSEVH
+3010 
-3024 LVFHFNDGIAYG
+3024 
-3036 NGCVGFSV
+3036 
-3044 TVDESSYWVSYKWEA
+3044 
-3059 SQSGEIVVSLNQPNQ
+3059 
-3074 VKIGENDIV
+3074 
-3083 NSADAALI
+3083 
-3091 AKIVAET
+3091 
-3098 QKQTSAQVQV
+3098 
-3108 WWVENNDDKSN
+3108 
-3119 IRLTGAYILTDSG
+3119 
-3132 GSGGGDTPSTPTQIT
+3132 
-3147 ITPSATTL
+3147 
-3155 KVGGTVTLT
+3155 
-3164 SNVDGVAY
+3164 
-3172 SSSNEQIATVS
+3172 
-3183 ANGVVTG
+3183 
-3190 IGAGSVT
+3190 
-3197 ITATKD
+3197 
-3203 GCTDGTIALT
+3203 LT

-3247 ENGKTSADVESIR
+3247 ENGKISADVESIR
-3260 IDAENVQVTGWS
+3260 IDAENVKVTGWS
-3272 GSTIALVK
+3272 ASTIALVK
-3280 HVDNPNYEANSLHFG
+3280 HVDNPNYEASSLYYG

-3340 TQSLTTPRRAVS
+3340 SQSLSAPRRAVS

-3358 GNAVLLYGA
+3358 DNAVLLYGA

-3389 QTDTWQKAFENLPVY
+3389 QTDSWQKAFENLPVY

-3415 EEIDVQ
+3415 EETDVQ

-3441 TYAINAEHPGNAV
+3441 TFAINAEHPGNAV

-3464 ESYTLPSTGGTGVT
+3464 ESYTLPSTGGIGMT

-3484 LLLMGGS
+3484 FLLVGGS
-3491 GLVVCYQFRRKRHG
+3491 GLVICCQFYRKRHG

>member
-44 ISMTMQDLDDAAAVD
+44 ISMTMQDLDDAAAVE
-59 TIDAEPAE
+59 TIDAEPTE
-67 ELEEESNPEEFA
+67 ELEESSEESDSEEFA
-79 EPEEQ
+79 KPEEEPEEQ

-96 TTYKDAPNGAVD
+96 ITYQEAPEGAVD
-108 FKDKI
+108 FGGKI
-113 NAASTKPDPLTG
+113 NSASTTPNPLTG
-125 GSNSSVT
+125 GSGNSVT
-132 GKFEIGYS
+132 GEFNVGYT
-140 FPSGNNGVGFEKNVT
+140 FPTGDNHVGYKHY
-155 SGKQPYIYYR
+155 QPYIYYK
-165 LPDNIQATE
+165 LPDNIQAIQ
-174 DYYENEHFVTDGSD
+174 DYYEGENITTDGSP
-188 AWYKYRT
+188 AWGNYCT
-195 THGITSENAGNFSI
+195 EHGIDSDKKNAGQFSI
-209 DQETGLVVIKFYD
+209 DKETGLVVIKFTE
-222 DYLKFID
+222 DYLKFVD
-229 TSGGFSGKLSFD
+229 TQGGGFSGTITFQ

-277 SYKDGSDPLLIHWT
+277 SFKDGSDPLLIHWT

-369 GKIKNNAILKTDDG
+369 GKIKNNAILKTDDS

-425 SRQYGFSLKDY
+425 SRQYGFSLKNY

-596 GVTFVKNSDGTYTIH
+596 DVTFVKNSNGTYTIH

-667 TLVDGIEKKLTSQNK
+667 ALVDGIEKKLTSQNQ

-704 TMHQYRGFSTD
+704 TMHQYRGFSTN

-876 AGTDGT
+876 TGTDGT

-924 VELDASGNAVAEG
+924 VELDASGNAVAED

-995 LDGLNDWTDVAGVE
+995 LDGSNDWTDVAGAE
-1009 PKTLSNVDNATATWE
+1009 PKTLSNADNATATWE
-1024 NLPRKNADGTKIFY
+1024 NLPRKNAAGTKIFY
-1038 RVVEVNSLTDYT
+1038 RAIEANSLKDYT

-1097 NISQL
+1097 DISQL

-1119 SGTQEVSKTDGKFE
+1119 SGTQEVSKVDGKFE

-1276 NINPMEVTTFH
+1276 NINPMEVTTFG

-1377 MVKTDGK
+1377 AEFYSTQ
-1384 LNGKKIGRPE
+1384 KIAGTPE
-1394 YQLVVNPDGKKLSN
+1394 YKLIVNPDGKKLSN
-1408 SDKIELTDTF
+1408 SDNIELKDIF
-1418 EITGYQ
+1418 QITGYQ
-1424 EKGQTRVDG
+1424 ENSGNRIDGQ
-1433 SNLVDADLFSVNVR
+1433 NLVDAELDFVSVKDL
-1447 DINTNRLLDTSEYS
+1447 NTGRILSTSEYS
-1461 YMDSIVE
+1461 YLDSIE
-1468 DRRVETVDCGDPT
+1468 EETKIETVDCDDPT
-1481 KSNAA
+1481 KANTSNLVSWNA
-1486 NLISYQE
+1486 
-1493 GSYYVYSFNYTFLKG
+1493 GSYRVYSWNYTFLKG

-1515 EGTPGEKVEL
+1515 EGTPNAETGLQQWNISSSKGIVTLIDDHFDENGKAKV
-1525 TQYSP
+1525 
-1530 TDNTIIATPETDSYD
+1530 
-1545 ADGKV
+1545 K
-1550 RIKIK
+1550 IKITIDCS
-1555 FNRNSKNE
+1555 NSDICEFSVTN
-1563 NPACNFTTKHATSK
+1563 ATTKSIK
-1577 NITFVS
+1577 FVS
-1583 ATLQKEI
+1583 ATLQKEV
-1590 VSVKHILSLTLP
+1590 VSVKHILNLTLP
-1602 DETPLQIWYRYQ
+1602 DEMPLQVSYAYKLRA
-1614 LKTNENTP
+1614 NENTP
-1622 DTDKN
+1622 DSYTKEEKDKVTIGN
-1627 ITASGAVPPAGDKIY
+1627 TPPVGDKIY
-1642 MKNEAILQT
+1642 MKNEATLQT
-1651 SNGSAGDHISETEFE
+1651 SNGSASDRVNETEFQ
-1666 ILEAEAS
+1666 ILQAS
-1673 VETISYPKIK
+1673 STVETISYPKIK

-1689 YSIELDATFKLA
+1689 YSIELNATFKLA
-1701 KYVDGKWHYATAF
+1701 RYDTTDQKWHYATAF
-1714 TPVNGTDGKFLYN
+1714 TPVTGTNGSLSYHAVAYD
-1727 EVTYGDSG
+1727 DSG

-1786 TLEQMDAYTFYFLYD
+1786 TLEQMDAYTFYFLYN
-1801 GDKNTLPSSVP
+1801 GDKGTLPSSVS

-1836 AKKTWSETITEADH
+1836 AKKTWSETITEANH

-1876 ENLGLSDETFSPEYT
+1876 ENLGLSNDTFSPEYT

-1903 WENDKIWSVLPNGK
+1903 WEKDKIWSVLPNGK

-1928 VSYTIGGTTY
+1928 VSYTINGTTY

-1954 SGNGLNKTGEVAI
+1954 SGNGLNKTGEVSI

-1989 SDIPVDTVA
+1989 SDIPVDIVA

-2115 SEIAALEQGTIPANT
+2115 SEIAALEQGTVPANT
-2130 ELVTGEANVTLS
+2130 ELVAGEAAVTLS

-2335 YNNQNRIGIFE
+2335 YNNQNRIGILE

-2515 GLPSDFTTNPSAYK
+2515 GLPSDFTTNPSAYQ

-2660 YKVVEN
+2660 YKVVEDQ
-2666 PISGYQAVYS
+2666 ISGYQAVYS

-2715 ATIQVELH
+2715 AKIQVELH

-2915 RTITLTPSAT
+2915 RTITLTASAT

-2935 TSNVDGVTYSSSDSN
+2935 NSNVDGVAYSSSN
-2950 IATVSAN
+2950 EQIATVSAD

-2969 ITATKNGYTDGTID
+2969 ITATKNGYTDGTIV
-2983 LTVTSDSTPPQT
+2983 LTVTSDGGDSGETIKT
-2995 GDKIDATI
+2995 GTVDCTA
-3003 NQNSNEN
+3003 
-3010 YTINFSQAIGSEVH
+3010 G
-3024 LVFHFNDGIAYG
+3024 
-3036 NGCVGFSV
+3036 
-3044 TVDESSYWVSYKWEA
+3044 TVDEQIPVSGSVSS
-3059 SQSGEIVVSLNQPNQ
+3059 IIL
-3074 VKIGENDIV
+3074 DI
-3083 NSADAALI
+3083 
-3091 AKIVAET
+3091 T
-3098 QKQTSAQVQV
+3098 Q
-3108 WWVENNDDKSN
+3108 DSN
-3119 IRLTGAYILTDSG
+3119 
-3132 GSGGGDTPSTPTQIT
+3132 
-3147 ITPSATTL
+3147 
-3155 KVGGTVTLT
+3155 
-3164 SNVDGVAY
+3164 
-3172 SSSNEQIATVS
+3172 
-3183 ANGVVTG
+3183 
-3190 IGAGSVT
+3190 AGSTLYVALLHSWEFAGT
-3197 ITATKD
+3197 NIDVKNIPIELSGPWGNPKPTFEVKD
-3203 GCTDGTIALT
+3203 GKLVITNISSDIKSMRIMNNNGGAKVK
-3213 VTSDSGGDD
+3213 VT
-3222 SKSQVVKLKGISA
+3222 
-3235 NDDKNGVHVIYF
+3235 Y
-3247 ENGKTSADVESIR
+3247 
-3260 IDAENVQVTGWS
+3260 
-3272 GSTIALVK
+3272 
-3280 HVDNPNYEANSLHFG
+3280 
-3295 EIADKQVFTFNKSDK
+3295 
-3310 WGTDRIALYIAVYGT
+3310 
-3325 LKMDVNV
+3325 

-3340 TQSLTTPRRAVS
+3340 SQSLSAPRRAVS

-3358 GNAVLLYGA
+3358 DNAVLLYGA

-3415 EEIDVQ
+3415 EETDVQ

-3426 TYDIRYAFEDADDDT
+3426 TYDIRYAFEDADDAT
-3441 TYAINAEHPGNAV
+3441 TFAINAEHPGNAV

-3464 ESYTLPSTGGTGVT
+3464 ESYTLPSTGGIGMT

-3484 LLLMGGS
+3484 FLLVGGS
-3491 GLVVCYQFRRKRHG
+3491 GLVICCQFYRKRRE
-3505 NCAK
+3505 NCTK

>member
-59 TIDAEPAE
+59 TIDAEPAEELEE

-277 SYKDGSDPLLIHWT
+277 SFKDGSDPLLIHWT

-667 TLVDGIEKKLTSQNK
+667 ALVDGIEKKLTSQNK

-810 ADVHNVGKDSSSVF
+810 ADVHNVEKDSSSVF

-995 LDGLNDWTDVAGVE
+995 LDGSNDWTDVTGAE
-1009 PKTLSNVDNATATWE
+1009 QKTLSNADNAIATWE

-1038 RVVEVNSLTDYT
+1038 RAVEVNSLTDYT
-1050 PTYDAT
+1050 PTYDTT

-1097 NISQL
+1097 DISQL

-1154 ETPVPDGYDASGW
+1154 ETSVPSGYTASGW

-1172 NTNKTFTITNQQE
+1172 NTNKTFTITNRQE
-1185 SDYTKTPTTA
+1185 SEYTKTPTTA
-1195 TEYVWTSSEMNA
+1195 TKYTWNNSFMD
-1207 VSNRKDVTSITSED
+1207 VSINRKEITNITSED
-1221 LKGWVTK
+1221 LKYYEIK
-1228 TIDGTEYY
+1228 TIGETEYY
-1236 LFGWKVTLSSWD
+1236 LFGWKVTLASWD
-1248 KNSLYIDKLPENSIL
+1248 TTSSFVDQLPENSFL
-1263 YEEQKYGVVIKQK
+1263 YEENGYGVVVKYTNGGMTTEVSAWGNQNQK
-1276 NINPMEVTTFH
+1276 NDMYVYNKEENVVRFLPN
-1287 DRNQYYTY
+1287 RN
-1295 DKTNNIVNFL
+1295 
-1305 LGRAHGRNT
+1305 NT
-1314 EVEYFTYTT
+1314 PFSFFTYTT

-1377 MVKTDGK
+1377 MVKTAGQ

-1433 SNLVDADLFSVNVR
+1433 SNLVDADLFSVSVR
-1447 DINTNRLLDTSEYS
+1447 DINTNRLLSTSEYS
-1461 YMDSIVE
+1461 YLDSIE
-1468 DRRVETVDCGDPT
+1468 EETKIETVDCDDPT
-1481 KSNAA
+1481 KANTSNLVSWNA
-1486 NLISYQE
+1486 
-1493 GSYYVYSFNYTFLKG
+1493 GSYRVYSWNYTFLKG

-1515 EGTPGEKVEL
+1515 EGTPNAETGLQQWNISSSKGIVTLIDDHFDENGKAKV
-1525 TQYSP
+1525 
-1530 TDNTIIATPETDSYD
+1530 
-1545 ADGKV
+1545 K
-1550 RIKIK
+1550 IKITIDCS
-1555 FNRNSKNE
+1555 NSDICEFSVTN
-1563 NPACNFTTKHATSK
+1563 ATTKSIK
-1577 NITFVS
+1577 FVS
-1583 ATLQKEI
+1583 ATLQKEV
-1590 VSVKHILSLTLP
+1590 VSVKHILNLTLP

-1727 EVTYGDSG
+1727 EVAYDDSG

-1836 AKKTWSETITEADH
+1836 AKKTWSETVPEN

-1876 ENLGLSDETFSPEYT
+1876 KNLGLSDNTFSPEYT
-1891 LTATKDADGNLV
+1891 LTVTKDADGNLV

-1954 SGNGLNKTGEVAI
+1954 SGNGLNKTDKVSI

-2083 VEATKVWGDGAD
+2083 VEATKVWSDGAD

-2224 ESIQVELYK
+2224 ESIQLELYK

-2335 YNNQNRIGIFE
+2335 YNNQNRIGILE

-2358 TTSPEIVLL
+2358 ITSPEIVLL

-2404 IMSPLPIDAPVS
+2404 IMSPLPIDAPAS
-2416 GWLQQDTMNTNIK
+2416 GWLQQNTMNTNIK

-2504 TGTITAETNIS
+2504 TGTTTAETNIS
-2515 GLPSDFTTNPSAYK
+2515 GLPSDFTTNPSAYQ

-2550 EGYAYYVKEVDQTGW
+2550 ERYAYYVKEVDQTGW

-2620 EDGNWE
+2620 EDGEWE

-2660 YKVVEN
+2660 YKVVED

-2756 VGETLQIISSIDG
+2756 VGETLQITSSIAG
-2769 VTYSSMNK
+2769 MTYSSMDE

-2798 IKAAKEGCTEG
+2798 IKATKEGCTEG
-2809 TIDLTVTEGSSE
+2809 TIDLTVTEGSSG
-2821 NPEKEYQF
+2821 KEYQF

-2838 IVTVIGT
+2838 IVTVTGT
-2845 PYTVINGCFGYNGTS
+2845 PNTEINGCFGYNDNGTGS
-2860 GWYQDEFGNRTIG
+2860 TNGWYQDEFGNQTIG
-2873 SDGTLTLEHTVRDTY
+2873 SDGTLTLKHTVRDTY

-2925 TLKVGGTVTL
+2925 TLKVGETVTL
-2935 TSNVDGVTYSSSDSN
+2935 ISNVDGVAYSSSDSK
-2950 IATVSAN
+2950 IASVSAD

-2969 ITATKNGYTDGTID
+2969 ITAKKDGYTDGTIE
-2983 LTVTSDSTPPQT
+2983 LTVREQS
-2995 GDKIDATI
+2995 GG
-3003 NQNSNEN
+3003 NV
-3010 YTINFSQAIGSEVH
+3010 YTIP
-3024 LVFHFNDGIAYG
+3024 
-3036 NGCVGFSV
+3036 
-3044 TVDESSYWVSYKWEA
+3044 
-3059 SQSGEIVVSLNQPNQ
+3059 PN
-3074 VKIGENDIV
+3074 
-3083 NSADAALI
+3083 
-3091 AKIVAET
+3091 
-3098 QKQTSAQVQV
+3098 
-3108 WWVENNDDKSN
+3108 
-3119 IRLTGAYILTDSG
+3119 G
-3132 GSGGGDTPSTPTQIT
+3132 GSIDLSDYSDKT
-3147 ITPSATTL
+3147 ITSMQINFL
-3155 KVGGTVTLT
+3155 KVPNNGGY
-3164 SNVDGVAY
+3164 GVRLRN
-3172 SSSNEQIATVS
+3172 SSM
-3183 ANGVVTG
+3183 
-3190 IGAGSVT
+3190 
-3197 ITATKD
+3197 
-3203 GCTDGTIALT
+3203 
-3213 VTSDSGGDD
+3213 
-3222 SKSQVVKLKGISA
+3222 
-3235 NDDKNGVHVIYF
+3235 
-3247 ENGKTSADVESIR
+3247 
-3260 IDAENVQVTGWS
+3260 
-3272 GSTIALVK
+3272 
-3280 HVDNPNYEANSLHFG
+3280 G
-3295 EIADKQVFTFNKSDK
+3295 EIAYLGWVSSDGNSITNCQFSSK
-3310 WGTDRIALYIAVYGT
+3310 CTVNFYGT
-3325 LKMDVNV
+3325 ILTATNMQVNNV
-3332 TITYASTS
+3332 KDLQIETGCKVEISITTSTS
-3340 TQSLTTPRRAVS
+3340 PQTLSAPRRAVS

-3358 GNAVLLYGA
+3358 DNAVLLYGA
-3367 EEPVAYAASSTD
+3367 EEPVAYAASSID

-3415 EEIDVQ
+3415 EETDVQ

-3464 ESYTLPSTGGTGVT
+3464 ESYTLPSTGGIGMT

-3484 LLLMGGS
+3484 FLLVGGS
-3491 GLVVCYQFRRKRHG
+3491 GLVICCQFYRKRRE
-3505 NCAK
+3505 NCTK

>member
-44 ISMTMQDLDDAAAVD
+44 ISMTMQDLDDAAAVE
-59 TIDAEPAE
+59 TIDAEPTE
-67 ELEEESNPEEFA
+67 ELEESSEESDSEEFA
-79 EPEEQ
+79 EPEEEPEEQ

-96 TTYKDAPNGAVD
+96 ITYQEAPEGAVD
-108 FKDKI
+108 FGGKI
-113 NAASTKPDPLTG
+113 NSASTTPNPLTG
-125 GSNSSVT
+125 GSGNSVT
-132 GKFEIGYS
+132 GEFNVGYT
-140 FPSGNNGVGFEKNVT
+140 FPTGDNHVGYKHY
-155 SGKQPYIYYR
+155 QPYIYYK
-165 LPDNIQATE
+165 LPDNIQAIQ
-174 DYYENEHFVTDGSD
+174 DYYEGENITTDGSP
-188 AWYKYRT
+188 AWGNYCT
-195 THGITSENAGNFSI
+195 EHGIDSDKKNAGQFSI
-209 DQETGLVVIKFYD
+209 DKETGLVVIKFTE
-222 DYLKFID
+222 DYLKFVD
-229 TSGGFSGKLSFD
+229 TQGGGFSGTITFQ

-277 SYKDGSDPLLIHWT
+277 SFKDGSDPLLIHWT

-425 SRQYGFSLKDY
+425 SRQYGFSLKNY

-667 TLVDGIEKKLTSQNK
+667 ALVDGIEKKLTSQNK

-865 PASIQVQLQRK
+865 PASIQMQLQRK

-924 VELDASGNAVAEG
+924 VELDASGNAVAED

-967 MNVTVQKNWVGDEQK
+967 MNVTVQKNWVGDKQNN
-982 DRPETI
+982 RPSTI

-995 LDGLNDWTDVAGVE
+995 LDGSNDWTDVAGVE
-1009 PKTLSNVDNATATWE
+1009 PKTLSNADNATATWE
-1024 NLPRKNADGTKIFY
+1024 NLPRKNAAGTKIFY
-1038 RVVEVNSLTDYT
+1038 RAVEANSLKDYT

-1119 SGTQEVSKTDGKFE
+1119 SGTQEVSKVDGKFE

-1140 KADENG
+1140 KVDENG
-1146 NPYYYRVI
+1146 NLYYYRVI

-1195 TEYVWTSSEMNA
+1195 TKYVWTSDAMNA
-1207 VSNRKDVTSITSED
+1207 VSNRKDITSITSED

-1276 NINPMEVTTFH
+1276 YINPMEVTTFS

-1349 TETNYKDS
+1349 TETNYKDF

-1377 MVKTDGK
+1377 AEFYSTQ
-1384 LNGKKIGRPE
+1384 KIAGTPE
-1394 YQLVVNPDGKKLSN
+1394 YKLIVNPDGKKISN
-1408 SDKIELTDTF
+1408 SDSIELKDIF
-1418 EITGYQ
+1418 QITGYQ
-1424 EKGQTRVDG
+1424 ENSGNRIDGQ
-1433 SNLVDADLFSVNVR
+1433 NLVDAELDFVSVKDL
-1447 DINTNRLLDTSEYS
+1447 NTGRVLSASEYS
-1461 YMDSIVE
+1461 YLDSIEE
-1468 DRRVETVDCGDPT
+1468 DRKVETVDCGDPT

-1530 TDNTIIATPETDSYD
+1530 TDNTITATPETDSYD

-1590 VSVKHILSLTLP
+1590 VSVKHILNLTLP
-1602 DETPLQIWYRYQ
+1602 DETPLQVSYAYKLRA
-1614 LKTNENTP
+1614 NENTP
-1622 DTDKN
+1622 DSYTKEEKDKVTIGN
-1627 ITASGAVPPAGDKIY
+1627 TPPVEDKIY
-1642 MKNEAILQT
+1642 MKNEATLQT
-1651 SNGSAGDHISETEFE
+1651 SNGSASDRVNETEFQ
-1666 ILEAEAS
+1666 ILQAS
-1673 VETISYPKIK
+1673 STVETISYPKIK

-1689 YSIELDATFKLA
+1689 YSIELNATFKLA
-1701 KYVDGKWHYATAF
+1701 RYDTTDQKWHYATAF
-1714 TPVNGTDGKFLYN
+1714 TPVTGTNGSLSYHAVAYD
-1727 EVTYGDSG
+1727 DSG

-1766 KLIEVASPSGY
+1766 KLIEVTSPSGY

-1786 TLEQMDAYTFYFLYD
+1786 TLEQMDAYTFYFLYN
-1801 GDKNTLPSSVP
+1801 GDKGTLPSSVS

-1836 AKKTWSETITEADH
+1836 AKKTWSETVPEN

-1876 ENLGLSDETFSPEYT
+1876 EDLGLSNDTFSPEYT

-1903 WENDKIWSVLPNGK
+1903 WEKDKIWSVLPNGK

-1928 VSYTIGGTTY
+1928 VSYTINGTTY
-1938 TIAND
+1938 TIADD

-1954 SGNGLNKTGEVAI
+1954 SGNGLNKTGEVSI

-2115 SEIAALEQGTIPANT
+2115 SEIAGLEQGTVPANT

-2233 RAVSSSGGS
+2233 RAMSSSGGS

-2335 YNNQNRIGIFE
+2335 YNNQNRIGILE

-2515 GLPSDFTTNPSAYK
+2515 GLPSDFTTNPSAYQ

-2660 YKVVEN
+2660 YKVVED

-2703 VQKTWAETPTAN
+2703 VQKTWAETPIAN

-2821 NPEKEYQF
+2821 KEYQF

-2845 PYTVINGCFGYNGTS
+2845 PYTVINGCFGYNDNGTGS
-2860 GWYQDEFGNRTIG
+2860 TNGWYQDEFGNRTIG

-2915 RTITLTPSAT
+2915 RAITLTA
-2925 TLKVGGTVTL
+2925 
-2935 TSNVDGVTYSSSDSN
+2935 
-2950 IATVSAN
+2950 
-2957 GVVTG
+2957 
-2962 VGAGSVT
+2962 
-2969 ITATKNGYTDGTID
+2969 
-2983 LTVTSDSTPPQT
+2983 
-2995 GDKIDATI
+2995 
-3003 NQNSNEN
+3003 
-3010 YTINFSQAIGSEVH
+3010 
-3024 LVFHFNDGIAYG
+3024 
-3036 NGCVGFSV
+3036 
-3044 TVDESSYWVSYKWEA
+3044 
-3059 SQSGEIVVSLNQPNQ
+3059 
-3074 VKIGENDIV
+3074 
-3083 NSADAALI
+3083 
-3091 AKIVAET
+3091 
-3098 QKQTSAQVQV
+3098 
-3108 WWVENNDDKSN
+3108 
-3119 IRLTGAYILTDSG
+3119 
-3132 GSGGGDTPSTPTQIT
+3132 
-3147 ITPSATTL
+3147 SATTL

-3183 ANGVVTG
+3183 ADGVVTG
-3190 IGAGSVT
+3190 VGAGSVT
-3197 ITATKD
+3197 ITATKN
-3203 GCTDGTIALT
+3203 GYTDGTIDLT

-3295 EIADKQVFTFNKSDK
+3295 EIADKQVFIFNKSDK

-3340 TQSLTTPRRAVS
+3340 SQSLSTPRRAVS

-3358 GNAVLLYGA
+3358 DNAFLLYGA

-3389 QTDTWQKAFENLPVY
+3389 QTDSWQKAFENLPVY

-3415 EEIDVQ
+3415 EETDVQ

-3426 TYDIRYAFEDADDDT
+3426 TYDIRYAFEDADEAT

-3464 ESYTLPSTGGTGVT
+3464 ESYTLPSTGGIGMT

-3484 LLLMGGS
+3484 FLLVGGS
-3491 GLVVCYQFRRKRHG
+3491 GLVICCQFYRKRRE
-3505 NCAK
+3505 NCTK

>member
-44 ISMTMQDLDDAAAVD
+44 ISMTMQDLDDAAAVE
-59 TIDAEPAE
+59 TIDAEPTE
-67 ELEEESNPEEFA
+67 ELEESSEESDSEEFA
-79 EPEEQ
+79 EPEEEPEEQ

-96 TTYKDAPNGAVD
+96 ITYQEAPEGAVD
-108 FKDKI
+108 FGGKI
-113 NAASTKPDPLTG
+113 NSASTTPNPLTG
-125 GSNSSVT
+125 GSGNSVT
-132 GKFEIGYS
+132 GEFNVGYT
-140 FPSGNNGVGFEKNVT
+140 FPTGDNHVGYKHY
-155 SGKQPYIYYR
+155 QPYIYYK
-165 LPDNIQATE
+165 LPDNIQAIQ
-174 DYYENEHFVTDGSD
+174 DYYEGENITTDGSP
-188 AWYKYRT
+188 AWGNYCT
-195 THGITSENAGNFSI
+195 EHGIDSDKKNAGQFSI
-209 DQETGLVVIKFYD
+209 DKETGLVVIKFTE
-222 DYLKFID
+222 DYLKFVD
-229 TSGGFSGKLSFD
+229 TQGGGFSGTITFQ

-425 SRQYGFSLKDY
+425 SRQYGFSLKNY

-667 TLVDGIEKKLTSQNK
+667 ALVDGIEKKLTSQNQ

-865 PASIQVQLQRK
+865 PASIQMQLQRK
-876 AGTDGT
+876 TGTDGT

-924 VELDASGNAVAEG
+924 VELDASGNPVAEG
-937 GMNGEYAVSYGNANG
+937 SMNGEYAVSYGNANG

-995 LDGLNDWTDVAGVE
+995 LDGSNDWTDVAGAE
-1009 PKTLSNVDNATATWE
+1009 PKTLSNADNATATWE
-1024 NLPRKNADGTKIFY
+1024 NLPRKNAAGTKIFY
-1038 RVVEVNSLTDYT
+1038 RTVEANSLKDYT

-1119 SGTQEVSKTDGKFE
+1119 SGTQEVSKVDGKFE

-1146 NPYYYRVI
+1146 NLYYYRVI

-1276 NINPMEVTTFH
+1276 NINPMEVTTFG

-1377 MVKTDGK
+1377 AEFYSTQ
-1384 LNGKKIGRPE
+1384 KIAGTPE
-1394 YQLVVNPDGKKLSN
+1394 YKLIVNPDGKKLSN
-1408 SDKIELTDTF
+1408 SDNIELKDIF
-1418 EITGYQ
+1418 QITGYQ
-1424 EKGQTRVDG
+1424 ENSGNRIDGQ
-1433 SNLVDADLFSVNVR
+1433 NLVDAELDFVSVKDL
-1447 DINTNRLLDTSEYS
+1447 NTGRILSTSEYS
-1461 YMDSIVE
+1461 YLDSIE
-1468 DRRVETVDCGDPT
+1468 EETKIETVDCDDPT
-1481 KSNAA
+1481 KANTSNLVSWNA
-1486 NLISYQE
+1486 
-1493 GSYYVYSFNYTFLKG
+1493 GSYRVYSWNYTFLKG

-1515 EGTPGEKVEL
+1515 EGTPNAETGLQQWNISSSKGIVTLIDDHFDENGKAKV
-1525 TQYSP
+1525 
-1530 TDNTIIATPETDSYD
+1530 
-1545 ADGKV
+1545 K
-1550 RIKIK
+1550 IKITIDCS
-1555 FNRNSKNE
+1555 NSDICEFSVTN
-1563 NPACNFTTKHATSK
+1563 ATTKSIK
-1577 NITFVS
+1577 FVS
-1583 ATLQKEI
+1583 ATLQKEV
-1590 VSVKHILSLTLP
+1590 VSVKHIL
-1602 DETPLQIWYRYQ
+1602 
-1614 LKTNENTP
+1614 N
-1622 DTDKN
+1622 
-1627 ITASGAVPPAGDKIY
+1627 
-1642 MKNEAILQT
+1642 
-1651 SNGSAGDHISETEFE
+1651 
-1666 ILEAEAS
+1666 
-1673 VETISYPKIK
+1673 
-1683 KVDVGD
+1683 
-1689 YSIELDATFKLA
+1689 
-1701 KYVDGKWHYATAF
+1701 
-1714 TPVNGTDGKFLYN
+1714 
-1727 EVTYGDSG
+1727 
-1735 IETGT
+1735 
-1740 TIPAAAA
+1740 
-1747 DLKVE
+1747 
-1752 SGGYTIGLQNGTLY
+1752 
-1766 KLIEVASPSGY
+1766 
-1777 EKVTWNASK
+1777 
-1786 TLEQMDAYTFYFLYD
+1786 
-1801 GDKNTLPSSVP
+1801 
-1812 KDRVNLISANGT
+1812 
-1824 LQVKNNQLIDIG
+1824 
-1836 AKKTWSETITEADH
+1836 
-1850 ASVNL
+1850 
-1855 ELWYAT
+1855 
-1861 TKSDTIPSSAKLATA
+1861 
-1876 ENLGLSDETFSPEYT
+1876 
-1891 LTATKDADGNLV
+1891 
-1903 WENDKIWSVLPNGK
+1903 
-1917 NGVPYYYYVKE
+1917 
-1928 VSYTIGGTTY
+1928 
-1938 TIAND
+1938 
-1943 GSSTGTMKPFY
+1943 
-1954 SGNGLNKTGEVAI
+1954 
-1967 VNSAGLT
+1967 
-1974 IRKEWKNSDN
+1974 
-1984 TAMAE
+1984 
-1989 SDIPVDTVA
+1989 
-1998 FQLYGMKDG
+1998 
-2007 VQTTEPIY
+2007 
-2015 TGELKK
+2015 
-2021 ADGWKLTVPDNITL
+2021 
-2035 TGYDSFKIMEVNTGE
+2035 
-2050 SLYGYIIS
+2050 
-2058 DVYNVQNGTGEIKL
+2058 
-2072 INKNNTPTTVQ
+2072 
-2083 VEATKVWGDGAD
+2083 
-2095 LHTSDSV
+2095 
-2102 SIQLYRATRNLTN
+2102 
-2115 SEIAALEQGTIPANT
+2115 
-2130 ELVTGEANVTLS
+2130 
-2142 AANQWKHTWSNLP
+2142 
-2155 YKGDSGR
+2155 
-2162 YFYYPIEVSKTVN
+2162 
-2175 NGQTYVSSYS
+2175 
-2185 RADRAASQEITITN
+2185 
-2199 KIPGSFTINK
+2199 
-2209 SWQNSDGTAITQNLP
+2209 
-2224 ESIQVELYK
+2224 
-2233 RAVSSSGGS
+2233 
-2242 SGDSNDDSN
+2242 
-2251 NTEGN
+2251 
-2256 KPTRTVKIMAVGDS
+2256 
-2270 ITDGYSEQDGYR
+2270 
-2282 KYFYHRLVDQKKYS
+2282 
-2296 IDMVGS
+2296 
-2302 KDGWT
+2302 
-2307 ATWDF
+2307 
-2312 DDGTY
+2312 
-2317 SYDPANTG
+2317 
-2325 YSGYTIQSYQ
+2325 
-2335 YNNQNRIGIFE
+2335 
-2346 TISSGEKKDIIQ
+2346 
-2358 TTSPEIVLL
+2358 
-2367 MIGTNDIM
+2367 
-2375 DSYKMDEI
+2375 
-2383 QARLQALVDEI
+2383 
-2394 YRQKSDVTLM
+2394 
-2404 IMSPLPIDAPVS
+2404 
-2416 GWLQQDTMNTNIK
+2416 
-2429 TCMTAIKKIVDAE
+2429 
-2442 KAAGKKCEYLATN
+2442 
-2455 ELFTKQTD
+2455 
-2463 YTAYLNDYCHPN
+2463 
-2475 RAGYTLMGN
+2475 
-2484 YLADAVDSYL
+2484 
-2494 RTGSVNVDSS
+2494 
-2504 TGTITAETNIS
+2504 
-2515 GLPSDFTTNPSAYK
+2515 
-2529 LVGTYSVTAAQN
+2529 
-2541 WTLSIPNLE
+2541 
-2550 EGYAYYVKEVDQTGW
+2550 
-2565 TPNYAHNG
+2565 
-2573 QLADNNQAI
+2573 
-2582 EITNTKTV
+2582 
-2590 EKVSVSV
+2590 
-2597 EKQWRDASSATHGDI
+2597 
-2612 SVKLYRRL
+2612 
-2620 EDGNWE
+2620 
-2626 TEPVRTATL
+2626 
-2635 LSADSWKYT
+2635 
-2644 FADLEKTNA
+2644 
-2653 DGTKLYY
+2653 
-2660 YKVVEN
+2660 
-2666 PISGYQAVYS
+2666 
-2676 DDNTNGVNGNTASTP
+2676 
-2691 LVITNVKVFALS
+2691 
-2703 VQKTWAETPTAN
+2703 
-2715 ATIQVELH
+2715 
-2723 RSTDLNQV
+2723 
-2731 PDRVKNQL
+2731 
-2739 QPTVPVIKL
+2739 
-2748 SAASTSVT
+2748 
-2756 VGETLQIISSIDG
+2756 
-2769 VTYSSMNK
+2769 
-2777 EIATVDATTGLVTAK
+2777 
-2792 KAGSVT
+2792 
-2798 IKAAKEGCTEG
+2798 
-2809 TIDLTVTEGSSE
+2809 
-2821 NPEKEYQF
+2821 
-2829 SDATAGDTI
+2829 
-2838 IVTVIGT
+2838 
-2845 PYTVINGCFGYNGTS
+2845 
-2860 GWYQDEFGNRTIG
+2860 
-2873 SDGTLTLEHTVRDTY
+2873 
-2888 TGGNIYFKVWH
+2888 
-2899 NNAAVSKVEH
+2899 
-2909 TVQHPV
+2909 
-2915 RTITLTPSAT
+2915 
-2925 TLKVGGTVTL
+2925 
-2935 TSNVDGVTYSSSDSN
+2935 
-2950 IATVSAN
+2950 
-2957 GVVTG
+2957 
-2962 VGAGSVT
+2962 
-2969 ITATKNGYTDGTID
+2969 
-2983 LTVTSDSTPPQT
+2983 
-2995 GDKIDATI
+2995 
-3003 NQNSNEN
+3003 
-3010 YTINFSQAIGSEVH
+3010 
-3024 LVFHFNDGIAYG
+3024 
-3036 NGCVGFSV
+3036 
-3044 TVDESSYWVSYKWEA
+3044 
-3059 SQSGEIVVSLNQPNQ
+3059 
-3074 VKIGENDIV
+3074 
-3083 NSADAALI
+3083 
-3091 AKIVAET
+3091 
-3098 QKQTSAQVQV
+3098 
-3108 WWVENNDDKSN
+3108 
-3119 IRLTGAYILTDSG
+3119 
-3132 GSGGGDTPSTPTQIT
+3132 
-3147 ITPSATTL
+3147 
-3155 KVGGTVTLT
+3155 
-3164 SNVDGVAY
+3164 
-3172 SSSNEQIATVS
+3172 
-3183 ANGVVTG
+3183 
-3190 IGAGSVT
+3190 
-3197 ITATKD
+3197 
-3203 GCTDGTIALT
+3203 
-3213 VTSDSGGDD
+3213 
-3222 SKSQVVKLKGISA
+3222 
-3235 NDDKNGVHVIYF
+3235 
-3247 ENGKTSADVESIR
+3247 
-3260 IDAENVQVTGWS
+3260 
-3272 GSTIALVK
+3272 
-3280 HVDNPNYEANSLHFG
+3280 
-3295 EIADKQVFTFNKSDK
+3295 
-3310 WGTDRIALYIAVYGT
+3310 
-3325 LKMDVNV
+3325 
-3332 TITYASTS
+3332 
-3340 TQSLTTPRRAVS
+3340 
-3352 AAAVEE
+3352 
-3358 GNAVLLYGA
+3358 
-3367 EEPVAYAASSTD
+3367 
-3379 PTYVDVVTIS
+3379 
-3389 QTDTWQKAFENLPVY
+3389 
-3404 DENGTRYYYWV
+3404 
-3415 EEIDVQ
+3415 
-3421 PGGTN
+3421 
-3426 TYDIRYAFEDADDDT
+3426 
-3441 TYAINAEHPGNAV
+3441 
-3454 ARIQNTKTTD
+3454 
-3464 ESYTLPSTGGTGVT
+3464 
-3478 RYYLIG
+3478 
-3484 LLLMGGS
+3484 
-3491 GLVVCYQFRRKRHG
+3491 
-3505 NCAK
+3505 

>member
-44 ISMTMQDLDDAAAVD
+44 ISMTMQDLDDAAAVE
-59 TIDAEPAE
+59 TIDAEPTE
-67 ELEEESNPEEFA
+67 ELEESSEESDSEEFA
-79 EPEEQ
+79 EPEEEPEEQ

-96 TTYKDAPNGAVD
+96 ITYQEAPEGAVD
-108 FKDKI
+108 FGGKI
-113 NAASTKPDPLTG
+113 NSASTTPNPLTG
-125 GSNSSVT
+125 GSGNSVT
-132 GKFEIGYS
+132 GEFNVGYT
-140 FPSGNNGVGFEKNVT
+140 FPTGDNHVGYKHY
-155 SGKQPYIYYR
+155 QPYIYYK
-165 LPDNIQATE
+165 LPDNIQAIQ
-174 DYYENEHFVTDGSD
+174 DYYEGENITTDGSP
-188 AWYKYRT
+188 AWGNYCT
-195 THGITSENAGNFSI
+195 EHGIDSDKKNAGQFSI
-209 DQETGLVVIKFYD
+209 DKETGLVVIKFTE
-222 DYLKFID
+222 DYLKFVD
-229 TSGGFSGKLSFD
+229 TQGGGFSGTITFQ

-425 SRQYGFSLKDY
+425 SRQYGFSLKNY

-667 TLVDGIEKKLTSQNK
+667 ALVDGIEKKLTSQNQ

-704 TMHQYRGFSTD
+704 TMHQYRGFSTN

-865 PASIQVQLQRK
+865 PASIQMQLQRK
-876 AGTDGT
+876 TGTDGT

-924 VELDASGNAVAEG
+924 VELDASGNAVAED

-995 LDGLNDWTDVAGVE
+995 LDGSNDWTDVAGAE
-1009 PKTLSNVDNATATWE
+1009 PKTLSNADNATATWE
-1024 NLPRKNADGTKIFY
+1024 NLPRKNAAGTKIFY
-1038 RVVEVNSLTDYT
+1038 RAVEVNSLKDYT

-1097 NISQL
+1097 DISQL

-1119 SGTQEVSKTDGKFE
+1119 SGTQEVSKVDGKFE

-1146 NPYYYRVI
+1146 NLYYYRVI

-1195 TEYVWTSSEMNA
+1195 TKYVWTSDAMNA
-1207 VSNRKDVTSITSED
+1207 VSNRKDITSITSED

-1276 NINPMEVTTFH
+1276 YINPMEVTTFS

-1349 TETNYKDS
+1349 TETNYKDF

-1377 MVKTDGK
+1377 AEFYSTQ
-1384 LNGKKIGRPE
+1384 KIAGTPE
-1394 YQLVVNPDGKKLSN
+1394 YKLIVNPDGKKISN
-1408 SDKIELTDTF
+1408 SDSIELKDIF
-1418 EITGYQ
+1418 QITGYQ
-1424 EKGQTRVDG
+1424 ENSGNRIDGQ
-1433 SNLVDADLFSVNVR
+1433 NLVDAELDFVSVR
-1447 DINTNRLLDTSEYS
+1447 DLNANRLLSTSEYS
-1461 YMDSIVE
+1461 YLDSIEE
-1468 DRRVETVDCGDPT
+1468 DRKVETVDCGDPT

-1530 TDNTIIATPETDSYD
+1530 TDNTITATPETDSYD

-1590 VSVKHILSLTLP
+1590 VSVKHILNLTLP
-1602 DETPLQIWYRYQ
+1602 DETPLQVSYAYKLRA
-1614 LKTNENTP
+1614 NENTP
-1622 DTDKN
+1622 DSYTKEEKDKVTIGN
-1627 ITASGAVPPAGDKIY
+1627 TPPVGDKIY
-1642 MKNEAILQT
+1642 MKNEATLQT
-1651 SNGSAGDHISETEFE
+1651 SNGSASDRVNETEFQ
-1666 ILEAEAS
+1666 ILQAS
-1673 VETISYPKIK
+1673 STVETISYPKIK

-1689 YSIELDATFKLA
+1689 YSIELNATFKLA
-1701 KYVDGKWHYATAF
+1701 RYDTTDQKWHYATAF
-1714 TPVNGTDGKFLYN
+1714 TPVTGTNGSLSYHAVAYD
-1727 EVTYGDSG
+1727 DSG

-1786 TLEQMDAYTFYFLYD
+1786 TLEQMDAYTFYFLYN
-1801 GDKNTLPSSVP
+1801 GDKGTLPSSVS

-1861 TKSDTIPSSAKLATA
+1861 TKSDTIPSSAKKATA
-1876 ENLGLSDETFSPEYT
+1876 EDLGLSNDTFSPEYT

-1928 VSYTIGGTTY
+1928 VSYTINGTTY
-1938 TIAND
+1938 TIADD

-1954 SGNGLNKTGEVAI
+1954 SGNGLNKTGEVSI
-1967 VNSAGLT
+1967 LNSAGLT

-2102 SIQLYRATRNLTN
+2102 SIRLYRATRNLTN
-2115 SEIAALEQGTIPANT
+2115 SEIAALEQGTVPANT
-2130 ELVTGEANVTLS
+2130 ELVAGEAAVTLL
-2142 AANQWKHTWSNLP
+2142 AANQWKHTWLNLP

-2162 YFYYPIEVSKTVN
+2162 YFYYPIEVSKIVSN
-2175 NGQTYVSSYS
+2175 NQEYTASYT
-2185 RADRAASQEITITN
+2185 RIDRASNQQITITN
-2199 KIPGSFTINK
+2199 RVPSSFTIKK
-2209 SWQNSDGTAITQNLP
+2209 SWQSADGTPITDTESLP
-2224 ESIQVELYK
+2224 KSVDVQLYRK
-2233 RAVSSSGGS
+2233 ALNSSDDGS
-2242 SGDSNDDSN
+2242 SDQPARTD
-2251 NTEGN
+2251 
-2256 KPTRTVKIMAVGDS
+2256 TVKVMALGDS
-2270 ITDGYSEQDGYR
+2270 ITDGGMGGSLGGGYR
-2282 KYFYHRLVDQKKYS
+2282 KYFYHRLVAQKKYS

-2302 KDGWT
+2302 KGDGNASVT
-2307 ATWDF
+2307 V
-2312 DDGTY
+2312 DGENWI
-2317 SYDPANTG
+2317 YDNANDG
-2325 YSGYTIQSYQ
+2325 YIGYYIQKA
-2335 YNNQNRIGIFE
+2335 YNNNGLLELIRDE
-2346 TISSGEKKDIIQ
+2346 ENTKDIIKN
-2358 TTSPEIVLL
+2358 TSPEIVLL
-2367 MIGTNDIM
+2367 LIGTNDIM
-2375 DSYKMDEI
+2375 GNYDVNNI
-2383 QARLQALVDEI
+2383 QIRLQTLVDEI

-2404 IMSPLPIDAPVS
+2404 IMSPPPINRSDSTGYWLPNQSTLD
-2416 GWLQQDTMNTNIK
+2416 GNIK
-2429 TCMTAIKKIVDAE
+2429 IYKEAIQNIVASE

-2475 RAGYTLMGN
+2475 EAGYKLMGD
-2484 YLADAVDSYL
+2484 YLADVVDSYL

-2504 TGTITAETNIS
+2504 TETTTAETNIS
-2515 GLPSDFTTNPSAYK
+2515 GLPSDFTTNPSAYQ

-2660 YKVVEN
+2660 YKVVED

-2845 PYTVINGCFGYNGTS
+2845 PNTVINGCFGYNDNGTGS
-2860 GWYQDEFGNRTIG
+2860 TNGWYQDEFGNRTIG

-2935 TSNVDGVTYSSSDSN
+2935 NSNVDGVAYSSSN
-2950 IATVSAN
+2950 EQIATVSAD

-2969 ITATKNGYTDGTID
+2969 ITATKNGYTDGTIV
-2983 LTVTSDSTPPQT
+2983 LTVTSDGGDSGETIKT
-2995 GDKIDATI
+2995 GTVDCTA
-3003 NQNSNEN
+3003 
-3010 YTINFSQAIGSEVH
+3010 G
-3024 LVFHFNDGIAYG
+3024 
-3036 NGCVGFSV
+3036 
-3044 TVDESSYWVSYKWEA
+3044 TVDEQIPVSGSVSS
-3059 SQSGEIVVSLNQPNQ
+3059 IIL
-3074 VKIGENDIV
+3074 DI
-3083 NSADAALI
+3083 
-3091 AKIVAET
+3091 T
-3098 QKQTSAQVQV
+3098 Q
-3108 WWVENNDDKSN
+3108 DSN
-3119 IRLTGAYILTDSG
+3119 
-3132 GSGGGDTPSTPTQIT
+3132 
-3147 ITPSATTL
+3147 
-3155 KVGGTVTLT
+3155 
-3164 SNVDGVAY
+3164 
-3172 SSSNEQIATVS
+3172 
-3183 ANGVVTG
+3183 
-3190 IGAGSVT
+3190 AGSTLYVALLHSWEFAGT
-3197 ITATKD
+3197 NIDVKNIPIELSGPWGNPKPTFEVKD
-3203 GCTDGTIALT
+3203 GKLVITNISSDIKSMRIMNNNGGAKVK
-3213 VTSDSGGDD
+3213 VT
-3222 SKSQVVKLKGISA
+3222 
-3235 NDDKNGVHVIYF
+3235 Y
-3247 ENGKTSADVESIR
+3247 
-3260 IDAENVQVTGWS
+3260 
-3272 GSTIALVK
+3272 
-3280 HVDNPNYEANSLHFG
+3280 
-3295 EIADKQVFTFNKSDK
+3295 
-3310 WGTDRIALYIAVYGT
+3310 
-3325 LKMDVNV
+3325 

-3340 TQSLTTPRRAVS
+3340 SQSLSAPRRAVS

-3358 GNAVLLYGA
+3358 DNAVLLYGA

-3389 QTDTWQKAFENLPVY
+3389 QTDSWQKAFENLPVY

-3415 EEIDVQ
+3415 EETDVQ

-3426 TYDIRYAFEDADDDT
+3426 TYDIRYAFEDADEAT

-3464 ESYTLPSTGGTGVT
+3464 ESYTLPSTGGIGMT

-3484 LLLMGGS
+3484 FLLVGGS
-3491 GLVVCYQFRRKRHG
+3491 GLVICCQFYRKRRE
-3505 NCAK
+3505 NCTK

>member
-44 ISMTMQDLDDAAAVD
+44 ISMTMQDLDDAAAVE
-59 TIDAEPAE
+59 TIDAEPTE
-67 ELEEESNPEEFA
+67 ELEESSEESDSEEFA
-79 EPEEQ
+79 EPEEEPEEQ

-96 TTYKDAPNGAVD
+96 ITYQEAPEGAVD
-108 FKDKI
+108 FGGKI
-113 NAASTKPDPLTG
+113 NSASTTPNPLTG
-125 GSNSSVT
+125 GSGNSVT
-132 GKFEIGYS
+132 GEFNVGYT
-140 FPSGNNGVGFEKNVT
+140 FPTGDNHVGYKHY
-155 SGKQPYIYYR
+155 QPYIYYK
-165 LPDNIQATE
+165 LPDNIQAIQ
-174 DYYENEHFVTDGSD
+174 DYYEGENITTDGSP
-188 AWYKYRT
+188 AWGNYCT
-195 THGITSENAGNFSI
+195 EHGIDSDKKNAGQFSI
-209 DQETGLVVIKFYD
+209 DKETGLVVIKFTE
-222 DYLKFID
+222 DYLKFVD
-229 TSGGFSGKLSFD
+229 TQGGGFSGTITFQ

-277 SYKDGSDPLLIHWT
+277 SFKDGSDPLLIHWT

-425 SRQYGFSLKDY
+425 SRQYGFSLKNY

-667 TLVDGIEKKLTSQNK
+667 ALVDGIEKKLTSQNQ

-704 TMHQYRGFSTD
+704 TMHQYRGFSTN

-735 EQASKIQIAAETIN
+735 EQASKIQIAAETIS

-865 PASIQVQLQRK
+865 PASIQMQLQRK

-924 VELDASGNAVAEG
+924 VELDASGNAVAED

-967 MNVTVQKNWVGDEQK
+967 MNVTVQKNWVGDKQNN
-982 DRPETI
+982 RPSTI

-995 LDGLNDWTDVAGVE
+995 LDGSNDWTDVAGAE
-1009 PKTLSNVDNATATWE
+1009 PKTLSNADNATATWE
-1024 NLPRKNADGTKIFY
+1024 NLPRKNAAGTKIFY
-1038 RVVEVNSLTDYT
+1038 RAVEANSLKDYT

-1097 NISQL
+1097 DISQL

-1119 SGTQEVSKTDGKFE
+1119 SGTQEVSKVDGKFE

-1146 NPYYYRVI
+1146 NLYYYRVI

-1195 TEYVWTSSEMNA
+1195 TKYVWTSDAMNA
-1207 VSNRKDVTSITSED
+1207 VSNRKDITSITSED

-1276 NINPMEVTTFH
+1276 YINPMEVTTFS

-1349 TETNYKDS
+1349 TETDYKNS

-1377 MVKTDGK
+1377 AEFYSTQ
-1384 LNGKKIGRPE
+1384 KIAGTPE
-1394 YQLVVNPDGKKLSN
+1394 YKLIVNPDGKKISN
-1408 SDKIELTDTF
+1408 SDSIELKDIF
-1418 EITGYQ
+1418 QITGYQ
-1424 EKGQTRVDG
+1424 ENSGNRIDGQ
-1433 SNLVDADLFSVNVR
+1433 NLVDAELDFVSVKDL
-1447 DINTNRLLDTSEYS
+1447 NTGRVLSASEYS
-1461 YMDSIVE
+1461 YLDSIEE
-1468 DRRVETVDCGDPT
+1468 DRKVETVDCGDPT

-1530 TDNTIIATPETDSYD
+1530 TDNTITATPETDSYD

-1590 VSVKHILSLTLP
+1590 VSVKHILNLTLP
-1602 DETPLQIWYRYQ
+1602 DETPLQVSYAYKLRA
-1614 LKTNENTP
+1614 NENTP
-1622 DTDKN
+1622 DSYTKEEKDKVTIGN
-1627 ITASGAVPPAGDKIY
+1627 TPPVGDKIY
-1642 MKNEAILQT
+1642 MKNEATLQT
-1651 SNGSAGDHISETEFE
+1651 SNGSASDRVNETEFQ
-1666 ILEAEAS
+1666 ILQAS
-1673 VETISYPKIK
+1673 STVETISYPKIK

-1689 YSIELDATFKLA
+1689 YSIELNATFKLA
-1701 KYVDGKWHYATAF
+1701 RYDTTDQKWHYATAF
-1714 TPVNGTDGKFLYN
+1714 TPVTGTNGSLSYHAVAYD
-1727 EVTYGDSG
+1727 DSG

-1777 EKVTWNASK
+1777 EKVTWDASK
-1786 TLEQMDAYTFYFLYD
+1786 TLEQMDAYTFYFLYN
-1801 GDKNTLPSSVP
+1801 GDKGTLPSSVP

-1836 AKKTWSETITEADH
+1836 AKKTWSETITEANH

-1876 ENLGLSDETFSPEYT
+1876 ENLGLSNDTFSPEYT

-1903 WENDKIWSVLPNGK
+1903 WEKDKIWSVLPNGK

-1928 VSYTIGGTTY
+1928 VSYTINGTTY

-1954 SGNGLNKTGEVAI
+1954 SGNGLNKTGEVSI

-1989 SDIPVDTVA
+1989 SDIPVDIVA

-2302 KDGWT
+2302 KDWGSS

-2515 GLPSDFTTNPSAYK
+2515 GLPSDFTTNPSAYQ

-2660 YKVVEN
+2660 YKVVED

-2756 VGETLQIISSIDG
+2756 IGETLQIISSIDG

-2809 TIDLTVTEGSSE
+2809 TIDLTVTEGSS
-2821 NPEKEYQF
+2821 EKEYQF

-2935 TSNVDGVTYSSSDSN
+2935 TSNVDGV
-2950 IATVSAN
+2950 
-2957 GVVTG
+2957 
-2962 VGAGSVT
+2962 
-2969 ITATKNGYTDGTID
+2969 
-2983 LTVTSDSTPPQT
+2983 
-2995 GDKIDATI
+2995 
-3003 NQNSNEN
+3003 
-3010 YTINFSQAIGSEVH
+3010 
-3024 LVFHFNDGIAYG
+3024 
-3036 NGCVGFSV
+3036 
-3044 TVDESSYWVSYKWEA
+3044 
-3059 SQSGEIVVSLNQPNQ
+3059 
-3074 VKIGENDIV
+3074 
-3083 NSADAALI
+3083 
-3091 AKIVAET
+3091 
-3098 QKQTSAQVQV
+3098 
-3108 WWVENNDDKSN
+3108 
-3119 IRLTGAYILTDSG
+3119 
-3132 GSGGGDTPSTPTQIT
+3132 
-3147 ITPSATTL
+3147 
-3155 KVGGTVTLT
+3155 
-3164 SNVDGVAY
+3164 AY

-3183 ANGVVTG
+3183 ADGVVTG
-3190 IGAGSVT
+3190 VGAGSVT
-3197 ITATKD
+3197 IIATKD
-3203 GCTDGTIALT
+3203 GCTDGTIVLT
-3213 VTSDSGGDD
+3213 VTSDGGD
-3222 SKSQVVKLKGISA
+3222 SGETI
-3235 NDDKNGVHVIYF
+3235 
-3247 ENGKTSADVESIR
+3247 KTGTVDCTAGTVDEQIPV
-3260 IDAENVQVTGWS
+3260 S
-3272 GSTIALVK
+3272 GSVSSIILDITQDSNAGSTLYVALLHSWEFAGTNIDVK
-3280 HVDNPNYEANSLHFG
+3280 NIPIELSGPWGNP
-3295 EIADKQVFTFNKSDK
+3295 KPTFEVKDGKLVITNISSDIKSM
-3310 WGTDRIALYIAVYGT
+3310 RIMNNNGGAKVKVTY
-3325 LKMDVNV
+3325 

-3340 TQSLTTPRRAVS
+3340 SQSLSAPRRAVS

-3358 GNAVLLYGA
+3358 DNAVLLYGA

-3389 QTDTWQKAFENLPVY
+3389 QTDSWQKAFENLPVY

-3415 EEIDVQ
+3415 EETDVQ

-3426 TYDIRYAFEDADDDT
+3426 TYDIRYAFEDADDAT
-3441 TYAINAEHPGNAV
+3441 TFAINAEHPGNAV

-3464 ESYTLPSTGGTGVT
+3464 ESYTLPSTGGIGMT

-3484 LLLMGGS
+3484 FLLVGGS
-3491 GLVVCYQFRRKRHG
+3491 GLVICCQFYRKRRE
-3505 NCAK
+3505 NCTK

>member
-44 ISMTMQDLDDAAAVD
+44 ISMTMQDLDDAAAVE
-59 TIDAEPAE
+59 TIDAEPTE
-67 ELEEESNPEEFA
+67 ELEESSEESDSEEFA
-79 EPEEQ
+79 EPEEEPEEQ

-96 TTYKDAPNGAVD
+96 ITYQEAPEGAVD
-108 FKDKI
+108 FGGKI
-113 NAASTKPDPLTG
+113 NSASTTPNPLTG
-125 GSNSSVT
+125 GSGNSVT
-132 GKFEIGYS
+132 GEFNVGYT
-140 FPSGNNGVGFEKNVT
+140 FPTGDNHVGYKHY
-155 SGKQPYIYYR
+155 QPYIYYK
-165 LPDNIQATE
+165 LPDNIQAIQ
-174 DYYENEHFVTDGSD
+174 DYYEGENITTDGSP
-188 AWYKYRT
+188 AWGNYCT
-195 THGITSENAGNFSI
+195 EHGIDSDKKNAGQFSI
-209 DQETGLVVIKFYD
+209 DKETGLVVIKFTE
-222 DYLKFID
+222 DYLKFVD
-229 TSGGFSGKLSFD
+229 TQGGGFSGTITFQ

-425 SRQYGFSLKDY
+425 SRQYGFSLKNY

-667 TLVDGIEKKLTSQNK
+667 ALVDGIEKKLTSQNQ

-704 TMHQYRGFSTD
+704 TMHQYRGFSTN

-865 PASIQVQLQRK
+865 PASIQMQLQRK
-876 AGTDGT
+876 TGTDGT

-924 VELDASGNAVAEG
+924 VELDASGNAVAED

-995 LDGLNDWTDVAGVE
+995 LDGSNDWTDVAGAE
-1009 PKTLSNVDNATATWE
+1009 PKTLSNADNATATWE
-1024 NLPRKNADGTKIFY
+1024 NLPRKNAAGTKIFY
-1038 RVVEVNSLTDYT
+1038 RAVEVNSLKDYT

-1097 NISQL
+1097 DISQL

-1119 SGTQEVSKTDGKFE
+1119 SGTQEVSKVDGKFE

-1146 NPYYYRVI
+1146 NLYYYRVI

-1195 TEYVWTSSEMNA
+1195 TKYVWTSDAMNA
-1207 VSNRKDVTSITSED
+1207 VSNRKDITSITSED

-1276 NINPMEVTTFH
+1276 YINPMEVTTFS

-1349 TETNYKDS
+1349 TETNYKDF

-1377 MVKTDGK
+1377 AEFYSTQ
-1384 LNGKKIGRPE
+1384 KIAGTPE
-1394 YQLVVNPDGKKLSN
+1394 YKLIVNPDGKKISN
-1408 SDKIELTDTF
+1408 SDSIELKDIF
-1418 EITGYQ
+1418 QITGYQ
-1424 EKGQTRVDG
+1424 ENSGNRIDGQ
-1433 SNLVDADLFSVNVR
+1433 NLVDAELDFVSVR
-1447 DINTNRLLDTSEYS
+1447 DLNANRLLSTSEYS
-1461 YMDSIVE
+1461 YLDSIEE
-1468 DRRVETVDCGDPT
+1468 DRKVETVDCGDPT

-1530 TDNTIIATPETDSYD
+1530 TDNTITATPETDSYD

-1590 VSVKHILSLTLP
+1590 VSVKHILNLTLP
-1602 DETPLQIWYRYQ
+1602 DETPLQVSYAYKLRA
-1614 LKTNENTP
+1614 NENTP
-1622 DTDKN
+1622 DSYTKEEKDKVTIGN
-1627 ITASGAVPPAGDKIY
+1627 TPPVGDKIY
-1642 MKNEAILQT
+1642 MKNEATLQT
-1651 SNGSAGDHISETEFE
+1651 SNGSASDRVNETEFQ
-1666 ILEAEAS
+1666 ILQAS
-1673 VETISYPKIK
+1673 STVETISYPKIK

-1689 YSIELDATFKLA
+1689 YSIELNATFKLA
-1701 KYVDGKWHYATAF
+1701 RYDTTDQKWHYATAF
-1714 TPVNGTDGKFLYN
+1714 TPVTGTNGSLSYHAVAYD
-1727 EVTYGDSG
+1727 DSG

-1786 TLEQMDAYTFYFLYD
+1786 TLEQMDAYTFYFLYN
-1801 GDKNTLPSSVP
+1801 GDKGTLPSSVS

-1861 TKSDTIPSSAKLATA
+1861 TKSDTIPSSAKKATA
-1876 ENLGLSDETFSPEYT
+1876 EDLGLSNDTFSPEYT

-1928 VSYTIGGTTY
+1928 VSYTINGTTY
-1938 TIAND
+1938 TIADD

-1954 SGNGLNKTGEVAI
+1954 SGNGLNKTGEVSI
-1967 VNSAGLT
+1967 LNSAGLT

-2102 SIQLYRATRNLTN
+2102 SIRLYRATRNLTN
-2115 SEIAALEQGTIPANT
+2115 SEIAALEQGTVPANT
-2130 ELVTGEANVTLS
+2130 ELVAGEAAVTLL
-2142 AANQWKHTWSNLP
+2142 AANQWKHTWLNLP

-2162 YFYYPIEVSKTVN
+2162 YFYYPIEVSKIVSN
-2175 NGQTYVSSYS
+2175 NQEYTASYT
-2185 RADRAASQEITITN
+2185 RIDRASNQQITITN
-2199 KIPGSFTINK
+2199 RVPSSFTIKK
-2209 SWQNSDGTAITQNLP
+2209 SWQSADGTPITDTESLP
-2224 ESIQVELYK
+2224 KSVDVQLYRK
-2233 RAVSSSGGS
+2233 ALNSSDDGS
-2242 SGDSNDDSN
+2242 SDQPARTD
-2251 NTEGN
+2251 
-2256 KPTRTVKIMAVGDS
+2256 TVKVMALGDS
-2270 ITDGYSEQDGYR
+2270 ITDGGMGGSLGGGYR
-2282 KYFYHRLVDQKKYS
+2282 KYFYHRLVAQKKYS

-2302 KDGWT
+2302 KGDGNASVT
-2307 ATWDF
+2307 V
-2312 DDGTY
+2312 DGENWI
-2317 SYDPANTG
+2317 YDNANDG
-2325 YSGYTIQSYQ
+2325 YIGYYIQKA
-2335 YNNQNRIGIFE
+2335 YNNNGLLELIRDE
-2346 TISSGEKKDIIQ
+2346 ENTKDIIKN
-2358 TTSPEIVLL
+2358 TSPEIVLL
-2367 MIGTNDIM
+2367 LIGTNDIM
-2375 DSYKMDEI
+2375 GNYDVNNI
-2383 QARLQALVDEI
+2383 QIRLQTLVDEI

-2404 IMSPLPIDAPVS
+2404 IMSPPPINRSDSTGYWLPNQSTLD
-2416 GWLQQDTMNTNIK
+2416 GNIK
-2429 TCMTAIKKIVDAE
+2429 IYKEAIQNIVASE

-2475 RAGYTLMGN
+2475 EAGYKLMGD
-2484 YLADAVDSYL
+2484 YLADVVDSYL

-2504 TGTITAETNIS
+2504 TETTTAETNIS
-2515 GLPSDFTTNPSAYK
+2515 GLPSDFTTNPSAYQ

-2660 YKVVEN
+2660 YKVVED
-2666 PISGYQAVYS
+2666 PISGYQAAYS

-2715 ATIQVELH
+2715 AKIQVELH

-2915 RTITLTPSAT
+2915 RTITLTASAT

-2935 TSNVDGVTYSSSDSN
+2935 N
-2950 IATVSAN
+2950 
-2957 GVVTG
+2957 
-2962 VGAGSVT
+2962 
-2969 ITATKNGYTDGTID
+2969 
-2983 LTVTSDSTPPQT
+2983 
-2995 GDKIDATI
+2995 
-3003 NQNSNEN
+3003 
-3010 YTINFSQAIGSEVH
+3010 
-3024 LVFHFNDGIAYG
+3024 
-3036 NGCVGFSV
+3036 
-3044 TVDESSYWVSYKWEA
+3044 
-3059 SQSGEIVVSLNQPNQ
+3059 
-3074 VKIGENDIV
+3074 
-3083 NSADAALI
+3083 
-3091 AKIVAET
+3091 
-3098 QKQTSAQVQV
+3098 
-3108 WWVENNDDKSN
+3108 
-3119 IRLTGAYILTDSG
+3119 
-3132 GSGGGDTPSTPTQIT
+3132 
-3147 ITPSATTL
+3147 
-3155 KVGGTVTLT
+3155 

-3183 ANGVVTG
+3183 ADGVVTG
-3190 IGAGSVT
+3190 VGAGSVT
-3197 ITATKD
+3197 IIATKD
-3203 GCTDGTIALT
+3203 GCTDGTIVLT
-3213 VTSDSGGDD
+3213 VTSDGGD
-3222 SKSQVVKLKGISA
+3222 SGETI
-3235 NDDKNGVHVIYF
+3235 
-3247 ENGKTSADVESIR
+3247 KTGTVDCTAGTVDEQIPV
-3260 IDAENVQVTGWS
+3260 S
-3272 GSTIALVK
+3272 GSVSSIILDITQDSNAGSTLYVALLHSWEFAGTNIDVK
-3280 HVDNPNYEANSLHFG
+3280 NIPIELSDPWGNP
-3295 EIADKQVFTFNKSDK
+3295 KPTFEVKDGKLVITNISSDIKSM
-3310 WGTDRIALYIAVYGT
+3310 RIMNNNGGAKVKVTY
-3325 LKMDVNV
+3325 

-3340 TQSLTTPRRAVS
+3340 SQSLSAPRRAVS

-3358 GNAVLLYGA
+3358 DNAVLLYGA

-3389 QTDTWQKAFENLPVY
+3389 QTDSWQKAFENLPVY

-3415 EEIDVQ
+3415 EETDVQ

-3426 TYDIRYAFEDADDDT
+3426 TYDIRYAFEDADDAT
-3441 TYAINAEHPGNAV
+3441 TFAINAEHPGNAV

-3464 ESYTLPSTGGTGVT
+3464 ESYTLPSTGGIGMT

-3484 LLLMGGS
+3484 FLLVGGS
-3491 GLVVCYQFRRKRHG
+3491 GLVICYQFRRKRHG
-3505 NCAK
+3505 NCTK

>member
-67 ELEEESNPEEFA
+67 ELEEESSEESNPEEFA

-277 SYKDGSDPLLIHWT
+277 SFKDGSDPLLIHWT

-653 KDNEKSDSGTVYVP
+653 KDNEKSDSGKVYVP
-667 TLVDGIEKKLTSQNK
+667 ALVDGIEKKLTSQNK

-967 MNVTVQKNWVGDEQK
+967 MNVTVQKNWVSDEQK

-995 LDGLNDWTDVAGVE
+995 LDGSNDWTDVTGAE

-1024 NLPRKNADGTKIFY
+1024 NLPRKNAAGTKIFY
-1038 RVVEVNSLTDYT
+1038 RAAEANSLKDYT

-1119 SGTQEVSKTDGKFE
+1119 SGTQEVLKADGKFE

-1146 NPYYYRVI
+1146 NLYYYRVI
-1154 ETPVPDGYDASGW
+1154 ETPVPDGYEASGW

-1248 KNSLYIDKLPENSIL
+1248 KNSLYIDKLPENSVL

-1349 TETNYKDS
+1349 TETNYKDF

-1377 MVKTDGK
+1377 MVKTDGQ

-1530 TDNTIIATPETDSYD
+1530 TDNTITATPETDSYD

-1740 TIPAAAA
+1740 TIPEAAA

-1836 AKKTWSETITEADH
+1836 AKKTWSETVPEN

-1861 TKSDTIPSSAKLATA
+1861 TKSDTIPSSAKKATA
-1876 ENLGLSDETFSPEYT
+1876 DNLGFSDAGFSPEYT

-1928 VSYTIGGTTY
+1928 VSYTINGKTY
-1938 TIAND
+1938 TIADD

-2130 ELVTGEANVTLS
+2130 ELVTGEADVTLS
-2142 AANQWKHTWSNLP
+2142 AANQWKHTWSNLS

-2199 KIPGSFTINK
+2199 KIPGSFTIDK
-2209 SWQNSDGTAITQNLP
+2209 KWQNSDGTAITQNLP

-2233 RAVSSSGGS
+2233 RAISSSGGS

-2251 NTEGN
+2251 STEGS

-2335 YNNQNRIGIFE
+2335 YNNQNRIGILE

-2358 TTSPEIVLL
+2358 ITSPEIVLL

-2404 IMSPLPIDAPVS
+2404 IMSPLPIDAPAS
-2416 GWLQQDTMNTNIK
+2416 GWLQQNTMNTNIK

-2504 TGTITAETNIS
+2504 TGTTTAETNIS
-2515 GLPSDFTTNPSAYK
+2515 GLPSDFTTNPSAYQ

-2550 EGYAYYVKEVDQTGW
+2550 ERYAYYVKEVDQTGW

-2620 EDGNWE
+2620 EDGEWE

-2660 YKVVEN
+2660 YKVVED

-2756 VGETLQIISSIDG
+2756 VGETLQITSSIAG
-2769 VTYSSMNK
+2769 VTYSSMDE

-2798 IKAAKEGCTEG
+2798 IKATKEGCTEG
-2809 TIDLTVTEGSSE
+2809 TIDLTVTEGSSG
-2821 NPEKEYQF
+2821 KEYQF

-2838 IVTVIGT
+2838 IVTVTGT
-2845 PYTVINGCFGYNGTS
+2845 PNTKINGCFGYNDNGTGS
-2860 GWYQDEFGNRTIG
+2860 TNGWYQDEFGNQTIG
-2873 SDGTLTLEHTVRDTY
+2873 SDGTLTLKHTVRDTY

-2935 TSNVDGVTYSSSDSN
+2935 ISNVDGVAYSSSN
-2950 IATVSAN
+2950 EQIATVSAD

-2969 ITATKNGYTDGTID
+2969 ITATKNGYTDGTIA
-2983 LTVTSDSTPPQT
+2983 LTVISDGGSSGGTTEESFSTNS
-2995 GDKIDATI
+2995 DKEVKSIDFDSNKKVKSIKVWLDPVHYNWYPYIQVRI
-3003 NQNSNEN
+3003 NGTNE
-3010 YTINFSQAIGSEVH
+3010 I
-3024 LVFHFNDGIAYG
+3024 
-3036 NGCVGFSV
+3036 
-3044 TVDESSYWVSYKWEA
+3044 
-3059 SQSGEIVVSLNQPNQ
+3059 
-3074 VKIGENDIV
+3074 VKIGYYGNDTLEIQRSNNIV
-3083 NSADAALI
+3083 ESKIIDKEYCLIEFSASMLLNSINIYQDGSTA
-3091 AKIVAET
+3091 
-3098 QKQTSAQVQV
+3098 TSG
-3108 WWVENNDDKSN
+3108 K
-3119 IRLTGAYILTDSG
+3119 
-3132 GSGGGDTPSTPTQIT
+3132 IT
-3147 ITPSATTL
+3147 ITYDTT
-3155 KVGGTVTLT
+3155 
-3164 SNVDGVAY
+3164 
-3172 SSSNEQIATVS
+3172 SS
-3183 ANGVVTG
+3183 
-3190 IGAGSVT
+3190 
-3197 ITATKD
+3197 
-3203 GCTDGTIALT
+3203 
-3213 VTSDSGGDD
+3213 
-3222 SKSQVVKLKGISA
+3222 
-3235 NDDKNGVHVIYF
+3235 
-3247 ENGKTSADVESIR
+3247 
-3260 IDAENVQVTGWS
+3260 
-3272 GSTIALVK
+3272 
-3280 HVDNPNYEANSLHFG
+3280 
-3295 EIADKQVFTFNKSDK
+3295 
-3310 WGTDRIALYIAVYGT
+3310 
-3325 LKMDVNV
+3325 
-3332 TITYASTS
+3332 
-3340 TQSLTTPRRAVS
+3340 QSLSAPRRAVS

-3358 GNAVLLYGA
+3358 DNAVLLYGA

-3415 EEIDVQ
+3415 EETDVQ

-3426 TYDIRYAFEDADDDT
+3426 TYDIRYAFEDADDAT

-3464 ESYTLPSTGGTGVT
+3464 ESYTLPSTGGIGMT

-3484 LLLMGGS
+3484 FLLVGGS
-3491 GLVVCYQFRRKRHG
+3491 GLVICYQFRRKRRR
-3505 NCAK
+3505 NCTK

>member
-44 ISMTMQDLDDAAAVD
+44 ISMTMQDLDDAAAVE
-59 TIDAEPAE
+59 TIDAEPTE
-67 ELEEESNPEEFA
+67 ELEESSEESDSEEFA
-79 EPEEQ
+79 EPEEEPEEQ

-96 TTYKDAPNGAVD
+96 ITYQEAPEGAVD
-108 FKDKI
+108 FGGKI
-113 NAASTKPDPLTG
+113 NSASTTPNPLTG
-125 GSNSSVT
+125 GSGNSVT
-132 GKFEIGYS
+132 GEFNVGYT
-140 FPSGNNGVGFEKNVT
+140 FPTGDNHVGYKHY
-155 SGKQPYIYYR
+155 QPYIYYK
-165 LPDNIQATE
+165 LPDNIQAIQ
-174 DYYENEHFVTDGSD
+174 DYYEGENITTDGSP
-188 AWYKYRT
+188 AWGNYCT
-195 THGITSENAGNFSI
+195 EHGIDSDKKNAGQFSI
-209 DQETGLVVIKFYD
+209 DKETGLVVIKFTE
-222 DYLKFID
+222 DYLKFVD
-229 TSGGFSGKLSFD
+229 TQGGGFSGTITFQ

-277 SYKDGSDPLLIHWT
+277 SFKDGSDPLLIHWT

-425 SRQYGFSLKDY
+425 SRQYGFSLKNY

-667 TLVDGIEKKLTSQNK
+667 ALVDGIEKKLTSQNQ

-704 TMHQYRGFSTD
+704 TMHQYRGFSTN

-865 PASIQVQLQRK
+865 PASIQMQLQRK

-924 VELDASGNAVAEG
+924 VELDASGNAVAED

-967 MNVTVQKNWVGDEQK
+967 MNVTVQKNWVGDKQNN
-982 DRPETI
+982 RPSTI

-995 LDGLNDWTDVAGVE
+995 LDGSNDWTDVAGAE
-1009 PKTLSNVDNATATWE
+1009 PKTLSNADNATATWE
-1024 NLPRKNADGTKIFY
+1024 NLPRKNAAGTKIFY
-1038 RVVEVNSLTDYT
+1038 RAVEANSLKDYT

-1097 NISQL
+1097 DISQL

-1119 SGTQEVSKTDGKFE
+1119 SGTQEVSKVDGKFE

-1146 NPYYYRVI
+1146 NLYYYRVI

-1195 TEYVWTSSEMNA
+1195 TKYVWTSSEMNA

-1276 NINPMEVTTFH
+1276 NMNPMEVTTFH

-1295 DKTNNIVNFL
+1295 DKTNNVVNFL

-1349 TETNYKDS
+1349 TETDYKDS

-1377 MVKTDGK
+1377 AEFHGTQ
-1384 LNGKKIGRPE
+1384 KIAGTPE
-1394 YQLVVNPDGKKLSN
+1394 YKLIVNPDGKKLSN
-1408 SDKIELTDTF
+1408 SDNIELKDIF
-1418 EITGYQ
+1418 QITGYQ
-1424 EKGQTRVDG
+1424 ENSGNRIDGQ
-1433 SNLVDADLFSVNVR
+1433 NLVDAELDFVSVKDL
-1447 DINTNRLLDTSEYS
+1447 NTGRILSTSEYS
-1461 YMDSIVE
+1461 YLDSIE
-1468 DRRVETVDCGDPT
+1468 EETKIETVDCDDPT
-1481 KSNAA
+1481 KANTSNLVSWNA
-1486 NLISYQE
+1486 
-1493 GSYYVYSFNYTFLKG
+1493 GSYRVYSWNYTFLKG

-1515 EGTPGEKVEL
+1515 EGTPNAETGLQQWNISSSKGIVTLIDDHFDENGKAKV
-1525 TQYSP
+1525 
-1530 TDNTIIATPETDSYD
+1530 
-1545 ADGKV
+1545 K
-1550 RIKIK
+1550 IKITIDCS
-1555 FNRNSKNE
+1555 NSDICEFSVTN
-1563 NPACNFTTKHATSK
+1563 ATTKSIK
-1577 NITFVS
+1577 FVS
-1583 ATLQKEI
+1583 ATLQKEV
-1590 VSVKHILSLTLP
+1590 VSVKHILNLTLP
-1602 DETPLQIWYRYQ
+1602 DEMPLQVSYAYKLRA
-1614 LKTNENTP
+1614 NENTP
-1622 DTDKN
+1622 DSYTKEEKDKVTIGN
-1627 ITASGAVPPAGDKIY
+1627 TPPVGDKIY
-1642 MKNEAILQT
+1642 MKNEATLQT
-1651 SNGSAGDHISETEFE
+1651 SNGSASDRVNETEFQ
-1666 ILEAEAS
+1666 ILQAS
-1673 VETISYPKIK
+1673 STVETISYPKIK

-1689 YSIELDATFKLA
+1689 YSIELNATFKLA
-1701 KYVDGKWHYATAF
+1701 RYDTTDQKWHYATAF
-1714 TPVNGTDGKFLYN
+1714 TPVTGTNGSLSYHAVAYD
-1727 EVTYGDSG
+1727 DSG

-1766 KLIEVASPSGY
+1766 KLIEVTSPSGY
-1777 EKVTWNASK
+1777 EKVTWDASK
-1786 TLEQMDAYTFYFLYD
+1786 TLEQMDAYTFYFLYN
-1801 GDKNTLPSSVP
+1801 GDKGTLPSSVP

-1861 TKSDTIPSSAKLATA
+1861 TKSDTIPSSAKKATA
-1876 ENLGLSDETFSPEYT
+1876 EDLGLSNDTFSPEYT

-1903 WENDKIWSVLPNGK
+1903 WEKDKIWSVLPNGK

-1928 VSYTIGGTTY
+1928 VSYTINGTTY

-1943 GSSTGTMKPFY
+1943 GSSSGTMKPFY
-1954 SGNGLNKTGEVAI
+1954 SGNGLNKTGEVSI
-1967 VNSAGLT
+1967 LNSAGLT

-2307 ATWDF
+2307 VTWDF

-2515 GLPSDFTTNPSAYK
+2515 GLPSDFTTNPSAYQ

-2660 YKVVEN
+2660 YKVVED

-2715 ATIQVELH
+2715 AKIQVELH

-2915 RTITLTPSAT
+2915 RTITLTASAT

-2935 TSNVDGVTYSSSDSN
+2935 NSNVDGVAYSSSN
-2950 IATVSAN
+2950 EQIATVSAD

-2983 LTVTSDSTPPQT
+2983 
-2995 GDKIDATI
+2995 
-3003 NQNSNEN
+3003 
-3010 YTINFSQAIGSEVH
+3010 
-3024 LVFHFNDGIAYG
+3024 
-3036 NGCVGFSV
+3036 
-3044 TVDESSYWVSYKWEA
+3044 
-3059 SQSGEIVVSLNQPNQ
+3059 
-3074 VKIGENDIV
+3074 
-3083 NSADAALI
+3083 
-3091 AKIVAET
+3091 
-3098 QKQTSAQVQV
+3098 
-3108 WWVENNDDKSN
+3108 
-3119 IRLTGAYILTDSG
+3119 
-3132 GSGGGDTPSTPTQIT
+3132 
-3147 ITPSATTL
+3147 
-3155 KVGGTVTLT
+3155 
-3164 SNVDGVAY
+3164 
-3172 SSSNEQIATVS
+3172 
-3183 ANGVVTG
+3183 
-3190 IGAGSVT
+3190 
-3197 ITATKD
+3197 
-3203 GCTDGTIALT
+3203 LT

-3295 EIADKQVFTFNKSDK
+3295 EIADKQVFIFNKSDK

-3340 TQSLTTPRRAVS
+3340 SQSLSTPRRAVS

-3358 GNAVLLYGA
+3358 DNAFLLYGA

-3389 QTDTWQKAFENLPVY
+3389 QTDSWQKAFENLPVY

-3415 EEIDVQ
+3415 EETDVQ

-3426 TYDIRYAFEDADDDT
+3426 TYDIRYAFEDADDAT
-3441 TYAINAEHPGNAV
+3441 TFAINAEHPGNAV

-3464 ESYTLPSTGGTGVT
+3464 ESYTLPSTGGIGMT

-3484 LLLMGGS
+3484 FLLVGGS
-3491 GLVVCYQFRRKRHG
+3491 GLVICCQFYRKRRE
-3505 NCAK
+3505 NCTK